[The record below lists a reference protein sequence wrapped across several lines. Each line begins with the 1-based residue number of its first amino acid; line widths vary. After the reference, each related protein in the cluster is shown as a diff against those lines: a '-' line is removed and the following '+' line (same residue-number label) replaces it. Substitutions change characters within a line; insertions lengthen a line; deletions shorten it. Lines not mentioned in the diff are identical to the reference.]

1 MAGFLTKI
9 KNLIK
14 SVGSSNTS
22 YYTHSA
28 KEGVSKPVSSSVDT
42 LKSTALKGISAV
54 RKGTQ
59 KQYDAYK
66 KYKEETYPESSIT
79 PKTKLGY
86 NLNRMYQ
93 YSTPTK
99 QKEYLAGL
107 SDFNERYNRFGGIN
121 NFINKTDPIL
131 GKIRPYYTYTP
142 EYLYYSKQLQDP
154 EKATTFSAYVAG
166 VDILDENGH
175 VIPGSYN
182 LVVNKMH
189 KDYADL
195 LPYAKAMR
203 DVNKLFSGEFTYGL
217 TQEEYEQWVKENT
230 YTRRV
235 YDYEHKMWTEVQE
248 FKPGAVP
255 PPFTVD
261 ANGKKPSDYGLDFEN
276 SWAFFVAF
284 MNSQTSFNN
293 AAASRAIEEMAHTAG
308 ADTRAADS
316 FLDVIRDALAGNKN
330 IISGMSDYL
339 TDYIF
344 NPLSKGSFKQLGINM
359 LWNVGET
366 LDYAAVA
373 GRAAISTVD
382 TIGDLNK
389 NNTHLVEG
397 QDQWWSDSVSFVE
410 QSKFIELG
418 ALRYL
423 DNEATIDAFA
433 EKLRNEGNGDLVEKW
448 YAFAKDYNEEFKG
461 SNHSSAKEIFAAI
474 KKAYTDKEKGNYLF
488 DTGSTLADTAL
499 YMIDPTLI
507 IGSKTKTIGKEGVKL
522 AVKFAVEDVLRN
534 TDAVK
539 FASGTVYDFMK
550 SSFADR
556 FIKSIGTDVLT
567 KNPNLIED
575 SLLNFMK
582 QAHRAGLIV
591 DEVPADISN
600 AIVKNISDYQSR
612 FIKGVYKTGTLID
625 ALDSSVLKS
634 TLALPYLTYKLPITA
649 YKKLRKTS
657 GFVSEKILSKWLSGN
672 RKSEEIFGNKY
683 GSRSI
688 GNLSEYLEN
697 TKKVAVTESEADTD
711 TIAMVVNTI
720 TEDAKKDARTLEY
733 NIRNIKS
740 SLSGSK
746 IDVETA
752 KEQFDNLIS
761 DITKGQV
768 TTVSEFRVYLDSVF
782 AKYANDFPGLLDD
795 IKGIYESQLKEI
807 DRILSVSRSRIVED
821 LAKDVLKFTDF
832 ESGLSVGTRLQRLQD
847 LGYELVPG
855 TEEMFTKRLY
865 EAARS
870 GEIEPETSLDALYY
884 AKPSTKSYTEAV
896 KLRESIGNYLY
907 NYVDPYEL
915 EKLSDEFFEYV
926 DGTPELKFTDG
937 AIDFDDVANK
947 FHGIHNLRNYLAE
960 VGVEDVDYFR
970 LATYIDDAQKDL
982 VVHRVSHP
990 DELGGLVDILRRF
1003 SDSLFFKVPEN
1014 DLRVMRLQMDKMEV
1028 FNELVNNPA
1037 ILSAFDTLFS
1047 EETAIGRL
1055 FSNLDNLTDEQMLDE
1070 LFKSLRQ
1077 DDSTFSFSQD
1087 DYEAIASDFQSILTD
1102 LKLIKNDIDTIQE
1115 YGLFYRT
1122 ITEECG
1128 LTKDQAHIVL
1138 DTVFGFYDYFVPE
1151 VLHKNSSFI
1160 RHVADKL
1167 TYGLDAVFGE
1177 SLALDTFRKTLL
1189 DWDNEIYKKYFDK
1202 IEDPAELEAYKER
1215 IIKLCEDAH
1224 KSPLADVRVQML
1236 QVILRSDEAVEVYNR
1251 TATGGKPVIFYDI
1264 ETTGLIPNNTKM
1276 TSIAFL
1282 EWEQIPEDADL
1293 DTILKAV
1300 ENRGEEYIA
1309 PLLHDEIFNNRNIDF
1324 LSTSYLEKL
1333 YRDVAPNASRREL
1346 LELYAK
1352 EFGVSDL
1359 TGHLTEQDLLSIFLK
1374 KADAENTPCFVA
1386 HNNNN
1391 FDRNVLKNRLFQNNM
1406 FKFENTNWDILCN
1419 ESKNSFELL
1428 HRAFGSYSL
1437 NSEQLDRVL
1446 EAFIKFCNNTSSASH
1461 KFNVF
1466 NNSNI
1471 IKSFEKITRKV
1482 DVLNTDIAEAQAK
1495 LRAELNP
1502 SRRIP
1507 TTEDSIE
1514 HYKSEDLELE
1524 SNYIS
1529 EIDEYFPDDIR
1540 SPKAVSD
1547 AVDYV
1552 AVSNRISDTTVE
1564 LLEFQRSYDPD
1575 IVDFMGDAELAEHLS
1590 AQSRVLTNFCDAL
1603 EQLFTLDTA
1612 LQNRF
1617 TKIFVSDTKELISRI
1632 REVTSESFDTFV
1644 NQSVEFERVIHDSRP
1659 NTITLKEYI
1668 ERYMYDSNTFRNDSK
1683 EIEITSDNYVKS
1695 SPIQRVSS
1703 LTSFTHSK
1711 VAAVPHYEGTPL
1723 SRVTNATVDKYREQ
1737 YSVPEEI
1744 DDYSLR
1750 DIIEADIY
1758 ANNYDKVFNEA
1769 YENINSIQSHITNV
1783 KTLLDNRLSENNF
1796 REYERTVRELNRRRR
1811 ELESSDLV
1819 DAMSTVEDALL
1830 EHGISMKEF
1839 VAMMDGNLS
1848 ELSHNTKALLAEYIY
1863 QQNGNVPFKISG
1875 LTDGQL
1881 DHIIST
1887 AGYPLED
1894 LAGHLIFLLDEDL
1907 LYYLKRKGFNNL
1919 VTHAKRYLTL
1929 HNDIDALEMSVKDF
1943 RDRLDAFNV
1952 QAIENS
1958 NTRIVV
1964 QDDYISNVL
1973 YGAGPIDF
1981 ATLTDEEVDML
1992 VNYSTREQKI
2002 DYIKSLDIYDKDV
2015 FDAMSTYVTDTWLT
2029 RTVKEH
2035 PEGYYDYLA
2044 KHMNKGLLEDVKSPI
2059 QDVTSYNDARQ
2070 YFQIEA
2076 ANIHKLVQQNKELL
2090 SKIGLTDLL
2099 PKKLVSAYKYLT
2111 YRGENLFKRACRFTG
2126 SDEQYKVLLEE
2137 IEDFYKRYE
2146 IYSTVV
2152 QFAFNPDKNLLGKAL
2167 EYSKEYWDTFK
2178 ATSNTK
2184 NYLYF
2189 LANVDS
2195 AFRRLSDFRTGDLEL
2210 ETLDK
2215 IIKAHFEQIDAEFY
2229 IPIERSRLYYL
2240 SLLFPEDQFYFSKF
2254 QKPKL
2259 KTFLKDDIYVGHSNA
2274 RDVFKSD
2281 FNLADYII
2289 RQQEEAKM
2297 YDTTGADYITAQREE
2312 TEQKAELYHT
2322 LYGKEIPPAQPSAL
2336 LPRLSQVPDFGK
2348 SVNML
2353 YEGITDASFTNVL
2366 NDLRTGTRAVQ
2377 SKANAIK
2384 TFFEDP
2390 WFNKGAR
2397 FDETPFG
2404 ELCKDVFGKDSD
2416 KYSNMRKVFENM
2428 TDSGAGASEEFNSLK
2443 LSKYFDIPQNSRI
2456 RLKDATSLR
2465 NFYERVEYNV
2475 LNRLRRNELIEFD
2488 SKTISE
2494 LKAFVD
2500 YAKELSEPLS
2510 TLEDYAYL
2518 KYLRTDLEPYEL
2530 YAVSKVMYEDVFKWS
2545 DNMAT
2550 MNVGNLS
2557 ADEVMRNRLNNFF
2570 EYWEPEAHDWK
2581 LLNTPSTYY
2590 DESLRREGIIRGLLG
2605 KDVYEGKYKSPLS
2618 DSTRLLLDGSVDDV
2632 IFKPSVVESAR
2643 ETYLKKTNRVGYE
2656 DAENFRVQHAKF
2668 AQREI
2673 GLNTLLGEL
2682 EGMKSTTRDMYVSDL
2697 NLKFRKV
2704 LETVL
2709 DELNDDEYSL
2719 FSDYMRKV
2727 QNQRME
2733 VSTRQ
2738 VLDYI
2743 TESEDNLISH
2753 LLFYDQHLVIPLKYD
2768 SDVKKLV
2775 EIVKKSDKDVFTYSF
2790 DTEQFY
2796 LGLNNN
2802 RRLTSAKNKDGS
2814 RNLSFELTAEDRAN
2828 GVTFKKYNQPKYD
2841 YVGFE
2846 SFIDYGDNAVA
2857 SEIDKLKK
2865 NIPKYRDTLDDL
2877 TAKFSEIDYKVSTLN
2892 LDRGNLDIWL
2902 KINNLDSNTSK
2913 RSLVS
2918 KRYLKNFADFGNEV
2932 SDIYG
2937 DIYNTKSK
2945 ALDIR
2950 LMLLN
2955 ENKAAIESE
2964 LKRFEGVEN
2973 SRSKLANYRLSKE
2986 KASIQ
2991 KQIDS
2996 TISDKERLKR
3006 MKNSE
3011 LTIDELV
3018 KERDELQSEIEFAQ
3032 RTLANAESTM
3042 NSYTES
3048 LYRVMFTSDE
3058 VLRQFDEI
3066 HTTLNYYSD
3075 NAINGA
3081 IGTLQTPVR
3090 RRAVYNALPVEFK
3103 NNLYNRA
3110 FYEDPDNFNVF
3121 EYDMSILGD
3130 VESRF
3135 KHTDYNESDLILTT
3149 QKVIEELSGRVQAE
3163 NVYLHSL
3170 FNKDNPSN
3178 FAKLFDG
3185 YSDKEI
3191 IEQLNNT
3198 PEFVVVT
3205 AQASKET
3212 PSGVVIKDI
3221 DVYDELACKIAR
3233 ESNAIVVTY
3242 ETYLDMVNT
3251 FNFAKAKNSAFLK
3264 AWSKCMLVMK
3274 VGHLSNPG
3282 TWLRNWIDA
3291 TIKAAGDTGDVGNTA
3306 RYQLTATKMIYE
3318 YNKILKVINTEK
3330 RSPYHSKREVRTHWE
3345 AYAAASGTKLTYEEF
3360 TFLDEWMQN
3369 GLSGGESTSMK
3380 ALRKKQEAYE
3390 GINVGLKPT
3399 DGNKNPLY
3407 NRNLVEDLPVRFR
3420 DLGEAE
3426 VSKYINSV
3434 NFRDYSISKERFM
3447 EIYNNPELVLSTYE
3461 KNDFNAIAMDV
3472 IRARARALEPVI
3484 NKFSRA
3490 CSTIFNAALS
3500 PMSLVEEIVRLGEY
3514 LALQD
3519 KGYTR
3524 NKILQTISA
3533 SQFNYDLKTI
3543 RARKLENVFLYYTFE
3558 KSNMIY
3564 WLNQLS
3570 ENPMMLRTLEI
3581 LWGSLSW
3588 DPAYDYVTDE
3598 QDPFNNA
3605 SLAYMMLNGGIPIG
3619 DKGLYLKI
3627 SPSFLSALNYF
3638 YSGPEALLSA
3648 VAAPIELLSKFA
3660 MTNMGI
3666 DYRTLFG
3673 TMSEEFMDEPAWL
3686 KALGTVPIIGT
3697 VYDRTFAPRHVR
3709 NTWARV
3715 LDTDFTNTESGT
3727 FRKLWDNMIKGNLAP
3742 MANYILPSVFGTAL
3756 LSNNADYSNFESFQR
3771 SLALQNKWYDANLGK
3786 VVDLSQYNTVG
3797 LNNPDLSWDQL
3808 VQLKLAMTGKVWD
3821 NNKREFVIPEE
3832 YEWGGLNRKFDWN
3845 DPAQFA
3851 EMCDLHYTKFGEV
3864 WDANQSKWVLPK
3876 DYIEGGLNTPNLTWE
3891 EKCYYM
3897 YQYFEVQWDNNQQKF
3912 VDKNHYLEGGLN
3924 GNIKFGDAGTEGYT
3938 SSASLDWN
3946 TLCAYKYALHGEV
3959 WDHDSHSWVKV
3970 AEPVIDVSSAKLIS
3984 TGNAKKLPEAKS
3996 LPFITSAYAVDKLSN
4011 ASAERDLSKTLTTY
4025 DASHNQKV
4033 FNWIVSNYSN
4043 VGGANPS
4050 KRYKSGW
4057 ADGYHYKANRIYPN
4071 YMVNAIKP
4079 YNKSHKFRNNA
4090 YNMVYSYGDNAS
4102 TSAALAHGD
4111 RAYYQYYNNTKVNS
4125 NTTNYRTNW
4134 LVMRTQSL
4142 IKREQS
4148 MLKYHFNIYD
4158 TTSDKK
4164 MSAKNHLNRI
4174 KTIWYTR

>member
-28 KEGVSKPVSSSVDT
+28 KEGVSKPVSDSVDT
-42 LKSTALKGISAV
+42 LKKTALKGISAV

-99 QKEYLAGL
+99 QKQYLAGL
-107 SDFNERYNRFGGIN
+107 SDFNKRYNQFGGIN

-154 EKATTFSAYVAG
+154 EKATTFSAYVGG

-203 DVNKLFSGEFTYGL
+203 DVNKIFSGEFTYGL

-308 ADTRAADS
+308 TKTNAADS
-316 FLDVIRDALAGNKN
+316 FLDVIRDALSGNKN

-344 NPLSKGSFKQLGINM
+344 NPLSKGSFKQLGVNM

-448 YAFAKDYNEEFKG
+448 YAFAKDYKDEFEG
-461 SNHSSAKEIFAAI
+461 SNHTSAKQIFGAI
-474 KKAYTDKEKGNYLF
+474 KKAYTDKEKGNYAF

-507 IGSKTKTIGKEGVKL
+507 IGSKSKTIGKEGVKL

-539 FASGTVYDFMK
+539 FASGTLYDFMK

-567 KNPNLIED
+567 KSPNLIED
-575 SLLNFMK
+575 NLVNFMN

-591 DEVPADISN
+591 NEVPADISN

-625 ALDSSVLKS
+625 ALDASVFKS

-657 GFVSEKILSKWLSGN
+657 GIVSEKVLSKWLSGN
-672 RKSEEIFGNKY
+672 RKAEEIFGNKY

-688 GNLSEYLEN
+688 GNLAEYLEN
-697 TKKVAVTESEADTD
+697 TKKVAVTESEADKD

-720 TEDAKKDARTLEY
+720 TDDAQKDARTLEY

-782 AKYANDFPGLLDD
+782 AKYANDFPGLLDN

-832 ESGLSVGTRLQRLQD
+832 ESGLSVGTRLKRLQD
-847 LGYELVPG
+847 LGYDLVPG

-907 NYVDPYEL
+907 NYIDPYEL

-926 DGTPELKFTDG
+926 DGTPELKFIDG
-937 AIDFDDVANK
+937 AFDFDDISNK

-982 VVHRVSHP
+982 IVHRVSHP

-1003 SDSLFFKVPEN
+1003 SDSLSFMVTE
-1014 DLRVMRLQMDKMEV
+1014 DDVRIMRLQMDKMEV

-1037 ILSAFDTLFS
+1037 ILNAFDALFS

-1077 DDSTFSFSQD
+1077 EDSTFSFSQD

-1202 IEDPAELEAYKER
+1202 IEDPAELEAYKDR
-1215 IIKLCEDAH
+1215 IRKLCEDAH

-1236 QVILRSDEAVEVYNR
+1236 QVMLRSDEAVEVYNR

-1300 ENRGEEYIA
+1300 ENKGEEYIA
-1309 PLLHDEIFNNRNIDF
+1309 PLLYDEIWNNRSIDF

-1352 EFGVSDL
+1352 EFGVWDL

-1374 KADAENTPCFVA
+1374 KADVENTPCFVA

-1391 FDRNVLKNRLFQNNM
+1391 FDRNVLKNRLSQNNM

-1471 IKSFEKITRKV
+1471 IKSFEKVIRKV
-1482 DVLNTDIAEAQAK
+1482 DVLNTDIAEAQAR

-1507 TTEDSIE
+1507 TTEDEIE

-1524 SNYIS
+1524 TNYIS

-1590 AQSRVLTNFCDAL
+1590 AQSRVLVNFCDAL

-1617 TKIFVSDTKELISRI
+1617 TKIFVSDTRELISRI
-1632 REVTSESFDTFV
+1632 REVTSETFDTFV
-1644 NQSVEFERVIHDSRP
+1644 NKSVEFERLIHDSRS
-1659 NTITLKEYI
+1659 NTITLSEYI
-1668 ERYMYDSNTFRNDSK
+1668 ERYMYDSNVFSNDSK
-1683 EIEITSDNYVKS
+1683 EIEITSDNYVKN

-1703 LTSFTHSK
+1703 LTSFKYSK
-1711 VAAVPHYEGTPL
+1711 VAAVPHYEGSPL
-1723 SRVTNATVDKYREQ
+1723 SRVTNATLDKYREQ
-1737 YSVPEEI
+1737 YSVPDEI

-1758 ANNYDKVFNEA
+1758 ANHYDKVFNEA
-1769 YENINSIQSHITNV
+1769 YENISSIQSHISNV
-1783 KTLLDNRLSENNF
+1783 KTLLDNRLTENNF
-1796 REYERTVRELNRRRR
+1796 KEYERTVRELNRRRR

-1819 DAMSTVEDALL
+1819 DAMSTVEDVLL

-1839 VAMMDGNLS
+1839 SAMMDGNLS
-1848 ELSHNTKALLAEYIY
+1848 ELSHNTKVLLAEYIY

-1894 LAGHLIFLLDEDL
+1894 LAGHLIFLIDEDL

-1919 VTHAKRYLTL
+1919 STHVKRYLTL

-1943 RDRLDAFNV
+1943 RDRLDSFNI
-1952 QAIENS
+1952 QAVENS

-2015 FDAMSTYVTDTWLT
+2015 FDRVVYNTTDTWLT

-2044 KHMNKGLLEDVKSPI
+2044 KHMNKGLLEDVTSPI

-2076 ANIHKLVQQNKELL
+2076 ANMHKLVQQNKELL

-2099 PKKLVSAYKYLT
+2099 PKKFVSAYKYLS
-2111 YRGENLFKRACRFTG
+2111 YRGENLFKRACRFNG
-2126 SDEQYKVLLEE
+2126 SEEQYRVLLDE
-2137 IEDFYKRYE
+2137 IEDFNKRYE
-2146 IYSTVV
+2146 IYDTVV
-2152 QFAFNPDKNLLGKAL
+2152 QFIANPDRDLLGKYL
-2167 EYSKEYWDTFK
+2167 VYSKEYWDTFK
-2178 ATSNTK
+2178 ATSETK
-2184 NYLYF
+2184 NYIFL

-2215 IIKAHFEQIDAEFY
+2215 IIKDHFEQIDAEFY

-2259 KTFLKDDIYVGHSNA
+2259 KTFLKDDIYVGNSNA

-2322 LYGKEIPPAQPSAL
+2322 LYGKEVPPAQPSAL

-2348 SVNML
+2348 SVNMV

-2366 NDLRTGTRAVQ
+2366 NDLRSGTRAVQ

-2404 ELCKDVFGKDSD
+2404 ELCKDVFGKDSA

-2428 TDSGAGASEEFNSLK
+2428 TDSGAGASEEFNSIK
-2443 LSKYFDIPQNSRI
+2443 LSKYFDIPQNSRV

-2488 SKTISE
+2488 SKTIFE
-2494 LKAFVD
+2494 LQAFID
-2500 YAKELSEPLS
+2500 YAKGLSEPLS

-2545 DNMAT
+2545 DSMAT
-2550 MNVGNLS
+2550 MNVDNLS

-2570 EYWEPEAHDWK
+2570 EYWEPDAHDWK
-2581 LLNTPSTYY
+2581 VLNTPSTYY

-2697 NLKFRKV
+2697 NLRFRKV

-2709 DELNDDEYSL
+2709 DELNDDEYKL

-2768 SDVKKLV
+2768 SDVKKLMKL
-2775 EIVKKSDKDVFTYSF
+2775 IKNSDKDIFTYSF
-2790 DTEQFY
+2790 DTEQLY
-2796 LGLNNN
+2796 IGLNNK
-2802 RRLTSAKNKDGS
+2802 RRLSFAKNKDGS
-2814 RNLSFELTAEDRAN
+2814 RNLSFELTVEDKAN
-2828 GVTFKKYNQPKYD
+2828 GVIFKKYNQPKYD

-2846 SFIDYGDNAVA
+2846 
-2857 SEIDKLKK
+2857 
-2865 NIPKYRDTLDDL
+2865 
-2877 TAKFSEIDYKVSTLN
+2877 TLN
-2892 LDRGNLDIWL
+2892 DWRREYLTQLDELNL
-2902 KINNLDSNTSK
+2902 N
-2913 RSLVS
+2913 
-2918 KRYLKNFADFGNEV
+2918 
-2932 SDIYG
+2932 
-2937 DIYNTKSK
+2937 
-2945 ALDIR
+2945 
-2950 LMLLN
+2950 
-2955 ENKAAIESE
+2955 
-2964 LKRFEGVEN
+2964 
-2973 SRSKLANYRLSKE
+2973 
-2986 KASIQ
+2986 
-2991 KQIDS
+2991 IDS
-2996 TISDKERLKR
+2996 LDKV
-3006 MKNSE
+3006 
-3011 LTIDELV
+3011 I
-3018 KERDELQSEIEFAQ
+3018 A
-3032 RTLANAESTM
+3032 
-3042 NSYTES
+3042 
-3048 LYRVMFTSDE
+3048 TSDE

-3066 HTTLNYYSD
+3066 HSTLNYYSD

-3081 IGTLQTPVR
+3081 IGTLQTRVR
-3090 RRAVYNALPVEFK
+3090 RRTVYNALPVEFK
-3103 NNLYNRA
+3103 NNLYSRA

-3191 IEQLNNT
+3191 LEQLNNT
-3198 PEFVVVT
+3198 PEFIVVT

-3221 DVYDELACKIAR
+3221 NMYDELACKIAR

-3291 TIKAAGDTGDVGNTA
+3291 TIKAAGDVGDVGNTA
-3306 RYQLTATKMIYE
+3306 RYQLTATKMIHE

-3330 RSPYHSKREVRTHWE
+3330 RSPYHSKKEVRTHWE

-3390 GINVGLKPT
+3390 GINVGLKPR

-3426 VSKYINSV
+3426 VSKYIGSV

-3472 IRARARALEPVI
+3472 IRARARALEPAI

-3543 RARKLENVFLYYTFE
+3543 RARKLENVFLYYTFD

-3581 LWGSLSW
+3581 LWGGLSW

-3648 VAAPIELLSKFA
+3648 VAAPIELLAKFA
-3660 MTNMGI
+3660 MTNLGM

-3686 KALGTVPIIGT
+3686 KALGTIPIIGT

-3727 FRKLWDNMIKGNLAP
+3727 FRKLWDNMINGNFAP

-3771 SLALQNKWYDANLGK
+3771 SLALQNKWYDANLGR

-3970 AEPVIDVSSAKLIS
+3970 SEPVIDVSSAKLIS

-3996 LPFITSAYAVDKLSN
+3996 LPFVTTAYAVENLSS
-4011 ASAERDLSKTLTTY
+4011 ASSERDLSKTLTTY

-4043 VGGANPS
+4043 VGGSNPQ

-4079 YNKSHKFRNNA
+4079 YNKSFKLRNNA

-4158 TTSDKK
+4158 TTSDKN

>member
-1 MAGFLTKI
+1 MAGLFSKI

-28 KEGVSKPVSSSVDT
+28 KEGLSKPVSSSVDT

-99 QKEYLAGL
+99 HKEYLAGL

-182 LVVNKMH
+182 LVVDKMH

-203 DVNKLFSGEFTYGL
+203 DVNKIFSGEFTYGL
-217 TQEEYEQWVKENT
+217 TQEEYEQWVEENT

-261 ANGKKPSDYGLDFEN
+261 VNGKKPSDYGLDFEN

-308 ADTRAADS
+308 TDTRAADS
-316 FLDVIRDALAGNKN
+316 FLDVIRDALSGNKN

-418 ALRYL
+418 ALRFL

-433 EKLRNEGNGDLVEKW
+433 EKLRNEGNGDLVDKW
-448 YAFAKDYNEEFKG
+448 YAFAKDYKEEFEG
-461 SNHSSAKEIFAAI
+461 SNNSSAKEIFAAI

-556 FIKSIGTDVLT
+556 FVKSIGTDVLT

-582 QAHRAGLIV
+582 QAHKAGLIV

-870 GEIEPETSLDALYY
+870 GVIEPETSLDALYY

-915 EKLSDEFFEYV
+915 EKLSNEFFEYV

-937 AIDFDDVANK
+937 AIDFDDIANK
-947 FHGIHNLRNYLAE
+947 FHGVHNLRNYLAE

-990 DELGGLVDILRRF
+990 DELGGLVDILTRF

-1077 DDSTFSFSQD
+1077 DDPTFSFSQD

-1151 VLHKNSSFI
+1151 VLHKNISFI

-1202 IEDPAELEAYKER
+1202 IEDPAELEAYKDR
-1215 IIKLCEDAH
+1215 IRKLCEDAH

-1300 ENRGEEYIA
+1300 ENKGEEYIA
-1309 PLLHDEIFNNRNIDF
+1309 PLLYDEIWNNRSIDF
-1324 LSTSYLEKL
+1324 LSSSYLEKL

-1352 EFGVSDL
+1352 EFGVWDL

-1391 FDRNVLKNRLFQNNM
+1391 FDRNVLKNRLFQNSM

-1529 EIDEYFPDDIR
+1529 EIDEYFSDDIR

-1575 IVDFMGDAELAEHLS
+1575 IVDFMGDAELSEHLS

-1659 NTITLKEYI
+1659 NNITLREYI

-1683 EIEITSDNYVKS
+1683 EIEITSDNYVKN

-1711 VAAVPHYEGTPL
+1711 VAAVPHYEGSPL

-1737 YSVPEEI
+1737 YLVPDEI

-1758 ANNYDKVFNEA
+1758 ANHYDKVFNEA
-1769 YENINSIQSHITNV
+1769 YENISSIQSHINNV
-1783 KTLLDNRLSENNF
+1783 KTLLDNRLSETNF

-1848 ELSHNTKALLAEYIY
+1848 ELHHNTKVLLAEYIY

-1894 LAGHLIFLLDEDL
+1894 LAGHLLFLIDEDL

-1943 RDRLDAFNV
+1943 RDRLDSFNV
-1952 QAIENS
+1952 QAVENS

-1973 YGAGPIDF
+1973 YGAGPLDF

-2015 FDAMSTYVTDTWLT
+2015 FDAISTYATDTWLT
-2029 RTVKEH
+2029 RTVKDH

-2099 PKKLVSAYKYLT
+2099 PKKFVSAYKYLT

-2126 SDEQYKVLLEE
+2126 SEEQYRVLLDE

-2152 QFAFNPDKNLLGKAL
+2152 HFAFNPDRNMLGKLL

-2184 NYLYF
+2184 NYLF
-2189 LANVDS
+2189 LLANVDS

-2215 IIKAHFEQIDAEFY
+2215 IIKDHFEQIDAEFY

-2322 LYGKEIPPAQPSAL
+2322 LYGKEVPPAQPSAL

-2404 ELCKDVFGKDSD
+2404 ELCKDVFGKDSV

-2581 LLNTPSTYY
+2581 VLNTPSTYY

-2709 DELNDDEYSL
+2709 DELNDDEYNL

-2753 LLFYDQHLVIPLKYD
+2753 LLFYDQHLIVPLKYD

-2775 EIVKKSDKDVFTYSF
+2775 EIVKNSDKDVFTYSF
-2790 DTEQFY
+2790 DTEQLY

-2846 SFIDYGDNAVA
+2846 
-2857 SEIDKLKK
+2857 
-2865 NIPKYRDTLDDL
+2865 TLNDWRREYL
-2877 TAKFSEIDYKVSTLN
+2877 TQLDELN
-2892 LDRGNLDIWL
+2892 LD
-2902 KINNLDSNTSK
+2902 
-2913 RSLVS
+2913 
-2918 KRYLKNFADFGNEV
+2918 
-2932 SDIYG
+2932 
-2937 DIYNTKSK
+2937 
-2945 ALDIR
+2945 
-2950 LMLLN
+2950 
-2955 ENKAAIESE
+2955 
-2964 LKRFEGVEN
+2964 
-2973 SRSKLANYRLSKE
+2973 
-2986 KASIQ
+2986 
-2991 KQIDS
+2991 IDS
-2996 TISDKERLKR
+2996 LDKVIAT
-3006 MKNSE
+3006 SE
-3011 LTIDELV
+3011 D
-3018 KERDELQSEIEFAQ
+3018 
-3032 RTLANAESTM
+3032 
-3042 NSYTES
+3042 
-3048 LYRVMFTSDE
+3048 

-3066 HTTLNYYSD
+3066 HTILNYYSD

-3081 IGTLQTPVR
+3081 IGILQTPVR
-3090 RRAVYNALPVEFK
+3090 RRAVYKALPVEFK
-3103 NNLYNRA
+3103 NNLYSRA

-3212 PSGVVIKDI
+3212 PSGVVVKDI

-3426 VSKYINSV
+3426 VGKYINSV

-3619 DKGLYLKI
+3619 DKGLYLKT

-3686 KALGTVPIIGT
+3686 KALGMVPIIGT

-3727 FRKLWDNMIKGNLAP
+3727 FRKLWDNMINGNLAP

-3771 SLALQNKWYDANLGK
+3771 SLALQNKWYDANLGR

-3797 LNNPDLSWDQL
+3797 LNNPNLSWDQL

-3996 LPFITSAYAVDKLSN
+3996 LPFITTAYAVDKLSN

-4079 YNKSHKFRNNA
+4079 YNKSHKFKNNA

>member
-42 LKSTALKGISAV
+42 LKRTALKGISAV

-203 DVNKLFSGEFTYGL
+203 DVNKIFSGEFTYGL
-217 TQEEYEQWVKENT
+217 TQEEYEQWVEENT

-373 GRAAISTVD
+373 GRAAFSTVD

-389 NNTHLVEG
+389 NNTHVVEG

-448 YAFAKDYNEEFKG
+448 YAFAKDYKEEFEG
-461 SNHSSAKEIFAAI
+461 SNHTSAKEIFGAI

-539 FASGTVYDFMK
+539 FASGTLYDFMK

-575 SLLNFMK
+575 NLVNFMN

-591 DEVPADISN
+591 NEVPADISN

-625 ALDSSVLKS
+625 ALDASVFKS
-634 TLALPYLTYKLPITA
+634 TLALPYLTYKLPTAA
-649 YKKLRKTS
+649 YKKLRKSS
-657 GFVSEKILSKWLSGN
+657 GIVSEKVLSKWLSGN
-672 RKSEEIFGNKY
+672 RKAEEIFGNKY

-688 GNLSEYLEN
+688 GNLAEYLEN
-697 TKKVAVTESEADTD
+697 TKKVAVTESEADKD

-720 TEDAKKDARTLEY
+720 TDDAQKDARTLEY

-870 GEIEPETSLDALYY
+870 GEIEPEKSLDALYY

-926 DGTPELKFTDG
+926 DGTPELKFTDA

-990 DELGGLVDILRRF
+990 DELGGLVDILTRF

-1077 DDSTFSFSQD
+1077 DDPTFSFSQD

-1202 IEDPAELEAYKER
+1202 IEDPAELEAYKDR
-1215 IIKLCEDAH
+1215 IRKLCEDAH

-1507 TTEDSIE
+1507 TTEDEIE

-1659 NTITLKEYI
+1659 NTITLREYI

-1683 EIEITSDNYVKS
+1683 EIEITSDNYVKN

-1711 VAAVPHYEGTPL
+1711 VAAVPHYEGSPL
-1723 SRVTNATVDKYREQ
+1723 SRVTNSTVDKYREQ
-1737 YSVPEEI
+1737 YLVPEEI

-1758 ANNYDKVFNEA
+1758 ANHYDKVFNEA
-1769 YENINSIQSHITNV
+1769 YENISSIQSHITNV
-1783 KTLLDNRLSENNF
+1783 KTLLDNRLSETNF

-1943 RDRLDAFNV
+1943 RDRLDSFNV

-1973 YGAGPIDF
+1973 YAAGPLDF

-1992 VNYSTREQKI
+1992 VNYSTRDQKI

-2015 FDAMSTYVTDTWLT
+2015 FDRIVSNATDTWLT
-2029 RTVKEH
+2029 RTVKDH

-2099 PKKLVSAYKYLT
+2099 PKKFVSAYKYLT

-2126 SDEQYKVLLEE
+2126 SEEQYRVLLDE

-2152 QFAFNPDKNLLGKAL
+2152 QFAFNPDENLLGKLL

-2184 NYLYF
+2184 NYLF
-2189 LANVDS
+2189 LLANVDS
-2195 AFRRLSDFRTGDLEL
+2195 VFRRLSDFRTGDLEL

-2259 KTFLKDDIYVGHSNA
+2259 KTFLKDDIYVSHSNA

-2312 TEQKAELYHT
+2312 TEQTAELYRT
-2322 LYGKEIPPAQPSAL
+2322 LYGKDVPPAQPSAL

-2404 ELCKDVFGKDSD
+2404 ELCKDVFGKDSA

-2581 LLNTPSTYY
+2581 VLNTPSTYY

-2753 LLFYDQHLVIPLKYD
+2753 LLFYDQHLIVPLKYD

-2790 DTEQFY
+2790 DTEQLY

-2814 RNLSFELTAEDRAN
+2814 RNLSFELTAEDKAN

-2846 SFIDYGDNAVA
+2846 
-2857 SEIDKLKK
+2857 
-2865 NIPKYRDTLDDL
+2865 TLNDWRREYL
-2877 TAKFSEIDYKVSTLN
+2877 TQLDELN
-2892 LDRGNLDIWL
+2892 LD
-2902 KINNLDSNTSK
+2902 
-2913 RSLVS
+2913 
-2918 KRYLKNFADFGNEV
+2918 
-2932 SDIYG
+2932 
-2937 DIYNTKSK
+2937 
-2945 ALDIR
+2945 
-2950 LMLLN
+2950 
-2955 ENKAAIESE
+2955 
-2964 LKRFEGVEN
+2964 
-2973 SRSKLANYRLSKE
+2973 
-2986 KASIQ
+2986 
-2991 KQIDS
+2991 IDS
-2996 TISDKERLKR
+2996 LDKVIATSEDILK
-3006 MKNSE
+3006 
-3011 LTIDELV
+3011 
-3018 KERDELQSEIEFAQ
+3018 
-3032 RTLANAESTM
+3032 
-3042 NSYTES
+3042 
-3048 LYRVMFTSDE
+3048 
-3058 VLRQFDEI
+3058 QFDEI

-3103 NNLYNRA
+3103 NNLYSRA

-3212 PSGVVIKDI
+3212 PSGVVVKDI

-3291 TIKAAGDTGDVGNTA
+3291 TIKAAGDVGDVGDTA
-3306 RYQLTATKMIYE
+3306 RYQLTATKMIHE

-3472 IRARARALEPVI
+3472 IRARARALEPAI

-3619 DKGLYLKI
+3619 DKGLYLKT

-3686 KALGTVPIIGT
+3686 KALGMVPIIGT

-3727 FRKLWDNMIKGNLAP
+3727 FRKLWDNMINGNLAP

-3771 SLALQNKWYDANLGK
+3771 SLALQNKWYDANLGR

-3821 NNKREFVIPEE
+3821 NNKRAFVIPEE

-3984 TGNAKKLPEAKS
+3984 TGNAKKLPEAKT
-3996 LPFITSAYAVDKLSN
+3996 LPFITTAYAVENLSN

>member
-28 KEGVSKPVSSSVDT
+28 KEGVSKPVSDSVDT
-42 LKSTALKGISAV
+42 LKKTALKGISAV

-66 KYKEETYPESSIT
+66 KYKEETYPESSTT

-99 QKEYLAGL
+99 QQQYIAGL
-107 SDFNERYNRFGGIN
+107 SDFNERYNQFGGIN

-131 GKIRPYYTYTP
+131 GKIRPYYSYTP

-154 EKATTFSAYVAG
+154 EKAAIFSAYVGG

-203 DVNKLFSGEFTYGL
+203 DVNKIFTGEFTYGL
-217 TQEEYEQWVKENT
+217 TQEEYEQWVEENT

-261 ANGKKPSDYGLDFEN
+261 ANGKKPSDYGFNFEN

-308 ADTRAADS
+308 TDTRAADS
-316 FLDVIRDALAGNKN
+316 FLDVIRDALSGNKN
-330 IISGMSDYL
+330 VISGMSDYL

-373 GRAAISTVD
+373 GRAAFSTVD

-389 NNTHLVEG
+389 NNTHVVEG

-423 DNEATIDAFA
+423 DNEATIEAFA
-433 EKLRNEGNGDLVEKW
+433 EKLRNEGNGDLVDKW
-448 YAFAKDYNEEFKG
+448 YAFAKDYKEEFEG
-461 SNHSSAKEIFAAI
+461 SNHTSAKEIFGAI

-507 IGSKTKTIGKEGVKL
+507 SSAITKTVGKEGSKL

-534 TDAVK
+534 TDAVE
-539 FASGTVYDFMK
+539 FTSGTVYDFMK

-556 FIKSIGTDVLT
+556 FVKSIGTDALT
-567 KNPNLIED
+567 KSPNLIED
-575 SLLNFMK
+575 NLVNFMN
-582 QAHRAGLIV
+582 QAHKAGLIV
-591 DEVPADISN
+591 NEVPADISN

-625 ALDSSVLKS
+625 ALDMSVLKS
-634 TLALPYLTYKLPITA
+634 TLAGPYLAYKLPTAA

-657 GFVSEKILSKWLSGN
+657 GFVSEKVLSKWLSGN
-672 RKSEEIFGNKY
+672 RKAEEIFGNKY

-688 GNLSEYLEN
+688 GNLAEYLEN
-697 TKKVAVTESEADTD
+697 TKKVAVTESEADKD

-720 TEDAKKDARTLEY
+720 TEDAQKDARTLEY

-740 SLSGSK
+740 NLSGSK

-782 AKYANDFPGLLDD
+782 AKYANDFPGLLDN

-855 TEEMFTKRLY
+855 TEEMFTKRLDD
-865 EAARS
+865 AARL

-896 KLRESIGNYLY
+896 NLRESIGNYLY

-937 AIDFDDVANK
+937 AFDFDDISNK

-1014 DLRVMRLQMDKMEV
+1014 DLRIMRLQMDKMEV

-1077 DDSTFSFSQD
+1077 DDLTFSFSQD

-1167 TYGLDAVFGE
+1167 TYGLDSVFGE

-1202 IEDPAELEAYKER
+1202 IEDPAELEAYKDR
-1215 IIKLCEDAH
+1215 IRMLCEDAH

-1236 QVILRSDEAVEVYNR
+1236 QVMLRSDEAVEVYNR

-1309 PLLHDEIFNNRNIDF
+1309 PLLYDEIWNNRSIDF

-1352 EFGVSDL
+1352 EFGVWDL

-1406 FKFENTNWDILCN
+1406 FRFENTNWDILCN

-1471 IKSFEKITRKV
+1471 INSFEKVIRKV

-1507 TTEDSIE
+1507 TTEDEIE

-1529 EIDEYFPDDIR
+1529 DIDEYFPDDIR

-1590 AQSRVLTNFCDAL
+1590 AQSRVLTNFCDSL

-1632 REVTSESFDTFV
+1632 REVTSETFDTFV
-1644 NQSVEFERVIHDSRP
+1644 NKSVEFERLIHDPRS
-1659 NTITLKEYI
+1659 NTITLSEYI
-1668 ERYMYDSNTFRNDSK
+1668 ERYMYDSSTYRNDLK
-1683 EIEITSDNYVKS
+1683 DIEITSDNYVKH

-1703 LTSFTHSK
+1703 LTSFKHSK
-1711 VAAVPHYEGTPL
+1711 VAAVPHYEGSPL
-1723 SRVTNATVDKYREQ
+1723 SRVTNTTVEKYREQ
-1737 YSVPEEI
+1737 YSVPDEI

-1758 ANNYDKVFNEA
+1758 ANHYDNVFNEA
-1769 YENINSIQSHITNV
+1769 YENISSIQSHINNV

-1811 ELESSDLV
+1811 ELESSELV
-1819 DAMSTVEDALL
+1819 DAMSTVEDVLL

-1839 VAMMDGNLS
+1839 SAMMDGNLS
-1848 ELSHNTKALLAEYIY
+1848 ELSHNTKVLLAESISKEHD
-1863 QQNGNVPFKISG
+1863 NISG
-1875 LTDGQL
+1875 LSDGQL

-1894 LAGHLIFLLDEDL
+1894 LAGHLIFLIDEDL

-1919 VTHAKRYLTL
+1919 PIHVKRYLTL
-1929 HNDIDALEMSVKDF
+1929 HNYIDALEMSVKDF

-1952 QAIENS
+1952 QAVENT

-1973 YGAGPIDF
+1973 YGAGPLDF

-2002 DYIKSLDIYDKDV
+2002 DYIKSLDIYDNDV
-2015 FDAMSTYVTDTWLT
+2015 FDRVVSNATDTWLT

-2044 KHMNKGLLEDVKSPI
+2044 KHMNKGLLEDVTSPI
-2059 QDVTSYNDARQ
+2059 KDVTSYNDARQ

-2076 ANIHKLVQQNKELL
+2076 ANIHRLVQQNKELL

-2099 PKKLVSAYKYLT
+2099 PKKFVSAYKYLS

-2126 SDEQYKVLLEE
+2126 SEEQYKVLLDE

-2146 IYSTVV
+2146 IYSSVV
-2152 QFAFNPDKNLLGKAL
+2152 QFAFNPDRNLLGKFL

-2178 ATSNTK
+2178 TTSDTK
-2184 NYLYF
+2184 NYLYL

-2195 AFRRLSDFRTGDLEL
+2195 AFRNLSDFRTGDLEL
-2210 ETLDK
+2210 ENLDK
-2215 IIKAHFEQIDAEFY
+2215 IIKDHFEQMDAEFY

-2240 SLLFPEDQFYFSKF
+2240 SLLFPEDQFYFSKI

-2259 KTFLKDDIYVGHSNA
+2259 KTFLKDDTLISNINA
-2274 RDVFKSD
+2274 RNVFKSD
-2281 FNLADYII
+2281 FNLADYIMK
-2289 RQQEEAKM
+2289 QQEEAKM

-2312 TEQKAELYHT
+2312 TEQKAELYHN
-2322 LYGKEIPPAQPSAL
+2322 LYGKEVPPAQPSTL

-2348 SVNML
+2348 SVNMV

-2366 NDLRTGTRAVQ
+2366 NDLRSGTRAVQ

-2397 FDETPFG
+2397 FDDTPFG
-2404 ELCKDVFGKDSD
+2404 ELCKDVFGKDSA

-2443 LSKYFDIPQNSRI
+2443 LSKYFDIPQNSRV

-2488 SKTISE
+2488 DKTIFE
-2494 LKAFVD
+2494 LRAFID

-2518 KYLRTDLEPYEL
+2518 KYLRSDLEPYEL

-2581 LLNTPSTYY
+2581 VLNTPSTYY

-2668 AQREI
+2668 TQREI

-2697 NLKFRKV
+2697 NLRFRKV

-2709 DELNDDEYSL
+2709 DDFNDDEYNL

-2768 SDVKKLV
+2768 SDVKKLIKLV
-2775 EIVKKSDKDVFTYSF
+2775 NESDKDVFTYSF
-2790 DTEQFY
+2790 DTEQLY

-2802 RRLTSAKNKDGS
+2802 RRLTSATNKDGS
-2814 RNLSFELTAEDRAN
+2814 RNLSFELTDEDKAN
-2828 GVTFKKYNQPKYD
+2828 GVIFKKYNQPKYD
-2841 YVGFE
+2841 YVGF
-2846 SFIDYGDNAVA
+2846 
-2857 SEIDKLKK
+2857 
-2865 NIPKYRDTLDDL
+2865 
-2877 TAKFSEIDYKVSTLN
+2877 STLEDWRKEYLTQLDELN
-2892 LDRGNLDIWL
+2892 L
-2902 KINNLDSNTSK
+2902 S
-2913 RSLVS
+2913 
-2918 KRYLKNFADFGNEV
+2918 
-2932 SDIYG
+2932 
-2937 DIYNTKSK
+2937 
-2945 ALDIR
+2945 
-2950 LMLLN
+2950 
-2955 ENKAAIESE
+2955 
-2964 LKRFEGVEN
+2964 
-2973 SRSKLANYRLSKE
+2973 
-2986 KASIQ
+2986 
-2991 KQIDS
+2991 IDS
-2996 TISDKERLKR
+2996 LDKV
-3006 MKNSE
+3006 NATSE
-3011 LTIDELV
+3011 D
-3018 KERDELQSEIEFAQ
+3018 
-3032 RTLANAESTM
+3032 
-3042 NSYTES
+3042 
-3048 LYRVMFTSDE
+3048 
-3058 VLRQFDEI
+3058 VLRQFEEI
-3066 HTTLNYYSD
+3066 HSTLNYYSD

-3090 RRAVYNALPVEFK
+3090 RRAVYNALPVDFK
-3103 NNLYNRA
+3103 NNLYSRA

-3191 IEQLNNT
+3191 LEQLNNT
-3198 PEFVVVT
+3198 PEFIVVT

-3221 DVYDELACKIAR
+3221 NMYDELACKIAR

-3291 TIKAAGDTGDVGNTA
+3291 TIKAAGDVGDVGNTA
-3306 RYQLTATKMIYE
+3306 RYQLTATKMIHA

-3380 ALRKKQEAYE
+3380 ALRKKQQAYE
-3390 GINVGLKPT
+3390 GINLGLKPT

-3447 EIYNNPELVLSTYE
+3447 EIYNNPDLVLSTYE

-3500 PMSLVEEIVRLGEY
+3500 PMSVVEEIVRLGEY

-3533 SQFNYDLKTI
+3533 SQFNYDLKTM
-3543 RARKLENVFLYYTFE
+3543 RARKLENVFLYYTFD

-3581 LWGSLSW
+3581 LWGGLSW

-3619 DKGLYLKI
+3619 NTGLYLKT

-3660 MTNMGI
+3660 MTNIGM

-3686 KALGTVPIIGT
+3686 KALGTIPIIGT

-3742 MANYILPSVFGTAL
+3742 MANYILPSVFGTVL
-3756 LSNNADYSNFESFQR
+3756 LSNNADYNNFESFQR
-3771 SLALQNKWYDANLGK
+3771 SLALQNKWYDANLGR
-3786 VVDLSQYNTVG
+3786 VVDLSQYNTAG
-3797 LNNPDLSWDQL
+3797 LNNPNLSWDQL

-3821 NNKREFVIPEE
+3821 NNKRAFVIPEE

-3897 YQYFEVQWDNNQQKF
+3897 YQYFDVQWDNNQQKF
-3912 VDKNHYLEGGLN
+3912 VDKNHFIEGGLN

-3996 LPFITSAYAVDKLSN
+3996 LPFVTTAYAVENLSS

-4033 FNWIVSNYSN
+4033 FNWILSNYSN
-4043 VGGANPS
+4043 VGGGNSS

-4057 ADGYHYKANRIYPN
+4057 ADGYHYTANKIYPN

-4079 YNKSHKFRNNA
+4079 YNKSFKLRHNA
-4090 YNMVYSYGDNAS
+4090 YNMVYSYGENAS

>member
-42 LKSTALKGISAV
+42 LKRTALKGISAV

-203 DVNKLFSGEFTYGL
+203 DVNKIFSGEFTYGL

-373 GRAAISTVD
+373 GRAAFSTVD

-448 YAFAKDYNEEFKG
+448 YAFAKDYKEEFEG
-461 SNHSSAKEIFAAI
+461 SNHTSAKEIFGAI

-539 FASGTVYDFMK
+539 FASGTLYDFMK

-567 KNPNLIED
+567 KNFDLIED
-575 SLLNFMK
+575 NLVNFMN

-591 DEVPADISN
+591 NEVPADISN

-612 FIKGVYKTGTLID
+612 FIKGIYKTGTLID
-625 ALDSSVLKS
+625 ALDASVFKS
-634 TLALPYLTYKLPITA
+634 TLALPYLTYKLPTAA
-649 YKKLRKTS
+649 YKKLRKSS
-657 GFVSEKILSKWLSGN
+657 GIVSEKVLSKWLSGN
-672 RKSEEIFGNKY
+672 RKAEEIFGNKY

-688 GNLSEYLEN
+688 GNLAEYLEN

-870 GEIEPETSLDALYY
+870 GQIEPEKSLDALYY

-926 DGTPELKFTDG
+926 DGTPELKFTDA

-990 DELGGLVDILRRF
+990 DELGGLVDILTRF

-1077 DDSTFSFSQD
+1077 DDPSFSFSQD

-1202 IEDPAELEAYKER
+1202 IEDPAELEAYKDR
-1215 IIKLCEDAH
+1215 IRKLCEDAH

-1300 ENRGEEYIA
+1300 ENKGEEYIA
-1309 PLLHDEIFNNRNIDF
+1309 PLLYDEIWNNRSIDF

-1333 YRDVAPNASRREL
+1333 YRDVVPNASRREL

-1507 TTEDSIE
+1507 ITEDSIE

-1659 NTITLKEYI
+1659 NTITLREYI

-1683 EIEITSDNYVKS
+1683 EIEITSDNYVKN

-1711 VAAVPHYEGTPL
+1711 VAAVPHYEGSPL
-1723 SRVTNATVDKYREQ
+1723 SRVTNSTVDKYREQ
-1737 YSVPEEI
+1737 YLVPDEI

-1758 ANNYDKVFNEA
+1758 ANHYDKVFNEA
-1769 YENINSIQSHITNV
+1769 YENISSIQSHITNV
-1783 KTLLDNRLSENNF
+1783 KTLLDNRLSETNF

-1943 RDRLDAFNV
+1943 RDRLDSFNV
-1952 QAIENS
+1952 QAVENS

-1973 YGAGPIDF
+1973 YAAGPLDF

-2015 FDAMSTYVTDTWLT
+2015 FDRIVSNATDTWLT
-2029 RTVKEH
+2029 RTVKDH

-2099 PKKLVSAYKYLT
+2099 PKKFVSAYKYLT

-2126 SDEQYKVLLEE
+2126 SEEQYRVLLDE

-2152 QFAFNPDKNLLGKAL
+2152 QFAFNPDENLLGKLL

-2184 NYLYF
+2184 NYLF
-2189 LANVDS
+2189 LLANVDS
-2195 AFRRLSDFRTGDLEL
+2195 VFRRLSDFRTGDIEL

-2312 TEQKAELYHT
+2312 TEQTAELYRT
-2322 LYGKEIPPAQPSAL
+2322 LYGKDVPPAQPSAL

-2404 ELCKDVFGKDSD
+2404 ELCKDVFGKDSA

-2581 LLNTPSTYY
+2581 VLNTPSTYY

-2790 DTEQFY
+2790 DTEQLY

-2814 RNLSFELTAEDRAN
+2814 RNLSFELTAEDKAN

-2846 SFIDYGDNAVA
+2846 
-2857 SEIDKLKK
+2857 
-2865 NIPKYRDTLDDL
+2865 TLNDWRREYL
-2877 TAKFSEIDYKVSTLN
+2877 TQLDELN
-2892 LDRGNLDIWL
+2892 LD
-2902 KINNLDSNTSK
+2902 
-2913 RSLVS
+2913 
-2918 KRYLKNFADFGNEV
+2918 
-2932 SDIYG
+2932 
-2937 DIYNTKSK
+2937 
-2945 ALDIR
+2945 
-2950 LMLLN
+2950 
-2955 ENKAAIESE
+2955 
-2964 LKRFEGVEN
+2964 
-2973 SRSKLANYRLSKE
+2973 
-2986 KASIQ
+2986 
-2991 KQIDS
+2991 IDS
-2996 TISDKERLKR
+2996 LDKVIAT
-3006 MKNSE
+3006 SE
-3011 LTIDELV
+3011 DI
-3018 KERDELQSEIEFAQ
+3018 
-3032 RTLANAESTM
+3032 
-3042 NSYTES
+3042 
-3048 LYRVMFTSDE
+3048 
-3058 VLRQFDEI
+3058 LRQFDEI

-3103 NNLYNRA
+3103 NNLYSRA

-3212 PSGVVIKDI
+3212 PSGVVVKDI

-3291 TIKAAGDTGDVGNTA
+3291 TIKAAGDVGDVGDTA

-3472 IRARARALEPVI
+3472 IRARARALEPAI

-3619 DKGLYLKI
+3619 DKGLYLKT

-3686 KALGTVPIIGT
+3686 KALGMVPIIGT

-3727 FRKLWDNMIKGNLAP
+3727 FRKLWDNMINGNFAP

-3771 SLALQNKWYDANLGK
+3771 SLALQNKWYDANLGR

-3851 EMCDLHYTKFGEV
+3851 AMCDLHYTKFGEV

-3984 TGNAKKLPEAKS
+3984 TGNAKKLPEAKT
-3996 LPFITSAYAVDKLSN
+3996 LPFITTAYAVENLSN

>member
-1 MAGFLTKI
+1 MAGLFSKI

-28 KEGVSKPVSSSVDT
+28 KEGLSKPVSSSVDT

-107 SDFNERYNRFGGIN
+107 SDFNKRYNQFGGIN

-203 DVNKLFSGEFTYGL
+203 DVNKIFSGEFTYGL
-217 TQEEYEQWVKENT
+217 TQEEYEQWVEENT

-418 ALRYL
+418 ALRFL

-448 YAFAKDYNEEFKG
+448 YAFAKDYKEEFEG

-539 FASGTVYDFMK
+539 FASGTLYDFMK

-567 KNPNLIED
+567 KNFDLIED
-575 SLLNFMK
+575 NLVNFMN

-591 DEVPADISN
+591 NEVPADISN

-625 ALDSSVLKS
+625 ALDASVFKS
-634 TLALPYLTYKLPITA
+634 TLALPYLTYKLPTAA

-657 GFVSEKILSKWLSGN
+657 GLVSEKVLSKWLSGN
-672 RKSEEIFGNKY
+672 RKAEQIFGNKY

-688 GNLSEYLEN
+688 GNLAEYLEN
-697 TKKVAVTESEADTD
+697 TKKVAVTESEADKD

-720 TEDAKKDARTLEY
+720 TDDAQKDARTLEY

-870 GEIEPETSLDALYY
+870 GEIEPEKSLDALYY

-915 EKLSDEFFEYV
+915 EKLSNEFFEYV
-926 DGTPELKFTDG
+926 DGTPELKYTDA
-937 AIDFDDVANK
+937 AIDFDDISNK
-947 FHGIHNLRNYLAE
+947 FHGVHNLRNYLAE

-990 DELGGLVDILRRF
+990 DELGGLVDILTRF

-1077 DDSTFSFSQD
+1077 DDPTFSFSQD

-1202 IEDPAELEAYKER
+1202 IEDPAELEAYKDR
-1215 IIKLCEDAH
+1215 IRKLCEDAH

-1482 DVLNTDIAEAQAK
+1482 DVLNTDIAEAQAE

-1507 TTEDSIE
+1507 ITEDSIE

-1529 EIDEYFPDDIR
+1529 EIDEYFPDDFR

-1659 NTITLKEYI
+1659 NTITLREYI

-1683 EIEITSDNYVKS
+1683 EIEITSDNYVKN

-1703 LTSFTHSK
+1703 LTSFDYSK
-1711 VAAVPHYEGTPL
+1711 VAAVPHYEGSPL
-1723 SRVTNATVDKYREQ
+1723 SRVTNSTVDKYREQ
-1737 YSVPEEI
+1737 YFVPEEI

-1758 ANNYDKVFNEA
+1758 ANHYDKVFNEA
-1769 YENINSIQSHITNV
+1769 YENISSIQSHITNV
-1783 KTLLDNRLSENNF
+1783 KTLLDNRLSETNF

-1848 ELSHNTKALLAEYIY
+1848 ELSHNTKVLLAEYIY

-1958 NTRIVV
+1958 DTRIVV

-1973 YGAGPIDF
+1973 YAAGPLDF

-2015 FDAMSTYVTDTWLT
+2015 FDRIVSNATDTWLT
-2029 RTVKEH
+2029 RTVKDH

-2044 KHMNKGLLEDVKSPI
+2044 KHMNKGLLEDVKSPV

-2099 PKKLVSAYKYLT
+2099 PKKFVSAYKYLT

-2126 SDEQYKVLLEE
+2126 SEEQYRVLLDE

-2152 QFAFNPDKNLLGKAL
+2152 QFAFNPDRNLLGKFL

-2184 NYLYF
+2184 NYLYL

-2215 IIKAHFEQIDAEFY
+2215 IIKHHFEYTDAEFY

-2322 LYGKEIPPAQPSAL
+2322 LYGKEVPPAQPSAL

-2581 LLNTPSTYY
+2581 VLNTPSTYY

-2618 DSTRLLLDGSVDDV
+2618 DSTRILLDGSVDDV

-2753 LLFYDQHLVIPLKYD
+2753 LLFYDQHLIVPLKYD
-2768 SDVKKLV
+2768 SDVKKL
-2775 EIVKKSDKDVFTYSF
+2775 INLVKESDKDVFTYSF
-2790 DTEQFY
+2790 DTEQLY

-2846 SFIDYGDNAVA
+2846 
-2857 SEIDKLKK
+2857 
-2865 NIPKYRDTLDDL
+2865 TLNDWRREYL
-2877 TAKFSEIDYKVSTLN
+2877 TQLDELN
-2892 LDRGNLDIWL
+2892 LD
-2902 KINNLDSNTSK
+2902 
-2913 RSLVS
+2913 
-2918 KRYLKNFADFGNEV
+2918 
-2932 SDIYG
+2932 
-2937 DIYNTKSK
+2937 
-2945 ALDIR
+2945 
-2950 LMLLN
+2950 
-2955 ENKAAIESE
+2955 
-2964 LKRFEGVEN
+2964 
-2973 SRSKLANYRLSKE
+2973 
-2986 KASIQ
+2986 
-2991 KQIDS
+2991 IDS
-2996 TISDKERLKR
+2996 LDKVIAT
-3006 MKNSE
+3006 SE
-3011 LTIDELV
+3011 D
-3018 KERDELQSEIEFAQ
+3018 
-3032 RTLANAESTM
+3032 
-3042 NSYTES
+3042 
-3048 LYRVMFTSDE
+3048 
-3058 VLRQFDEI
+3058 VLRQFNEI

-3081 IGTLQTPVR
+3081 IGILQTPVR

-3103 NNLYNRA
+3103 NNLYSRA

-3212 PSGVVIKDI
+3212 PSGVVVKDI

-3291 TIKAAGDTGDVGNTA
+3291 TIKAAGDVGDVGNTA
-3306 RYQLTATKMIYE
+3306 RYQLTATKMIHE

-3434 NFRDYSISKERFM
+3434 NFRNYSISKERFM

-3461 KNDFNAIAMDV
+3461 KNDFNAIAMDI
-3472 IRARARALEPVI
+3472 IRARARALEPAI

-3619 DKGLYLKI
+3619 DKGLYLKT

-3686 KALGTVPIIGT
+3686 KALGMVPIIGT

-3727 FRKLWDNMIKGNLAP
+3727 FRKLWDNMINGNLAP

-3771 SLALQNKWYDANLGK
+3771 SLALQNKWYDANLGR

-3970 AEPVIDVSSAKLIS
+3970 ADPVIDVSSAKLIS

-3996 LPFITSAYAVDKLSN
+3996 LPFITTAYAVENLSN

-4079 YNKSHKFRNNA
+4079 YNKSHKFKNNA

>member
-28 KEGVSKPVSSSVDT
+28 KEGVSKPVSDSVDT

-203 DVNKLFSGEFTYGL
+203 DVNKIFSGEFTYGL

-308 ADTRAADS
+308 ANTRAADS

-423 DNEATIDAFA
+423 DNEATVDAFA

-448 YAFAKDYNEEFKG
+448 YAFAKDYKEEFEG
-461 SNHSSAKEIFAAI
+461 SNHTSAKEVFSAI

-582 QAHRAGLIV
+582 QAHNAGLIV
-591 DEVPADISN
+591 NEVPADISN
-600 AIVKNISDYQSR
+600 AIIKNISDYQSR
-612 FIKGVYKTGTLID
+612 FIKGVYKTGTLIN
-625 ALDSSVLKS
+625 ALDASVLKS

-926 DGTPELKFTDG
+926 DGTPELKYTDA

-1003 SDSLFFKVPEN
+1003 SDSLFFKVSED
-1014 DLRVMRLQMDKMEV
+1014 DLRIMRLQMDKMEV

-1102 LKLIKNDIDTIQE
+1102 LKLIKNDVDTIQE

-1202 IEDPAELEAYKER
+1202 IEDPAELEAYKDR
-1215 IIKLCEDAH
+1215 IRKLCEDAH

-1236 QVILRSDEAVEVYNR
+1236 QVILRSDDAVEVYNR

-1352 EFGVSDL
+1352 EFGVWDL

-1659 NTITLKEYI
+1659 NTITLREYI

-1683 EIEITSDNYVKS
+1683 EIEITSDNYVKN

-1711 VAAVPHYEGTPL
+1711 VAAVPHYEGSPL

-1737 YSVPEEI
+1737 YLVPDEI

-1758 ANNYDKVFNEA
+1758 ANHYDKVFNEA
-1769 YENINSIQSHITNV
+1769 YENISSIQSHISNV
-1783 KTLLDNRLSENNF
+1783 RTLLDNRLSETNF

-1811 ELESSDLV
+1811 ELESSELV
-1819 DAMSTVEDALL
+1819 DAMSTVEDVLL
-1830 EHGISMKEF
+1830 EHGISMKDF
-1839 VAMMDGNLS
+1839 SAMMDGNLS
-1848 ELSHNTKALLAEYIY
+1848 QLSHNTKVLLAEYIY

-1875 LTDGQL
+1875 LSDGQL

-1894 LAGHLIFLLDEDL
+1894 LAGHLIFLIDEDL

-1919 VTHAKRYLTL
+1919 STHVKRYLTL

-1943 RDRLDAFNV
+1943 RDRLDSFNV
-1952 QAIENS
+1952 QAVENT

-1973 YGAGPIDF
+1973 YGAGPLDF

-2015 FDAMSTYVTDTWLT
+2015 FDAISTYATDTWLT

-2044 KHMNKGLLEDVKSPI
+2044 KHMNKGLLEDVKSSI

-2099 PKKLVSAYKYLT
+2099 PKKFVSAYKYLT

-2126 SDEQYKVLLEE
+2126 SEEQYRALLDE

-2152 QFAFNPDKNLLGKAL
+2152 QFAFNPDKNLLGKFL

-2178 ATSNTK
+2178 ATSDTK
-2184 NYLYF
+2184 NYLF
-2189 LANVDS
+2189 LLANVDS
-2195 AFRRLSDFRTGDLEL
+2195 AFRRLSDFRTGELEL

-2215 IIKAHFEQIDAEFY
+2215 IIKDHFEQIDAEFY

-2274 RDVFKSD
+2274 RDVFKTD

-2322 LYGKEIPPAQPSAL
+2322 LYGKEVPPAQPSAL

-2404 ELCKDVFGKDSD
+2404 ELCKDVFGKDSV

-2465 NFYERVEYNV
+2465 NFYERVEHNV

-2518 KYLRTDLEPYEL
+2518 KYLRSDLEPYEL

-2581 LLNTPSTYY
+2581 VLNTPSTYY

-2618 DSTRLLLDGSVDDV
+2618 DSTRILLDGSVDDV

-2668 AQREI
+2668 TQREI

-2709 DELNDDEYSL
+2709 DELNDDEYNL

-2753 LLFYDQHLVIPLKYD
+2753 LLFYDQHLIVPLKYD

-2790 DTEQFY
+2790 DTEQLY

-2814 RNLSFELTAEDRAN
+2814 RNLSFELTAEDKAN

-2846 SFIDYGDNAVA
+2846 
-2857 SEIDKLKK
+2857 
-2865 NIPKYRDTLDDL
+2865 TLNDWRREYL
-2877 TAKFSEIDYKVSTLN
+2877 TQLDELN
-2892 LDRGNLDIWL
+2892 LD
-2902 KINNLDSNTSK
+2902 
-2913 RSLVS
+2913 
-2918 KRYLKNFADFGNEV
+2918 
-2932 SDIYG
+2932 
-2937 DIYNTKSK
+2937 
-2945 ALDIR
+2945 
-2950 LMLLN
+2950 
-2955 ENKAAIESE
+2955 
-2964 LKRFEGVEN
+2964 
-2973 SRSKLANYRLSKE
+2973 
-2986 KASIQ
+2986 
-2991 KQIDS
+2991 IDS
-2996 TISDKERLKR
+2996 LDKVIAT
-3006 MKNSE
+3006 SE
-3011 LTIDELV
+3011 D
-3018 KERDELQSEIEFAQ
+3018 
-3032 RTLANAESTM
+3032 
-3042 NSYTES
+3042 
-3048 LYRVMFTSDE
+3048 

-3066 HTTLNYYSD
+3066 HSTLNYYSD

-3081 IGTLQTPVR
+3081 IGILQTPVR
-3090 RRAVYNALPVEFK
+3090 RRAVYNALPAEFK
-3103 NNLYNRA
+3103 NNLYSRA

-3185 YSDKEI
+3185 YSDNEI
-3191 IEQLNNT
+3191 IEQLKNT

-3212 PSGVVIKDI
+3212 PSGVVVKDI

-3306 RYQLTATKMIYE
+3306 RYQLTATKMIHE

-3543 RARKLENVFLYYTFE
+3543 RARKLENVFLYYTFD

-3619 DKGLYLKI
+3619 DKGLYLKT

-3648 VAAPIELLSKFA
+3648 VAAPIELLAKFA
-3660 MTNMGI
+3660 MTNIGI

-3686 KALGTVPIIGT
+3686 KALGMVPIIGT

-3727 FRKLWDNMIKGNLAP
+3727 FRKLWDNMINGNLAP

-3771 SLALQNKWYDANLGK
+3771 SLALQNKWYDANLGR

-3970 AEPVIDVSSAKLIS
+3970 TEPVIDVSSAKLIS

>member
-1 MAGFLTKI
+1 MAGLFSKI

-28 KEGVSKPVSSSVDT
+28 KEGLSKPVSSSVDT

-99 QKEYLAGL
+99 HKEYLAGL

-182 LVVNKMH
+182 LVVDKMH

-203 DVNKLFSGEFTYGL
+203 DVNKIFSGEFTYGL
-217 TQEEYEQWVKENT
+217 TQEEYEQWVEENT

-261 ANGKKPSDYGLDFEN
+261 VNGKKPSDYGLDFEN

-308 ADTRAADS
+308 TDTRAADS
-316 FLDVIRDALAGNKN
+316 FLDVIRDALSGNKN

-418 ALRYL
+418 ALRFL

-433 EKLRNEGNGDLVEKW
+433 EKLRNEGNGDLVDKW
-448 YAFAKDYNEEFKG
+448 YAFAKDYKEEFEG
-461 SNHSSAKEIFAAI
+461 SNNSSAKEIFAAI

-556 FIKSIGTDVLT
+556 FVKSIGTDVLT

-582 QAHRAGLIV
+582 QAHKAGLIV

-870 GEIEPETSLDALYY
+870 GVIEPETSLDALYY

-915 EKLSDEFFEYV
+915 EKLSNEFFEYV

-937 AIDFDDVANK
+937 AIDFDDIANK
-947 FHGIHNLRNYLAE
+947 FHGVHNLRNYLAE

-990 DELGGLVDILRRF
+990 DELGGLVDILTRF

-1077 DDSTFSFSQD
+1077 DDPTFSFSQD

-1151 VLHKNSSFI
+1151 VLHKNISFI

-1202 IEDPAELEAYKER
+1202 IEDPAELEAYKDR
-1215 IIKLCEDAH
+1215 IRKLCEDAH

-1300 ENRGEEYIA
+1300 ENKGEEYIA
-1309 PLLHDEIFNNRNIDF
+1309 PLLYDEIWNNRSIDF
-1324 LSTSYLEKL
+1324 LSSSYLEKL

-1352 EFGVSDL
+1352 EFGVWDL

-1391 FDRNVLKNRLFQNNM
+1391 FDRNVLKNRLFQNSM

-1529 EIDEYFPDDIR
+1529 EIDEYFSDDIR

-1575 IVDFMGDAELAEHLS
+1575 IVDFMGDAELSEHLS

-1659 NTITLKEYI
+1659 NNITLREYI

-1683 EIEITSDNYVKS
+1683 EIEITSDNYVKN

-1711 VAAVPHYEGTPL
+1711 VAAVPHYEGSPL

-1737 YSVPEEI
+1737 YLVPDEI

-1758 ANNYDKVFNEA
+1758 ANHYDKVFNEA
-1769 YENINSIQSHITNV
+1769 YENISSIQSHINNV
-1783 KTLLDNRLSENNF
+1783 KTLLDNRLSETNF

-1848 ELSHNTKALLAEYIY
+1848 ELHHNTKVLLAEYIY

-1894 LAGHLIFLLDEDL
+1894 LAGHLLFLIDEDL

-1943 RDRLDAFNV
+1943 RDRLDSFNV
-1952 QAIENS
+1952 QAVENS

-1973 YGAGPIDF
+1973 YGAGPLDF

-2015 FDAMSTYVTDTWLT
+2015 FDAISTYATDTWLT
-2029 RTVKEH
+2029 RTVKDH

-2099 PKKLVSAYKYLT
+2099 PKKFVSAYKYLT

-2126 SDEQYKVLLEE
+2126 SEEQYRVLLDE

-2152 QFAFNPDKNLLGKAL
+2152 HFAFNPDRNMLGKLL

-2184 NYLYF
+2184 NYLF
-2189 LANVDS
+2189 LLANVDS

-2322 LYGKEIPPAQPSAL
+2322 LYGKEVPPAQPSAL

-2404 ELCKDVFGKDSD
+2404 ELCKDVFGKDSV

-2581 LLNTPSTYY
+2581 VLNTPSTYY

-2704 LETVL
+2704 LETVF
-2709 DELNDDEYSL
+2709 DELNDDEYNL

-2753 LLFYDQHLVIPLKYD
+2753 LLFYDQHLIVPLKYD

-2775 EIVKKSDKDVFTYSF
+2775 EIVKNSDKDVFTYSF
-2790 DTEQFY
+2790 DTEQLY

-2814 RNLSFELTAEDRAN
+2814 RNLSFELTAEDKAN

-2846 SFIDYGDNAVA
+2846 
-2857 SEIDKLKK
+2857 
-2865 NIPKYRDTLDDL
+2865 TLNDWRREYL
-2877 TAKFSEIDYKVSTLN
+2877 TQLDELN
-2892 LDRGNLDIWL
+2892 LD
-2902 KINNLDSNTSK
+2902 
-2913 RSLVS
+2913 
-2918 KRYLKNFADFGNEV
+2918 
-2932 SDIYG
+2932 
-2937 DIYNTKSK
+2937 
-2945 ALDIR
+2945 
-2950 LMLLN
+2950 
-2955 ENKAAIESE
+2955 
-2964 LKRFEGVEN
+2964 
-2973 SRSKLANYRLSKE
+2973 
-2986 KASIQ
+2986 
-2991 KQIDS
+2991 IDS
-2996 TISDKERLKR
+2996 LDKVIAT
-3006 MKNSE
+3006 SE
-3011 LTIDELV
+3011 D
-3018 KERDELQSEIEFAQ
+3018 
-3032 RTLANAESTM
+3032 
-3042 NSYTES
+3042 
-3048 LYRVMFTSDE
+3048 

-3066 HTTLNYYSD
+3066 HTILNYYSD

-3081 IGTLQTPVR
+3081 IGILQTPVR
-3090 RRAVYNALPVEFK
+3090 RRAVYKALPVEFK
-3103 NNLYNRA
+3103 NNLYSRA

-3212 PSGVVIKDI
+3212 PSGVVVKDI

-3426 VSKYINSV
+3426 VGKYINSV

-3619 DKGLYLKI
+3619 DKGLYLKT

-3686 KALGTVPIIGT
+3686 KALGMVPIIGT

-3727 FRKLWDNMIKGNLAP
+3727 FRKLWDNMINGNLAP

-3771 SLALQNKWYDANLGK
+3771 SLALQNKWYDANLGR

-3797 LNNPDLSWDQL
+3797 LNNPNLSWDQL

-3996 LPFITSAYAVDKLSN
+3996 LPFITTAYAVDKLSN
-4011 ASAERDLSKTLTTY
+4011 ASVERDLSKTLTTY

-4079 YNKSHKFRNNA
+4079 YNKSHKFKNNA

>member
-28 KEGVSKPVSSSVDT
+28 KEGVSKPVSDSVDT
-42 LKSTALKGISAV
+42 LKKTALKGISAV

-59 KQYDAYK
+59 KQYDAYN
-66 KYKEETYPESSIT
+66 KYKEETYPESSTT

-99 QKEYLAGL
+99 QQQYIAGL
-107 SDFNERYNRFGGIN
+107 SDFNERYNQFGGIN

-131 GKIRPYYTYTP
+131 GKIRPYYSYTP
-142 EYLYYSKQLQDP
+142 EYLYYSKQLQDH
-154 EKATTFSAYVAG
+154 EKATTFSAYVGG
-166 VDILDENGH
+166 VDILDDNGH

-182 LVVNKMH
+182 LVVKKMH

-203 DVNKLFSGEFTYGL
+203 DVNKIFSGEFTYGL

-235 YDYEHKMWTEVQE
+235 YDYEHKMWIEELE

-261 ANGKKPSDYGLDFEN
+261 ANGKKPSDYGFDFEN

-293 AAASRAIEEMAHTAG
+293 AAASRAIEKMAHTAG
-308 ADTRAADS
+308 SDTRAADS
-316 FLDVIRDALAGNKN
+316 FLDVIRDALSGNKN
-330 IISGMSDYL
+330 VISGMSDYL

-373 GRAAISTVD
+373 GRAAFSTVD

-389 NNTHLVEG
+389 NNTHVVEG

-423 DNEATIDAFA
+423 DNEATIEAFA
-433 EKLRNEGNGDLVEKW
+433 EKLRNEGNGDLVDKW
-448 YAFAKDYNEEFKG
+448 YAFAKDYKEEFEG
-461 SNHSSAKEIFAAI
+461 SNHTSAKEIFGAI

-567 KNPNLIED
+567 KSPNLIED
-575 SLLNFMK
+575 NLVNFMN
-582 QAHRAGLIV
+582 QAHKAGLIV
-591 DEVPADISN
+591 NEVPADISN

-625 ALDSSVLKS
+625 ALDMSVLKS
-634 TLALPYLTYKLPITA
+634 TLAGPYLAYKLPTAA

-657 GFVSEKILSKWLSGN
+657 GFVSEKVLSKWLSGN
-672 RKSEEIFGNKY
+672 RKAEEIFGNKY

-697 TKKVAVTESEADTD
+697 TKKVAVTESEADKD

-720 TEDAKKDARTLEY
+720 TEDAQKDARTLEY

-740 SLSGSK
+740 NLSGSK

-782 AKYANDFPGLLDD
+782 AKYANDFPGLLDN

-807 DRILSVSRSRIVED
+807 DGILSVSRSRIVED

-832 ESGLSVGTRLQRLQD
+832 ESGLSVATRLQRLQD

-870 GEIEPETSLDALYY
+870 GQIEPEKSLDALYY

-896 KLRESIGNYLY
+896 NLRESIGNYLY

-915 EKLSDEFFEYV
+915 EKLSDEFFDYV

-937 AIDFDDVANK
+937 AFDFDDISNK

-1014 DLRVMRLQMDKMEV
+1014 DLRIMRLQMDKMEV

-1077 DDSTFSFSQD
+1077 DDLTFSFSQD

-1167 TYGLDAVFGE
+1167 TYGLDSVFGE

-1202 IEDPAELEAYKER
+1202 IEDPAELEAYKDR
-1215 IIKLCEDAH
+1215 IRTLCEDAH

-1236 QVILRSDEAVEVYNR
+1236 QVMLRSDDAVEVYNR

-1300 ENRGEEYIA
+1300 ENKGEEYIA
-1309 PLLHDEIFNNRNIDF
+1309 PLLYDEIWNSRSIDF

-1333 YRDVAPNASRREL
+1333 YKDVAPNASRREL

-1352 EFGVSDL
+1352 EFGVWDL

-1471 IKSFEKITRKV
+1471 INSFEKVIRKV

-1507 TTEDSIE
+1507 TTEDEIE

-1590 AQSRVLTNFCDAL
+1590 AQSRVLVNFCDAL

-1617 TKIFVSDTKELISRI
+1617 TKIFVGDTRELISRI
-1632 REVTSESFDTFV
+1632 REVTSETFDTFV
-1644 NQSVEFERVIHDSRP
+1644 NKSVEFERLIHDARS
-1659 NTITLKEYI
+1659 NTITLSEYI
-1668 ERYMYDSNTFRNDSK
+1668 ERYMYDSSTYRNDLK
-1683 EIEITSDNYVKS
+1683 DIEITSDNYVKR

-1703 LTSFTHSK
+1703 LTSFEHSK
-1711 VAAVPHYEGTPL
+1711 VAAVPHYEGSPL
-1723 SRVTNATVDKYREQ
+1723 SRVTNATIEKYREQ
-1737 YSVPEEI
+1737 YLVPDEI

-1758 ANNYDKVFNEA
+1758 ANHYDKVFNEA
-1769 YENINSIQSHITNV
+1769 YENISSIQSHITNV

-1811 ELESSDLV
+1811 ELESSELV
-1819 DAMSTVEDALL
+1819 DAMSTVEDVLL

-1839 VAMMDGNLS
+1839 SAMMDGNLS
-1848 ELSHNTKALLAEYIY
+1848 ELSHNTKVLLAEYIY
-1863 QQNGNVPFKISG
+1863 QQHGNVPFKISG
-1875 LTDGQL
+1875 LSDGQL

-1894 LAGHLIFLLDEDL
+1894 LAGHLIFLIDEDL

-1919 VTHAKRYLTL
+1919 PIHVKRYLTL

-1952 QAIENS
+1952 QSVENS

-1973 YGAGPIDF
+1973 YGAGPLDF

-2015 FDAMSTYVTDTWLT
+2015 FDTISAYATDTWLT

-2044 KHMNKGLLEDVKSPI
+2044 KHMNKGLLEDVTSPI

-2099 PKKLVSAYKYLT
+2099 PKKFVSAYKYLS

-2126 SDEQYKVLLEE
+2126 SEEQYRVLFDE

-2146 IYSTVV
+2146 IYSSVV
-2152 QFAFNPDKNLLGKAL
+2152 QFAFNPDRNLLGKFL
-2167 EYSKEYWDTFK
+2167 EYSKEYWDIFK
-2178 ATSNTK
+2178 ATSETK
-2184 NYLYF
+2184 NYLYL

-2195 AFRRLSDFRTGDLEL
+2195 AFRNLSDFRTGDLEL
-2210 ETLDK
+2210 ESLDK
-2215 IIKAHFEQIDAEFY
+2215 IIKDHFEQMDAEFY

-2289 RQQEEAKM
+2289 KQQEEAKM
-2297 YDTTGADYITAQREE
+2297 YDTTGADYITAQRED
-2312 TEQKAELYHT
+2312 TEQKAELYRS
-2322 LYGKEIPPAQPSAL
+2322 LYGKEVPPAQPNAL

-2348 SVNML
+2348 SVNMV

-2366 NDLRTGTRAVQ
+2366 NDLRSGTRAVQ

-2397 FDETPFG
+2397 FDDTPFG
-2404 ELCKDVFGKDSD
+2404 ELCKDVFGKDSV

-2443 LSKYFDIPQNSRI
+2443 LSKYFDIPQNSRV

-2475 LNRLRRNELIEFD
+2475 LNRLRRNELIEFND
-2488 SKTISE
+2488 KTIFE
-2494 LKAFVD
+2494 LRAFVD

-2518 KYLRTDLEPYEL
+2518 KYLRSDLEPYEL

-2545 DNMAT
+2545 DNMAIK
-2550 MNVGNLS
+2550 NADNLS

-2570 EYWEPEAHDWK
+2570 EYWEPDAHDWK
-2581 LLNTPSTYY
+2581 VLNTPSTYY

-2709 DELNDDEYSL
+2709 DDLNDDEYEL

-2775 EIVKKSDKDVFTYSF
+2775 ELVKNSDKDAFTYSF
-2790 DTEQFY
+2790 DTEQLY

-2802 RRLTSAKNKDGS
+2802 RRLTSATNKDGS
-2814 RNLSFELTAEDRAN
+2814 RNLSFELTDEDKAN

-2841 YVGFE
+2841 YVGF
-2846 SFIDYGDNAVA
+2846 
-2857 SEIDKLKK
+2857 
-2865 NIPKYRDTLDDL
+2865 
-2877 TAKFSEIDYKVSTLN
+2877 STLEDWRKEYLTQLDELN
-2892 LDRGNLDIWL
+2892 L
-2902 KINNLDSNTSK
+2902 S
-2913 RSLVS
+2913 
-2918 KRYLKNFADFGNEV
+2918 
-2932 SDIYG
+2932 
-2937 DIYNTKSK
+2937 
-2945 ALDIR
+2945 
-2950 LMLLN
+2950 
-2955 ENKAAIESE
+2955 
-2964 LKRFEGVEN
+2964 
-2973 SRSKLANYRLSKE
+2973 
-2986 KASIQ
+2986 
-2991 KQIDS
+2991 IDS
-2996 TISDKERLKR
+2996 LDK
-3006 MKNSE
+3006 
-3011 LTIDELV
+3011 V
-3018 KERDELQSEIEFAQ
+3018 
-3032 RTLANAESTM
+3032 NA
-3042 NSYTES
+3042 
-3048 LYRVMFTSDE
+3048 TSDE
-3058 VLRQFDEI
+3058 VLRQFEEI
-3066 HTTLNYYSD
+3066 HSTLNYYSD

-3103 NNLYNRA
+3103 NNLYSRA

-3135 KHTDYNESDLILTT
+3135 KYTDYNESDLILTT

-3191 IEQLNNT
+3191 LEQLNNT
-3198 PEFVVVT
+3198 PEFIVVA

-3221 DVYDELACKIAR
+3221 NMYDELACKIAR

-3291 TIKAAGDTGDVGNTA
+3291 TIKAAGDVGDVGNTA
-3306 RYQLTATKMIYE
+3306 RYQLTATKMIHE

-3330 RSPYHSKREVRTHWE
+3330 RSPYHSKKEVRTHWE

-3380 ALRKKQEAYE
+3380 ALRKKQQAYE
-3390 GINVGLKPT
+3390 GINLGLKPT

-3447 EIYNNPELVLSTYE
+3447 EIYNNPDLVLSTYE

-3472 IRARARALEPVI
+3472 IRARARALEPAI

-3533 SQFNYDLKTI
+3533 SQFNYDLKTM
-3543 RARKLENVFLYYTFE
+3543 RARKLENVFLYYTFD

-3619 DKGLYLKI
+3619 DKGLYLKT

-3660 MTNMGI
+3660 MTNLGM

-3686 KALGTVPIIGT
+3686 KALGMIPIIGT

-3727 FRKLWDNMIKGNLAP
+3727 FRKLWDNMINGNLAP

-3771 SLALQNKWYDANLGK
+3771 SLALQNKWYDANLGR
-3786 VVDLSQYNTVG
+3786 VVDISQYNTVG
-3797 LNNPDLSWDQL
+3797 LNNPNLSWDQL

-3821 NNKREFVIPEE
+3821 NNKRAFVIPEE

-3897 YQYFEVQWDNNQQKF
+3897 YQYFDVQWDNNQQKF
-3912 VDKNHYLEGGLN
+3912 VDKNHFIEGGLN

-3970 AEPVIDVSSAKLIS
+3970 SEPVIDVSSAKLIS

-3996 LPFITSAYAVDKLSN
+3996 LPFITTAYAVENLSS

-4033 FNWIVSNYSN
+4033 FNWILSNYSN
-4043 VGGANPS
+4043 VGGGNSS

-4057 ADGYHYKANRIYPN
+4057 ADGYHYTANKIYPN

-4079 YNKSHKFRNNA
+4079 YNKSFKLRNNA

-4158 TTSDKK
+4158 TTSDKN

>member
-28 KEGVSKPVSSSVDT
+28 KEGVSKPVSDSVDT
-42 LKSTALKGISAV
+42 LKKTALKGISAV

-203 DVNKLFSGEFTYGL
+203 DVNKIFSGEFTYGL

-373 GRAAISTVD
+373 GRAAFSTVD

-389 NNTHLVEG
+389 NNTHVVEG

-448 YAFAKDYNEEFKG
+448 YAFAKDYKEEFEG
-461 SNHSSAKEIFAAI
+461 SNHTSAKEIFGAI

-539 FASGTVYDFMK
+539 FASGTLYDFMK

-567 KNPNLIED
+567 KNFDLIED
-575 SLLNFMK
+575 NLVNFMN

-591 DEVPADISN
+591 NEVPADISN

-625 ALDSSVLKS
+625 ALDASVFKS
-634 TLALPYLTYKLPITA
+634 TLALPYLTYKLPTAA
-649 YKKLRKTS
+649 YKKLRKSS
-657 GFVSEKILSKWLSGN
+657 GIVSEKVLSKWLSGN
-672 RKSEEIFGNKY
+672 RKAEEIFGNKY

-688 GNLSEYLEN
+688 GNLAEYLEN

-870 GEIEPETSLDALYY
+870 GEIEPEKSLDALYY

-926 DGTPELKFTDG
+926 DGTPELKFTDA

-990 DELGGLVDILRRF
+990 DELGGLVDILTRF

-1077 DDSTFSFSQD
+1077 DDPTFSFSQD

-1215 IIKLCEDAH
+1215 ITKLCEDAH

-1507 TTEDSIE
+1507 ITEDSIE

-1659 NTITLKEYI
+1659 NTITLREYI

-1683 EIEITSDNYVKS
+1683 EIEITSDNYVKN

-1711 VAAVPHYEGTPL
+1711 VAAVPHYEGSPL
-1723 SRVTNATVDKYREQ
+1723 SRVTNSTVDKYREQ
-1737 YSVPEEI
+1737 YLVPDEI

-1758 ANNYDKVFNEA
+1758 ANHYDKVFNEA
-1769 YENINSIQSHITNV
+1769 YENISSIQSHITNV
-1783 KTLLDNRLSENNF
+1783 KTLLDNRLSETNF

-1943 RDRLDAFNV
+1943 RDRLDSFNV

-1973 YGAGPIDF
+1973 YAAGPLDF

-1992 VNYSTREQKI
+1992 VNYSTRDQKI

-2015 FDAMSTYVTDTWLT
+2015 FDRIVSNATDTWLT
-2029 RTVKEH
+2029 RTVKDH

-2099 PKKLVSAYKYLT
+2099 PKKFVSAYKYLT

-2126 SDEQYKVLLEE
+2126 SEEQYRVLLDE

-2152 QFAFNPDKNLLGKAL
+2152 QFAFNPDENLLGKLL

-2184 NYLYF
+2184 NYLF
-2189 LANVDS
+2189 LLANVDS
-2195 AFRRLSDFRTGDLEL
+2195 VFRRLSDFRTGDIEL

-2259 KTFLKDDIYVGHSNA
+2259 KTFLKDDIYVSHSNA

-2312 TEQKAELYHT
+2312 TEQTAELYRT
-2322 LYGKEIPPAQPSAL
+2322 LYGKDVPPAQPSAL

-2404 ELCKDVFGKDSD
+2404 ELCKDVFGKDSA

-2581 LLNTPSTYY
+2581 VLNTPSTYY

-2753 LLFYDQHLVIPLKYD
+2753 LLFYDQHLIVPLKYD

-2790 DTEQFY
+2790 DTEQLY

-2814 RNLSFELTAEDRAN
+2814 RNLSFELTAEDKAN

-2846 SFIDYGDNAVA
+2846 
-2857 SEIDKLKK
+2857 
-2865 NIPKYRDTLDDL
+2865 TLNDWRREYL
-2877 TAKFSEIDYKVSTLN
+2877 TQLDELN
-2892 LDRGNLDIWL
+2892 LD
-2902 KINNLDSNTSK
+2902 
-2913 RSLVS
+2913 
-2918 KRYLKNFADFGNEV
+2918 
-2932 SDIYG
+2932 
-2937 DIYNTKSK
+2937 
-2945 ALDIR
+2945 
-2950 LMLLN
+2950 
-2955 ENKAAIESE
+2955 
-2964 LKRFEGVEN
+2964 
-2973 SRSKLANYRLSKE
+2973 
-2986 KASIQ
+2986 
-2991 KQIDS
+2991 IDS
-2996 TISDKERLKR
+2996 LDKVIATSEDILK
-3006 MKNSE
+3006 
-3011 LTIDELV
+3011 
-3018 KERDELQSEIEFAQ
+3018 
-3032 RTLANAESTM
+3032 
-3042 NSYTES
+3042 
-3048 LYRVMFTSDE
+3048 
-3058 VLRQFDEI
+3058 QFDEI

-3103 NNLYNRA
+3103 NNLYSRA

-3191 IEQLNNT
+3191 IEQLKNT

-3212 PSGVVIKDI
+3212 PSGVVVKDI

-3291 TIKAAGDTGDVGNTA
+3291 TIKAAGDVGDVGDTA
-3306 RYQLTATKMIYE
+3306 RYQLTATKMIHE

-3472 IRARARALEPVI
+3472 IRARARALEPAI

-3543 RARKLENVFLYYTFE
+3543 RARKLENVFLYYTFD

-3619 DKGLYLKI
+3619 DKGLYLKT

-3648 VAAPIELLSKFA
+3648 VAAPIELLSKFV

-3686 KALGTVPIIGT
+3686 KALGMVPIIGT

-3727 FRKLWDNMIKGNLAP
+3727 FRKLWDNMINGNLAP

-3771 SLALQNKWYDANLGK
+3771 SLALQNKWYDANLGR

-3984 TGNAKKLPEAKS
+3984 TGNAKKLPEAKT
-3996 LPFITSAYAVDKLSN
+3996 LPFITTAYAVENLSN

>member
-28 KEGVSKPVSSSVDT
+28 KEGVSKPVSDSVDT
-42 LKSTALKGISAV
+42 FKSTALKGISAV

-99 QKEYLAGL
+99 QQQYLAGL
-107 SDFNERYNRFGGIN
+107 SDFNKRYNQFGGIN

-131 GKIRPYYTYTP
+131 GKIRPYYSYTP
-142 EYLYYSKQLQDP
+142 EYLYYSKQFQDP
-154 EKATTFSAYVAG
+154 EKATVFSAYVGG

-182 LVVNKMH
+182 LVVDKMH

-203 DVNKLFSGEFTYGL
+203 DVNKIFSGEFTYGL

-230 YTRRV
+230 YIRRV

-308 ADTRAADS
+308 TDTRAADS
-316 FLDVIRDALAGNKN
+316 FLDVIRDALSGNKN
-330 IISGMSDYL
+330 VISGMSDYL

-423 DNEATIDAFA
+423 DNDATIEAFA

-448 YAFAKDYNEEFKG
+448 YAFAKDYKEEFEG
-461 SNHSSAKEIFAAI
+461 SNHTSAKEIFGAI

-567 KNPNLIED
+567 KSPNLIED
-575 SLLNFMK
+575 NLVNFMN

-591 DEVPADISN
+591 NEVPADISN

-625 ALDSSVLKS
+625 ALDSSVFKS
-634 TLALPYLTYKLPITA
+634 TLAGPYLAYKLPTAA

-657 GFVSEKILSKWLSGN
+657 GFVSEKTLSKWLSGN
-672 RKSEEIFGNKY
+672 RKVEEIFSNKY

-697 TKKVAVTESEADTD
+697 TKKVTVTESEADKD

-740 SLSGSK
+740 NLSGSK

-855 TEEMFTKRLY
+855 TEEMFTKRLD
-865 EAARS
+865 EAARL

-1003 SDSLFFKVPEN
+1003 SDSLFFKVPE
-1014 DLRVMRLQMDKMEV
+1014 DDVRIMRLQMDKMEV

-1070 LFKSLRQ
+1070 LFKSIRQ
-1077 DDSTFSFSQD
+1077 DDPTFSFSQD

-1189 DWDNEIYKKYFDK
+1189 NWDNEIYKKYFDK
-1202 IEDPAELEAYKER
+1202 IDDPAELEAYKDR
-1215 IIKLCEDAH
+1215 IRKLCEDAH

-1236 QVILRSDEAVEVYNR
+1236 QVILRSDDAVEVYNR

-1309 PLLHDEIFNNRNIDF
+1309 PLLHDEIFNSRNIDF

-1406 FKFENTNWDILCN
+1406 FRFENTNWDILCN

-1507 TTEDSIE
+1507 TTDDSIE
-1514 HYKSEDLELE
+1514 HYKSKDLELE

-1590 AQSRVLTNFCDAL
+1590 AQSRVLVNFCDAL
-1603 EQLFTLDTA
+1603 EQLFSLDTA

-1644 NQSVEFERVIHDSRP
+1644 NQSVEFERVIYDPRS
-1659 NTITLKEYI
+1659 NTITLSEYI
-1668 ERYMYDSNTFRNDSK
+1668 ERYMYDSNVFSNDLK
-1683 EIEITSDNYVKS
+1683 EIEITSDNYVKH

-1703 LTSFTHSK
+1703 LTSFKHSK

-1723 SRVTNATVDKYREQ
+1723 SRVTNAIVEKYREQ
-1737 YSVPEEI
+1737 YSIPDEI

-1758 ANNYDKVFNEA
+1758 ANHYDKVFNEA
-1769 YENINSIQSHITNV
+1769 YENISSIQSHISNV

-1796 REYERTVRELNRRRR
+1796 REYERTVRELNRRKR

-1819 DAMSTVEDALL
+1819 DAMSTVEDVLL

-1839 VAMMDGNLS
+1839 SAMMDGNLS
-1848 ELSHNTKALLAEYIY
+1848 ELSHNTKVLLAEYIY

-1894 LAGHLIFLLDEDL
+1894 LAGHLIFLIDEDL

-1919 VTHAKRYLTL
+1919 PTHAKRYLTL
-1929 HNDIDALEMSVKDF
+1929 HNDIDALEMSIKDF
-1943 RDRLDAFNV
+1943 RDRLDSFNA
-1952 QAIENS
+1952 QAVENS
-1958 NTRIVV
+1958 NIRIVV

-2015 FDAMSTYVTDTWLT
+2015 FDRVVSNATDTWLT

-2044 KHMNKGLLEDVKSPI
+2044 KHMNKGLLEDVTSPI
-2059 QDVTSYNDARQ
+2059 HDVTSYNDARQ

-2099 PKKLVSAYKYLT
+2099 PKKFASAYKYLT

-2126 SDEQYKVLLEE
+2126 SEEQYRVLLDE

-2152 QFAFNPDKNLLGKAL
+2152 QFAFNPNRNLLGKFL

-2178 ATSNTK
+2178 ATSDTK
-2184 NYLYF
+2184 NYMYF
-2189 LANVDS
+2189 LADVDYVFS
-2195 AFRRLSDFRTGDLEL
+2195 YLSDFRTGDLEL
-2210 ETLDK
+2210 ESLDK
-2215 IIKAHFEQIDAEFY
+2215 IIKDYFEQRDAEFY
-2229 IPIERSRLYYL
+2229 IPIERSRLYFL
-2240 SLLFPEDQFYFSKF
+2240 SQLFPEDQFYFSKF

-2259 KTFLKDDIYVGHSNA
+2259 KTFLKDDTLISNINA
-2274 RDVFKSD
+2274 RNVFTSD

-2297 YDTTGADYITAQREE
+2297 YDTTGTDYITAQREE
-2312 TEQKAELYHT
+2312 TEQKAELYRT
-2322 LYGKEIPPAQPSAL
+2322 LYGKDVPPAQPSAL

-2348 SVNML
+2348 SVNMV
-2353 YEGITDASFTNVL
+2353 YEGITDPSFTNVL

-2397 FDETPFG
+2397 FDEIPFG
-2404 ELCKDVFGKDSD
+2404 ELCKDVFGKDSV

-2428 TDSGAGASEEFNSLK
+2428 TDSGAGASEEFNSLN
-2443 LSKYFDIPQNSRI
+2443 LSKYFDIPQNSRV

-2494 LKAFVD
+2494 LKAFID

-2550 MNVGNLS
+2550 MNVDNLS

-2581 LLNTPSTYY
+2581 VLNTPSTYY

-2605 KDVYEGKYKSPLS
+2605 KEVYEGKYKSPLS

-2697 NLKFRKV
+2697 NLRFRKV

-2709 DELNDDEYSL
+2709 DDLNDDEYKL

-2753 LLFYDQHLVIPLKYD
+2753 LLFYDQHLVVPLKYD

-2790 DTEQFY
+2790 DTEQLY
-2796 LGLNNN
+2796 LGLNNK
-2802 RRLTSAKNKDGS
+2802 RRLSFAKNKDGS
-2814 RNLSFELTAEDRAN
+2814 RNLSFELTAEDKAN

-2846 SFIDYGDNAVA
+2846 
-2857 SEIDKLKK
+2857 
-2865 NIPKYRDTLDDL
+2865 
-2877 TAKFSEIDYKVSTLN
+2877 TLN
-2892 LDRGNLDIWL
+2892 DWRREYLTQLDELNL
-2902 KINNLDSNTSK
+2902 N
-2913 RSLVS
+2913 
-2918 KRYLKNFADFGNEV
+2918 
-2932 SDIYG
+2932 
-2937 DIYNTKSK
+2937 
-2945 ALDIR
+2945 
-2950 LMLLN
+2950 
-2955 ENKAAIESE
+2955 
-2964 LKRFEGVEN
+2964 
-2973 SRSKLANYRLSKE
+2973 
-2986 KASIQ
+2986 
-2991 KQIDS
+2991 IDS
-2996 TISDKERLKR
+2996 LDKVIAT
-3006 MKNSE
+3006 SE
-3011 LTIDELV
+3011 D
-3018 KERDELQSEIEFAQ
+3018 
-3032 RTLANAESTM
+3032 
-3042 NSYTES
+3042 
-3048 LYRVMFTSDE
+3048 

-3066 HTTLNYYSD
+3066 HSTLNYYSD

-3103 NNLYNRA
+3103 NNLYSRA

-3130 VESRF
+3130 VDSRF

-3191 IEQLNNT
+3191 LEQLNNT

-3221 DVYDELACKIAR
+3221 NMYDELACKIAR

-3242 ETYLDMVNT
+3242 ETFLDMVNT

-3291 TIKAAGDTGDVGNTA
+3291 TIKAAGDVGDVGNTA
-3306 RYQLTATKMIYE
+3306 RYQLTATKMIHE

-3390 GINVGLKPT
+3390 GINIGLKPT

-3426 VSKYINSV
+3426 VSKYIDSV

-3447 EIYNNPELVLSTYE
+3447 EIYNNPDLVLSTYE

-3472 IRARARALEPVI
+3472 IRARARALEPAI

-3543 RARKLENVFLYYTFE
+3543 RARKLENVFLYYTFD

-3619 DKGLYLKI
+3619 DKGLYLKT

-3638 YSGPEALLSA
+3638 YSGPEAFLSS

-3660 MTNMGI
+3660 MTNIGM

-3673 TMSEEFMDEPAWL
+3673 TMSEEFMDEPTWL
-3686 KALGTVPIIGT
+3686 KLLGTVPIIGT

-3709 NTWARV
+3709 NTWTRV

-3727 FRKLWDNMIKGNLAP
+3727 FRKLWDNMINGNLAP
-3742 MANYILPSVFGTAL
+3742 MANYMLPSIFGTVL
-3756 LSNNADYSNFESFQR
+3756 LSNNADYNNFESFQR
-3771 SLALQNKWYDANLGK
+3771 SLALQNKWYDANLGR
-3786 VVDLSQYNTVG
+3786 VVDISQYNTVG
-3797 LNNPDLSWDQL
+3797 LNNPNLSWDQL
-3808 VQLKLAMTGKVWD
+3808 VQLKFAMTGKVWD

-3912 VDKNHYLEGGLN
+3912 VDKNHFIEGGLN

-4079 YNKSHKFRNNA
+4079 YNKSHKFKNNA

>member
-1 MAGFLTKI
+1 
-9 KNLIK
+9 
-14 SVGSSNTS
+14 
-22 YYTHSA
+22 
-28 KEGVSKPVSSSVDT
+28 
-42 LKSTALKGISAV
+42 
-54 RKGTQ
+54 
-59 KQYDAYK
+59 
-66 KYKEETYPESSIT
+66 
-79 PKTKLGY
+79 
-86 NLNRMYQ
+86 
-93 YSTPTK
+93 
-99 QKEYLAGL
+99 
-107 SDFNERYNRFGGIN
+107 
-121 NFINKTDPIL
+121 
-131 GKIRPYYTYTP
+131 
-142 EYLYYSKQLQDP
+142 
-154 EKATTFSAYVAG
+154 
-166 VDILDENGH
+166 
-175 VIPGSYN
+175 
-182 LVVNKMH
+182 
-189 KDYADL
+189 
-195 LPYAKAMR
+195 
-203 DVNKLFSGEFTYGL
+203 
-217 TQEEYEQWVKENT
+217 
-230 YTRRV
+230 
-235 YDYEHKMWTEVQE
+235 
-248 FKPGAVP
+248 
-255 PPFTVD
+255 
-261 ANGKKPSDYGLDFEN
+261 
-276 SWAFFVAF
+276 
-284 MNSQTSFNN
+284 
-293 AAASRAIEEMAHTAG
+293 
-308 ADTRAADS
+308 
-316 FLDVIRDALAGNKN
+316 
-330 IISGMSDYL
+330 
-339 TDYIF
+339 
-344 NPLSKGSFKQLGINM
+344 
-359 LWNVGET
+359 
-366 LDYAAVA
+366 
-373 GRAAISTVD
+373 
-382 TIGDLNK
+382 
-389 NNTHLVEG
+389 
-397 QDQWWSDSVSFVE
+397 
-410 QSKFIELG
+410 
-418 ALRYL
+418 
-423 DNEATIDAFA
+423 
-433 EKLRNEGNGDLVEKW
+433 
-448 YAFAKDYNEEFKG
+448 
-461 SNHSSAKEIFAAI
+461 
-474 KKAYTDKEKGNYLF
+474 
-488 DTGSTLADTAL
+488 
-499 YMIDPTLI
+499 
-507 IGSKTKTIGKEGVKL
+507 
-522 AVKFAVEDVLRN
+522 
-534 TDAVK
+534 
-539 FASGTVYDFMK
+539 
-550 SSFADR
+550 
-556 FIKSIGTDVLT
+556 
-567 KNPNLIED
+567 
-575 SLLNFMK
+575 
-582 QAHRAGLIV
+582 
-591 DEVPADISN
+591 
-600 AIVKNISDYQSR
+600 
-612 FIKGVYKTGTLID
+612 
-625 ALDSSVLKS
+625 
-634 TLALPYLTYKLPITA
+634 
-649 YKKLRKTS
+649 
-657 GFVSEKILSKWLSGN
+657 
-672 RKSEEIFGNKY
+672 
-683 GSRSI
+683 
-688 GNLSEYLEN
+688 
-697 TKKVAVTESEADTD
+697 
-711 TIAMVVNTI
+711 
-720 TEDAKKDARTLEY
+720 
-733 NIRNIKS
+733 
-740 SLSGSK
+740 
-746 IDVETA
+746 
-752 KEQFDNLIS
+752 
-761 DITKGQV
+761 
-768 TTVSEFRVYLDSVF
+768 
-782 AKYANDFPGLLDD
+782 
-795 IKGIYESQLKEI
+795 
-807 DRILSVSRSRIVED
+807 
-821 LAKDVLKFTDF
+821 
-832 ESGLSVGTRLQRLQD
+832 
-847 LGYELVPG
+847 
-855 TEEMFTKRLY
+855 
-865 EAARS
+865 
-870 GEIEPETSLDALYY
+870 
-884 AKPSTKSYTEAV
+884 
-896 KLRESIGNYLY
+896 
-907 NYVDPYEL
+907 
-915 EKLSDEFFEYV
+915 
-926 DGTPELKFTDG
+926 
-937 AIDFDDVANK
+937 
-947 FHGIHNLRNYLAE
+947 
-960 VGVEDVDYFR
+960 
-970 LATYIDDAQKDL
+970 
-982 VVHRVSHP
+982 
-990 DELGGLVDILRRF
+990 
-1003 SDSLFFKVPEN
+1003 
-1014 DLRVMRLQMDKMEV
+1014 
-1028 FNELVNNPA
+1028 
-1037 ILSAFDTLFS
+1037 
-1047 EETAIGRL
+1047 
-1055 FSNLDNLTDEQMLDE
+1055 
-1070 LFKSLRQ
+1070 
-1077 DDSTFSFSQD
+1077 
-1087 DYEAIASDFQSILTD
+1087 
-1102 LKLIKNDIDTIQE
+1102 
-1115 YGLFYRT
+1115 
-1122 ITEECG
+1122 
-1128 LTKDQAHIVL
+1128 
-1138 DTVFGFYDYFVPE
+1138 
-1151 VLHKNSSFI
+1151 
-1160 RHVADKL
+1160 
-1167 TYGLDAVFGE
+1167 
-1177 SLALDTFRKTLL
+1177 
-1189 DWDNEIYKKYFDK
+1189 
-1202 IEDPAELEAYKER
+1202 
-1215 IIKLCEDAH
+1215 
-1224 KSPLADVRVQML
+1224 
-1236 QVILRSDEAVEVYNR
+1236 
-1251 TATGGKPVIFYDI
+1251 
-1264 ETTGLIPNNTKM
+1264 
-1276 TSIAFL
+1276 
-1282 EWEQIPEDADL
+1282 
-1293 DTILKAV
+1293 
-1300 ENRGEEYIA
+1300 
-1309 PLLHDEIFNNRNIDF
+1309 
-1324 LSTSYLEKL
+1324 
-1333 YRDVAPNASRREL
+1333 
-1346 LELYAK
+1346 
-1352 EFGVSDL
+1352 
-1359 TGHLTEQDLLSIFLK
+1359 
-1374 KADAENTPCFVA
+1374 
-1386 HNNNN
+1386 
-1391 FDRNVLKNRLFQNNM
+1391 
-1406 FKFENTNWDILCN
+1406 
-1419 ESKNSFELL
+1419 
-1428 HRAFGSYSL
+1428 
-1437 NSEQLDRVL
+1437 
-1446 EAFIKFCNNTSSASH
+1446 
-1461 KFNVF
+1461 
-1466 NNSNI
+1466 
-1471 IKSFEKITRKV
+1471 
-1482 DVLNTDIAEAQAK
+1482 
-1495 LRAELNP
+1495 
-1502 SRRIP
+1502 
-1507 TTEDSIE
+1507 
-1514 HYKSEDLELE
+1514 
-1524 SNYIS
+1524 
-1529 EIDEYFPDDIR
+1529 
-1540 SPKAVSD
+1540 
-1547 AVDYV
+1547 
-1552 AVSNRISDTTVE
+1552 
-1564 LLEFQRSYDPD
+1564 
-1575 IVDFMGDAELAEHLS
+1575 
-1590 AQSRVLTNFCDAL
+1590 
-1603 EQLFTLDTA
+1603 
-1612 LQNRF
+1612 
-1617 TKIFVSDTKELISRI
+1617 
-1632 REVTSESFDTFV
+1632 
-1644 NQSVEFERVIHDSRP
+1644 
-1659 NTITLKEYI
+1659 
-1668 ERYMYDSNTFRNDSK
+1668 
-1683 EIEITSDNYVKS
+1683 
-1695 SPIQRVSS
+1695 
-1703 LTSFTHSK
+1703 
-1711 VAAVPHYEGTPL
+1711 
-1723 SRVTNATVDKYREQ
+1723 
-1737 YSVPEEI
+1737 
-1744 DDYSLR
+1744 
-1750 DIIEADIY
+1750 
-1758 ANNYDKVFNEA
+1758 
-1769 YENINSIQSHITNV
+1769 
-1783 KTLLDNRLSENNF
+1783 
-1796 REYERTVRELNRRRR
+1796 
-1811 ELESSDLV
+1811 
-1819 DAMSTVEDALL
+1819 
-1830 EHGISMKEF
+1830 
-1839 VAMMDGNLS
+1839 
-1848 ELSHNTKALLAEYIY
+1848 
-1863 QQNGNVPFKISG
+1863 
-1875 LTDGQL
+1875 
-1881 DHIIST
+1881 
-1887 AGYPLED
+1887 
-1894 LAGHLIFLLDEDL
+1894 
-1907 LYYLKRKGFNNL
+1907 
-1919 VTHAKRYLTL
+1919 
-1929 HNDIDALEMSVKDF
+1929 MSVKDF

-2015 FDAMSTYVTDTWLT
+2015 FDRIVSNATDTWLT
-2029 RTVKEH
+2029 RTVKDH

-2044 KHMNKGLLEDVKSPI
+2044 KHMNKGLLEDVTSPI
-2059 QDVTSYNDARQ
+2059 HDVTSYNDARQ

-2099 PKKLVSAYKYLT
+2099 PKKFVSAYKYLT

-2126 SDEQYKVLLEE
+2126 SEEQYRVLLDE

-2152 QFAFNPDKNLLGKAL
+2152 QFAFNPDRNLLGKFL

-2184 NYLYF
+2184 NYLYL

-2215 IIKAHFEQIDAEFY
+2215 IIKDHFEQIDAEFY

-2312 TEQKAELYHT
+2312 TEQTAELYRT
-2322 LYGKEIPPAQPSAL
+2322 LYGKDVPPAQPSAL

-2404 ELCKDVFGKDSD
+2404 ELCKDVFGKDSV

-2428 TDSGAGASEEFNSLK
+2428 TDSSAGASEEFNSLK

-2518 KYLRTDLEPYEL
+2518 KYLKTDLEPYEL

-2709 DELNDDEYSL
+2709 DELNDDEYNL

-2775 EIVKKSDKDVFTYSF
+2775 EIVKNSDKDVFTYSF

-2814 RNLSFELTAEDRAN
+2814 RNLSFEFTAEDKAN

-2846 SFIDYGDNAVA
+2846 SLNDWRREY
-2857 SEIDKLKK
+2857 L
-2865 NIPKYRDTLDDL
+2865 TQLD
-2877 TAKFSEIDYKVSTLN
+2877 ELN
-2892 LDRGNLDIWL
+2892 LD
-2902 KINNLDSNTSK
+2902 
-2913 RSLVS
+2913 
-2918 KRYLKNFADFGNEV
+2918 
-2932 SDIYG
+2932 
-2937 DIYNTKSK
+2937 
-2945 ALDIR
+2945 
-2950 LMLLN
+2950 
-2955 ENKAAIESE
+2955 
-2964 LKRFEGVEN
+2964 
-2973 SRSKLANYRLSKE
+2973 
-2986 KASIQ
+2986 
-2991 KQIDS
+2991 IDS
-2996 TISDKERLKR
+2996 LDKVIAT
-3006 MKNSE
+3006 SE
-3011 LTIDELV
+3011 D
-3018 KERDELQSEIEFAQ
+3018 
-3032 RTLANAESTM
+3032 
-3042 NSYTES
+3042 
-3048 LYRVMFTSDE
+3048 

-3066 HTTLNYYSD
+3066 HSTLNYYSD

-3081 IGTLQTPVR
+3081 IGILQTPVR
-3090 RRAVYNALPVEFK
+3090 KRAVYNALPVEFK
-3103 NNLYNRA
+3103 NNLYSRA

-3191 IEQLNNT
+3191 IEQLKNT

-3212 PSGVVIKDI
+3212 PSGVVVKDI

-3306 RYQLTATKMIYE
+3306 RYQLTATKMIHE

-3461 KNDFNAIAMDV
+3461 KNDFNAIAMDI
-3472 IRARARALEPVI
+3472 IRARARSLEPVI

-3543 RARKLENVFLYYTFE
+3543 RARKLENVFLYYTFD

-3619 DKGLYLKI
+3619 DKGLYLKT

-3648 VAAPIELLSKFA
+3648 VAAPIELLAKFA

-3686 KALGTVPIIGT
+3686 KALGMVPIIGT

-3727 FRKLWDNMIKGNLAP
+3727 FRKLWDNMINGNLAP

-3771 SLALQNKWYDANLGK
+3771 SLALQNKWYDANLGR

-3970 AEPVIDVSSAKLIS
+3970 TEPVIDVSSAKLIS

-3996 LPFITSAYAVDKLSN
+3996 LPFITTAYAVDKLSN

>member
-28 KEGVSKPVSSSVDT
+28 KEGVSKPVSDSVDT
-42 LKSTALKGISAV
+42 LKRTALKGISAV

-66 KYKEETYPESSIT
+66 KYKEEAYPDT
-79 PKTKLGY
+79 FTLPKTKLGL
-86 NLNRMYQ
+86 NLNHMYQ
-93 YSTPTK
+93 YSNADRANDYVNK
-99 QKEYLAGL
+99 LN
-107 SDFNERYNRFGGIN
+107 DVNERYNLYGGIY
-121 NFINKTDPIL
+121 NFNKGDSL
-131 GKIRPYYTYTP
+131 GLDKLKARYGYSP
-142 EYLYYSKQLQDP
+142 EYLYYIKQMKYP
-154 EKATTFSAYVAG
+154 EKATTFAAYMAG
-166 VDILDENGH
+166 TDIVDADGKAVL
-175 VIPGSYN
+175 GSYN
-182 LVVNKMH
+182 LVVEKMH

-195 LPYAKAMR
+195 LPYAKAVR
-203 DVNKLFSGEFTYGL
+203 DVNAIFAGAFTSGL
-217 TQEEYEQWVKENT
+217 TQEEYDKWKKENT
-230 YTRRV
+230 YVRRV
-235 YDYEHKMWTEVQE
+235 YDYKLGMWIKKRE
-248 FKPGAVP
+248 FKPDAVP

-261 ANGKKPSDYGLDFEN
+261 VNGKSPSDYGYNLDN

-284 MNSQTSFNN
+284 MNSQTSYNN
-293 AAASRAIEEMAHTAG
+293 YSATTAIEEMAHTAG
-308 ADTRAADS
+308 TDTRAADS
-316 FLDVIRDALAGNKN
+316 FLDVIRDALSGNKN
-330 IISGMSDYL
+330 VVSGMSDYL
-339 TDYIF
+339 CNYMF

-359 LWNVGET
+359 LWNLGET
-366 LDYAAVA
+366 MDYAAVA
-373 GRAAISTVD
+373 GRAALSTVD

-389 NNTHLVEG
+389 KNTHLVEG

-448 YAFAKDYNEEFKG
+448 YAFAKDYKEEFEG
-461 SNHSSAKEIFAAI
+461 SNHTSANEVFAAI

-507 IGSKTKTIGKEGVKL
+507 SSAITKTVGKEGSKL

-534 TDAVK
+534 TDAVE
-539 FASGTVYDFMK
+539 FTSGTVYDFMK

-556 FIKSIGTDVLT
+556 FVKSIGTDVLT
-567 KNPNLIED
+567 KSPNLIED
-575 SLLNFMK
+575 NLVNFMN
-582 QAHRAGLIV
+582 QAHKAGLIV
-591 DEVPADISN
+591 NEVPADISN

-625 ALDSSVLKS
+625 ALDMSVLKS
-634 TLALPYLTYKLPITA
+634 TLAIPYLAYKLPTAA

-657 GFVSEKILSKWLSGN
+657 GFVSEKVLSKWLSGN
-672 RKSEEIFGNKY
+672 RKAEEIFGNKY

-688 GNLSEYLEN
+688 GNLAEYLEN
-697 TKKVAVTESEADTD
+697 TKKVAVTESEADKD

-720 TEDAKKDARTLEY
+720 TEDAQKDARTLEY
-733 NIRNIKS
+733 NIRNIKN

-782 AKYANDFPGLLDD
+782 AKYANDFPGLLDN

-832 ESGLSVGTRLQRLQD
+832 ESGLSVGARLQRLQD

-855 TEEMFTKRLY
+855 TEETLVKRLD
-865 EAARS
+865 EAARL
-870 GEIEPETSLDALYY
+870 GKIEPETSLDALYY

-896 KLRESIGNYLY
+896 NLRESIGNYLY

-937 AIDFDDVANK
+937 AFDFDDISNK

-982 VVHRVSHP
+982 LVHRVSHP

-1014 DLRVMRLQMDKMEV
+1014 DLRIMRLQMDKMEV

-1070 LFKSLRQ
+1070 LFQSLRQ
-1077 DDSTFSFSQD
+1077 DDPTFSFSQD

-1202 IEDPAELEAYKER
+1202 IEDPAELEAYKDR
-1215 IIKLCEDAH
+1215 IRKLCEDAH

-1236 QVILRSDEAVEVYNR
+1236 QVILRSDDAVEVYNR

-1309 PLLHDEIFNNRNIDF
+1309 PLLYDEIWNNRSIDF

-1352 EFGVSDL
+1352 EFGVRDL

-1374 KADAENTPCFVA
+1374 KADVENTPCFVA

-1406 FKFENTNWDILCN
+1406 FRFENTNWDILCN

-1461 KFNVF
+1461 RFNVF

-1471 IKSFEKITRKV
+1471 INSFEKVIRKV
-1482 DVLNTDIAEAQAK
+1482 DVLNTDIAEAQAR

-1524 SNYIS
+1524 NNYIS

-1575 IVDFMGDAELAEHLS
+1575 IIDFMGDAELAEHLS
-1590 AQSRVLTNFCDAL
+1590 TQSRVLVNFCDAL

-1644 NQSVEFERVIHDSRP
+1644 NKSVEFERLIYDARS
-1659 NTITLKEYI
+1659 NTITLSEYI
-1668 ERYMYDSNTFRNDSK
+1668 ERYMYDSSTYRNDLK
-1683 EIEITSDNYVKS
+1683 DIEITSDNYVKR

-1703 LTSFTHSK
+1703 LTSFEHSK
-1711 VAAVPHYEGTPL
+1711 VATVPHYEGSPL
-1723 SRVTNATVDKYREQ
+1723 SRVTNATIEKYREQ
-1737 YSVPEEI
+1737 YYVPDEI

-1758 ANNYDKVFNEA
+1758 ANHYDKVFNEA
-1769 YENINSIQSHITNV
+1769 YENISSIRSHISNV

-1819 DAMSTVEDALL
+1819 DAMTTVEDVLL

-1839 VAMMDGNLS
+1839 SAMMDGNLS
-1848 ELSHNTKALLAEYIY
+1848 ELSHNTKVLLAEYIY

-1875 LTDGQL
+1875 LSDGQL

-1894 LAGHLIFLLDEDL
+1894 LAGHLIFLIDEDL

-1919 VTHAKRYLTL
+1919 ATHAKRYLTL

-1952 QAIENS
+1952 QAVENS

-1973 YGAGPIDF
+1973 YGVGPLDF

-2015 FDAMSTYVTDTWLT
+2015 FDRIVSNATDTWLT
-2029 RTVKEH
+2029 SAVKEH
-2035 PEGYYDYLA
+2035 PEGYYDYLT
-2044 KHMNKGLLEDVKSPI
+2044 KHMNKGLLEDVASPKI
-2059 QDVTSYNDARQ
+2059 DVTSYNDARQ

-2099 PKKLVSAYKYLT
+2099 PKKFASAYKYLT

-2126 SDEQYKVLLEE
+2126 SEEQYRVLLDE

-2152 QFAFNPDKNLLGKAL
+2152 QFAFNPDRNLLGMFL

-2178 ATSNTK
+2178 ATSETK
-2184 NYLYF
+2184 NYMYL

-2195 AFRRLSDFRTGDLEL
+2195 AFRYLSDFRTGDLEL

-2215 IIKAHFEQIDAEFY
+2215 IIKDHFEQMDAEFY

-2240 SLLFPEDQFYFSKF
+2240 SLLFPEEQFYFSKF

-2289 RQQEEAKM
+2289 KQQEEAKM

-2312 TEQKAELYHT
+2312 TEQAAELYRS
-2322 LYGKEIPPAQPSAL
+2322 LYGKDVPPAQPSAL

-2348 SVNML
+2348 SVNIV
-2353 YEGITDASFTNVL
+2353 YEGITDPSFTNVL
-2366 NDLRTGTRAVQ
+2366 NDLRSGTRAVQ

-2397 FDETPFG
+2397 FDDTPFG
-2404 ELCKDVFGKDSD
+2404 ELCKDVFGKDSP

-2443 LSKYFDIPQNSRI
+2443 LSKYFDIPQNSRV

-2475 LNRLRRNELIEFD
+2475 FNRLRRNELIEFD
-2488 SKTISE
+2488 DKTIFE
-2494 LKAFVD
+2494 LQAFID
-2500 YAKELSEPLS
+2500 YAKGLSEPLS

-2518 KYLRTDLEPYEL
+2518 KYLRSDLEPYEL

-2545 DNMAT
+2545 DNMAI

-2581 LLNTPSTYY
+2581 MLNTPSTYY

-2605 KDVYEGKYKSPLS
+2605 KEVYEGKYKSPLS
-2618 DSTRLLLDGSVDDV
+2618 DSTRLLLDGSVDDI

-2656 DAENFRVQHAKF
+2656 DAENFRVQHARF

-2697 NLKFRKV
+2697 NLRFRKV

-2709 DELNDDEYSL
+2709 DELNDDEYEL

-2738 VLDYI
+2738 ILDYI

-2753 LLFYDQHLVIPLKYD
+2753 LLFYDEHLVIPLKYD
-2768 SDVKKLV
+2768 SDVKKL
-2775 EIVKKSDKDVFTYSF
+2775 IKLVKESDKDVFTYSF
-2790 DTEQFY
+2790 DTEQLY

-2802 RRLTSAKNKDGS
+2802 RRLTSATNKDGS
-2814 RNLSFELTAEDRAN
+2814 RNLSFELTDEDKAN

-2846 SFIDYGDNAVA
+2846 SLRDWR
-2857 SEIDKLKK
+2857 SESL
-2865 NIPKYRDTLDDL
+2865 TQLD
-2877 TAKFSEIDYKVSTLN
+2877 ELN
-2892 LDRGNLDIWL
+2892 L
-2902 KINNLDSNTSK
+2902 S
-2913 RSLVS
+2913 
-2918 KRYLKNFADFGNEV
+2918 
-2932 SDIYG
+2932 
-2937 DIYNTKSK
+2937 
-2945 ALDIR
+2945 
-2950 LMLLN
+2950 
-2955 ENKAAIESE
+2955 IES
-2964 LKRFEGVEN
+2964 LDNVI
-2973 SRSKLANYRLSKE
+2973 A
-2986 KASIQ
+2986 
-2991 KQIDS
+2991 
-2996 TISDKERLKR
+2996 ISED
-3006 MKNSE
+3006 
-3011 LTIDELV
+3011 
-3018 KERDELQSEIEFAQ
+3018 
-3032 RTLANAESTM
+3032 
-3042 NSYTES
+3042 
-3048 LYRVMFTSDE
+3048 

-3103 NNLYNRA
+3103 NNLYSRA

-3130 VESRF
+3130 AESRF

-3191 IEQLNNT
+3191 LEQLNNT
-3198 PEFVVVT
+3198 SEFVVVT

-3221 DVYDELACKIAR
+3221 NMYDELACKIAR

-3242 ETYLDMVNT
+3242 ETYLDIVNT
-3251 FNFAKAKNSAFLK
+3251 FNFAKAKNSTFLK

-3274 VGHLSNPG
+3274 VGHLSSPG
-3282 TWLRNWIDA
+3282 TWLNNWIDA
-3291 TIKAAGDTGDVGNTA
+3291 TIKAAGDVGDVGTTA
-3306 RYQLTATKMIYE
+3306 RYQLAATKMIHE

-3330 RSPYHSKREVRTHWE
+3330 RSPYHSKKEVRTHWE

-3390 GINVGLKPT
+3390 GINVGLKPR

-3426 VSKYINSV
+3426 VGKYIDSV

-3472 IRARARALEPVI
+3472 IRARARALEPAI

-3500 PMSLVEEIVRLGEY
+3500 PMSVVEEIVRLGEY

-3533 SQFNYDLKTI
+3533 SQFNYDLKTM
-3543 RARKLENVFLYYTFE
+3543 RARKLENVFLYYTFD

-3581 LWGSLSW
+3581 LWGGLSW

-3627 SPSFLSALNYF
+3627 RPSFLSALNYF
-3638 YSGPEALLSA
+3638 YSGPEALLST
-3648 VAAPIELLSKFA
+3648 VAAPIELLAKFA
-3660 MTNMGI
+3660 MTNIGM

-3686 KALGTVPIIGT
+3686 KALGTIPIIGT

-3742 MANYILPSVFGTAL
+3742 MANYMLPSVFGTVL
-3756 LSNNADYSNFESFQR
+3756 LSNNADFNNFEAFQR
-3771 SLALQNKWYDANLGK
+3771 SLALQNKWYDSNLGK
-3786 VVDLSQYNTVG
+3786 VVDISQYNTIG
-3797 LNNPDLSWDQL
+3797 LNNPNLTWDQL

-3821 NNKREFVIPEE
+3821 NNKRAFVIPED

-3897 YQYFEVQWDNNQQKF
+3897 YQYFDVQWDNNQQKF
-3912 VDKNHYLEGGLN
+3912 VDKNHFIEGGLN

-3970 AEPVIDVSSAKLIS
+3970 SDPVIDVSSAKLIS

-4033 FNWIVSNYSN
+4033 FNWILSNYSN
-4043 VGGANPS
+4043 VGGANSS

-4057 ADGYHYKANRIYPN
+4057 ADGYHYRANKIYPN

-4079 YNKSHKFRNNA
+4079 YNKSHKFKNNA

-4174 KTIWYTR
+4174 KTIWYMR

>member
-28 KEGVSKPVSSSVDT
+28 KEGVSKPVSDSVDT
-42 LKSTALKGISAV
+42 LKKTALKGISAV

-203 DVNKLFSGEFTYGL
+203 DVNKIFSGEFTYGL

-373 GRAAISTVD
+373 GRAAFSTVD

-448 YAFAKDYNEEFKG
+448 YAFAKDYKEEFEG
-461 SNHSSAKEIFAAI
+461 SNHTSAKEIFGAI

-539 FASGTVYDFMK
+539 FASGTLYDFMK

-567 KNPNLIED
+567 KNFDLIED
-575 SLLNFMK
+575 NLVNFMN

-591 DEVPADISN
+591 NEVPADISN

-625 ALDSSVLKS
+625 ALDASVFKS
-634 TLALPYLTYKLPITA
+634 TLALPYLTYKLPTAA
-649 YKKLRKTS
+649 YKKLRKSS
-657 GFVSEKILSKWLSGN
+657 GIVSEKVLSKWLSGN
-672 RKSEEIFGNKY
+672 RKAEEIFGNKY

-688 GNLSEYLEN
+688 GNLAEYLEN
-697 TKKVAVTESEADTD
+697 TKKVAVTESEADKD

-870 GEIEPETSLDALYY
+870 GEIEPEKSLDALYY

-926 DGTPELKFTDG
+926 DGTPELKFTDA

-990 DELGGLVDILRRF
+990 DELGGLVDILTRF

-1077 DDSTFSFSQD
+1077 DDLTFSFSQD

-1215 IIKLCEDAH
+1215 ITKLCEDAH

-1507 TTEDSIE
+1507 ITEDSIE

-1659 NTITLKEYI
+1659 NTITLREYI

-1683 EIEITSDNYVKS
+1683 EIEITSDNYVKN

-1711 VAAVPHYEGTPL
+1711 VAAVPHYEGSPL
-1723 SRVTNATVDKYREQ
+1723 SRVTNSTVDKYREQ
-1737 YSVPEEI
+1737 YLVPDEI

-1758 ANNYDKVFNEA
+1758 ANHYDKVFNEA
-1769 YENINSIQSHITNV
+1769 YENISSIQSHITNV
-1783 KTLLDNRLSENNF
+1783 KTLLDNRLSETNF

-1943 RDRLDAFNV
+1943 RDRLDSFNV

-1973 YGAGPIDF
+1973 YAAGPLDF

-2015 FDAMSTYVTDTWLT
+2015 FDRIVSNATDTWLT
-2029 RTVKEH
+2029 RTVKDH

-2099 PKKLVSAYKYLT
+2099 PKKFVSAYKYLT

-2126 SDEQYKVLLEE
+2126 SEEQYRVLLDE

-2152 QFAFNPDKNLLGKAL
+2152 QFAFNPDENLLGKLL

-2184 NYLYF
+2184 NYLF
-2189 LANVDS
+2189 LLANVDS
-2195 AFRRLSDFRTGDLEL
+2195 VFRRLSDFRTGDIEL

-2312 TEQKAELYHT
+2312 TEQTAELYRT
-2322 LYGKEIPPAQPSAL
+2322 LYGKDVPPAQPSAL

-2404 ELCKDVFGKDSD
+2404 ELCKDVFGKDSA

-2581 LLNTPSTYY
+2581 VLNTPSTYY

-2790 DTEQFY
+2790 DTEQLY

-2814 RNLSFELTAEDRAN
+2814 RNLSFELTAEDKAN

-2846 SFIDYGDNAVA
+2846 
-2857 SEIDKLKK
+2857 
-2865 NIPKYRDTLDDL
+2865 TLNDWRREYL
-2877 TAKFSEIDYKVSTLN
+2877 TQLDELN
-2892 LDRGNLDIWL
+2892 LD
-2902 KINNLDSNTSK
+2902 
-2913 RSLVS
+2913 
-2918 KRYLKNFADFGNEV
+2918 
-2932 SDIYG
+2932 
-2937 DIYNTKSK
+2937 
-2945 ALDIR
+2945 
-2950 LMLLN
+2950 
-2955 ENKAAIESE
+2955 
-2964 LKRFEGVEN
+2964 
-2973 SRSKLANYRLSKE
+2973 
-2986 KASIQ
+2986 
-2991 KQIDS
+2991 IDS
-2996 TISDKERLKR
+2996 LDKVIAT
-3006 MKNSE
+3006 SE
-3011 LTIDELV
+3011 DI
-3018 KERDELQSEIEFAQ
+3018 
-3032 RTLANAESTM
+3032 
-3042 NSYTES
+3042 
-3048 LYRVMFTSDE
+3048 
-3058 VLRQFDEI
+3058 LRQFDEI

-3103 NNLYNRA
+3103 NNLYSRA

-3212 PSGVVIKDI
+3212 PSGVVVKDI

-3291 TIKAAGDTGDVGNTA
+3291 TIKAAGDVGDVGDTA

-3472 IRARARALEPVI
+3472 IRARARALEPAI

-3619 DKGLYLKI
+3619 DKGLYLKT

-3686 KALGTVPIIGT
+3686 KALGMVPIIGT

-3727 FRKLWDNMIKGNLAP
+3727 FRKLWDNMINGNLAP

-3771 SLALQNKWYDANLGK
+3771 SLALQNKWYDANLGR

-3821 NNKREFVIPEE
+3821 NNKRAFVIPEE

-3851 EMCDLHYTKFGEV
+3851 EMCDLHYIKFGEV

-3984 TGNAKKLPEAKS
+3984 TGNAKKLPEAKT
-3996 LPFITSAYAVDKLSN
+3996 LPFITTAYAVENLSN

>member
-42 LKSTALKGISAV
+42 FKSAALKGISAV
-54 RKGTQ
+54 RKSTQ

-154 EKATTFSAYVAG
+154 EKATTFSAYVGG

-182 LVVNKMH
+182 LVVDKMH

-203 DVNKLFSGEFTYGL
+203 DVNKIFSGEFTYGL
-217 TQEEYEQWVKENT
+217 TQEEYEQWLEENT

-308 ADTRAADS
+308 TNTRAADS

-423 DNEATIDAFA
+423 DNEATVEAFA

-448 YAFAKDYNEEFKG
+448 YAFAKDYKEEFEG
-461 SNHSSAKEIFAAI
+461 SNHTSAKEVFAAI
-474 KKAYTDKEKGNYLF
+474 KNAYTDKEKGNYLF

-539 FASGTVYDFMK
+539 FASGTLYDFMK

-567 KNPNLIED
+567 KNFDLIED
-575 SLLNFMK
+575 NLVNFMK
-582 QAHRAGLIV
+582 QAHRTGLIV
-591 DEVPADISN
+591 NEVPADISN

-625 ALDSSVLKS
+625 ALDASVFKS

-657 GFVSEKILSKWLSGN
+657 GLVSEKVLSKWLSGN
-672 RKSEEIFGNKY
+672 RKAEEIFGNKY

-697 TKKVAVTESEADTD
+697 TKKVTVTESEADKD

-855 TEEMFTKRLY
+855 TEETFTKRLY

-870 GEIEPETSLDALYY
+870 GEIEPEKSLDALYY

-896 KLRESIGNYLY
+896 NLRESIGNYLY

-1003 SDSLFFKVPEN
+1003 SDSLFFKVTE
-1014 DLRVMRLQMDKMEV
+1014 DDVRIMRLQMDKMEV

-1037 ILSAFDTLFS
+1037 ILAAFDTLFS

-1070 LFKSLRQ
+1070 LFMSIRQ
-1077 DDSTFSFSQD
+1077 DDPTFSFSQD

-1177 SLALDTFRKTLL
+1177 SLALDTFRKILL

-1202 IEDPAELEAYKER
+1202 IDDPAELEAYKDR
-1215 IIKLCEDAH
+1215 IRKLCEDAH

-1236 QVILRSDEAVEVYNR
+1236 QVMLRSDDAVEVYNR

-1514 HYKSEDLELE
+1514 HYKSKDLELE

-1540 SPKAVSD
+1540 TPKAVSD

-1552 AVSNRISDTTVE
+1552 TVSNRISDTTVE

-1590 AQSRVLTNFCDAL
+1590 AQSRVLVNFCDAL

-1632 REVTSESFDTFV
+1632 RQVTSESFDTFI

-1659 NTITLKEYI
+1659 NTITLREYI
-1668 ERYMYDSNTFRNDSK
+1668 ERYMYDSNVFSNDLK
-1683 EIEITSDNYVKS
+1683 DIEITSDNYVKH

-1703 LTSFTHSK
+1703 LTSFKHSK

-1723 SRVTNATVDKYREQ
+1723 SRVTNATVEKYREQ
-1737 YSVPEEI
+1737 YAVPDEI

-1758 ANNYDKVFNEA
+1758 ANHYDKVFNEA
-1769 YENINSIQSHITNV
+1769 YENISNIQSHISNV

-1819 DAMSTVEDALL
+1819 DAMSTVEDVLL

-1839 VAMMDGNLS
+1839 SAMMDGNLS

-1894 LAGHLIFLLDEDL
+1894 LAGHLIFLIDEDL

-1919 VTHAKRYLTL
+1919 PIHVKRYLTL

-1943 RDRLDAFNV
+1943 RDRLDSFNA
-1952 QAIENS
+1952 QAVENS
-1958 NTRIVV
+1958 NIRIVV

-1981 ATLTDEEVDML
+1981 VTLTDEEVDML

-2015 FDAMSTYVTDTWLT
+2015 FDRLVSNATDTWLT

-2044 KHMNKGLLEDVKSPI
+2044 KHMNKGLLEDVTSSKI
-2059 QDVTSYNDARQ
+2059 DVTSYNDARQ

-2099 PKKLVSAYKYLT
+2099 PKKFVSAYKYLT

-2126 SDEQYKVLLEE
+2126 SEEQYKVLLDE

-2152 QFAFNPDKNLLGKAL
+2152 QFISNPDRNMLGKFL

-2178 ATSNTK
+2178 ATSDTK
-2184 NYLYF
+2184 NYMYF
-2189 LANVDS
+2189 LADVNS
-2195 AFRRLSDFRTGDLEL
+2195 AFRRLSDFRTGDSEL
-2210 ETLDK
+2210 EFLDK
-2215 IIKAHFEQIDAEFY
+2215 IIKDHFEQVDAEFD

-2259 KTFLKDDIYVGHSNA
+2259 KTFLKDDTLISNVNA
-2274 RDVFKSD
+2274 RDVFTSD

-2289 RQQEEAKM
+2289 KQQEEAKM

-2312 TEQKAELYHT
+2312 TEQKAELYHS
-2322 LYGKEIPPAQPSAL
+2322 LYGKDVPPAQPSAL

-2348 SVNML
+2348 SVNMV
-2353 YEGITDASFTNVL
+2353 YEGITDPSFTNVL

-2404 ELCKDVFGKDSD
+2404 ELCKDVFGKDSV

-2443 LSKYFDIPQNSRI
+2443 LSKYFDIPQNTRV

-2494 LKAFVD
+2494 LKAFID

-2550 MNVGNLS
+2550 MNVDNLS

-2581 LLNTPSTYY
+2581 VLNTPSTYY

-2753 LLFYDQHLVIPLKYD
+2753 LLFYDQHLVVPLKYD

-2775 EIVKKSDKDVFTYSF
+2775 EIVKNSDKDVFTYSF
-2790 DTEQFY
+2790 DTEQLY
-2796 LGLNNN
+2796 LGINNK
-2802 RRLTSAKNKDGS
+2802 RRLNSATNKDGS
-2814 RNLSFELTAEDRAN
+2814 RNLSFELTEEDKAN

-2846 SFIDYGDNAVA
+2846 
-2857 SEIDKLKK
+2857 
-2865 NIPKYRDTLDDL
+2865 
-2877 TAKFSEIDYKVSTLN
+2877 TLN
-2892 LDRGNLDIWL
+2892 DWRREYLTQLDELNL
-2902 KINNLDSNTSK
+2902 S
-2913 RSLVS
+2913 
-2918 KRYLKNFADFGNEV
+2918 
-2932 SDIYG
+2932 
-2937 DIYNTKSK
+2937 
-2945 ALDIR
+2945 
-2950 LMLLN
+2950 
-2955 ENKAAIESE
+2955 
-2964 LKRFEGVEN
+2964 
-2973 SRSKLANYRLSKE
+2973 
-2986 KASIQ
+2986 
-2991 KQIDS
+2991 IDS
-2996 TISDKERLKR
+2996 LDKVIAT
-3006 MKNSE
+3006 SE
-3011 LTIDELV
+3011 D
-3018 KERDELQSEIEFAQ
+3018 
-3032 RTLANAESTM
+3032 
-3042 NSYTES
+3042 
-3048 LYRVMFTSDE
+3048 

-3066 HTTLNYYSD
+3066 HITLNYYSD

-3090 RRAVYNALPVEFK
+3090 RRTVYNALPVEFK
-3103 NNLYNRA
+3103 NNLYSRA

-3191 IEQLNNT
+3191 LEQLNNT

-3212 PSGVVIKDI
+3212 PSGVIVKDI
-3221 DVYDELACKIAR
+3221 NIYDELACKIAR

-3242 ETYLDMVNT
+3242 ETFLDMVNT

-3291 TIKAAGDTGDVGNTA
+3291 TIKAAGDVGDVGNTA
-3306 RYQLTATKMIYE
+3306 RYQLTATKMIHE

-3390 GINVGLKPT
+3390 GINVGLKPR
-3399 DGNKNPLY
+3399 DGDKNPLY

-3426 VSKYINSV
+3426 VSKYIDSV

-3447 EIYNNPELVLSTYE
+3447 EIYNNPDLVLSTYE

-3472 IRARARALEPVI
+3472 IRARARALEPAI

-3543 RARKLENVFLYYTFE
+3543 RARKLENVFLYYTFD

-3619 DKGLYLKI
+3619 DKGLYLKT

-3638 YSGPEALLSA
+3638 YSGPEALLST
-3648 VAAPIELLSKFA
+3648 VAAPIELLAKFA
-3660 MTNMGI
+3660 MTNLGM

-3686 KALGTVPIIGT
+3686 KALGMVPIIGT

-3727 FRKLWDNMIKGNLAP
+3727 FRKLWDNMINGNLAP

-3771 SLALQNKWYDANLGK
+3771 SLALQNKWYDANLGR
-3786 VVDLSQYNTVG
+3786 VVDISQYNTAG
-3797 LNNPDLSWDQL
+3797 LNNPNLSWDQL

-3897 YQYFEVQWDNNQQKF
+3897 YQYFDVQWDNNQQKF

-3984 TGNAKKLPEAKS
+3984 TGNAKKLPEAKT

-4158 TTSDKK
+4158 TTSNKK

>member
-42 LKSTALKGISAV
+42 LKRTALKGISAV

-203 DVNKLFSGEFTYGL
+203 DVNKIFSGEFTYGL

-373 GRAAISTVD
+373 GRAAFSTVD

-389 NNTHLVEG
+389 NNTHVVEG

-448 YAFAKDYNEEFKG
+448 YAFAKDYKEEFEG
-461 SNHSSAKEIFAAI
+461 SNHTSAKEIFGAI

-539 FASGTVYDFMK
+539 FASGTLYDFMK

-567 KNPNLIED
+567 KNFDLIED
-575 SLLNFMK
+575 NLVNFMN

-591 DEVPADISN
+591 NEVPADISN

-625 ALDSSVLKS
+625 ALDASVFKS
-634 TLALPYLTYKLPITA
+634 TLALPYLTYKLPTAA
-649 YKKLRKTS
+649 YKKLRKSS
-657 GFVSEKILSKWLSGN
+657 GIVSEKVLSKWLSGN
-672 RKSEEIFGNKY
+672 RKAEEIFGNKY
-683 GSRSI
+683 GTRSI
-688 GNLSEYLEN
+688 GNLAEYLEN
-697 TKKVAVTESEADTD
+697 TKKVAVTESEADKD

-870 GEIEPETSLDALYY
+870 GEIEPEKSLDALYY

-926 DGTPELKFTDG
+926 DGTPELKFTDA

-990 DELGGLVDILRRF
+990 DELGGLVDILTRF

-1077 DDSTFSFSQD
+1077 DDLTFSFSQD

-1202 IEDPAELEAYKER
+1202 IEDPAELEAYKDR
-1215 IIKLCEDAH
+1215 IRKLCEDAH

-1507 TTEDSIE
+1507 TTEDEIE

-1659 NTITLKEYI
+1659 NTITLREYI

-1683 EIEITSDNYVKS
+1683 EIEITSDNYVKN

-1711 VAAVPHYEGTPL
+1711 VAAVPHYEGSPL
-1723 SRVTNATVDKYREQ
+1723 SRVTNSTVDKYREQ
-1737 YSVPEEI
+1737 YLVPDEI

-1758 ANNYDKVFNEA
+1758 ANHYDKVFNEA
-1769 YENINSIQSHITNV
+1769 YENISSIQSHITNV
-1783 KTLLDNRLSENNF
+1783 KTLLDNRLSETNF

-1848 ELSHNTKALLAEYIY
+1848 ELSHNTKVLLAEYIY

-1943 RDRLDAFNV
+1943 RDRLDSFNV

-1973 YGAGPIDF
+1973 YAAGPLDF

-1992 VNYSTREQKI
+1992 VNYSTRDQKI

-2015 FDAMSTYVTDTWLT
+2015 FDRIVSNATDTWLT
-2029 RTVKEH
+2029 RTVKDH

-2099 PKKLVSAYKYLT
+2099 PKKFVSAYKYLT

-2126 SDEQYKVLLEE
+2126 SEEQYRVLLDE

-2152 QFAFNPDKNLLGKAL
+2152 QFAFNPDENLLGKLL

-2184 NYLYF
+2184 NYLF
-2189 LANVDS
+2189 LLANVDS
-2195 AFRRLSDFRTGDLEL
+2195 VFRRLSDFRTGDIEL

-2259 KTFLKDDIYVGHSNA
+2259 KTFLKDDIYVSHSNA

-2312 TEQKAELYHT
+2312 TEQTAELYRT
-2322 LYGKEIPPAQPSAL
+2322 LYGKDVPPAQPSAL

-2404 ELCKDVFGKDSD
+2404 ELCKDVFGKDSA

-2570 EYWEPEAHDWK
+2570 EYWEPKAHDWK
-2581 LLNTPSTYY
+2581 VLNTPSTYY

-2753 LLFYDQHLVIPLKYD
+2753 LLFYDQHLIVPLKYD

-2790 DTEQFY
+2790 DTEQLY

-2814 RNLSFELTAEDRAN
+2814 RNLSFELTAEDKAN

-2846 SFIDYGDNAVA
+2846 
-2857 SEIDKLKK
+2857 
-2865 NIPKYRDTLDDL
+2865 TLNDWRREYL
-2877 TAKFSEIDYKVSTLN
+2877 TQLDELN
-2892 LDRGNLDIWL
+2892 LD
-2902 KINNLDSNTSK
+2902 
-2913 RSLVS
+2913 
-2918 KRYLKNFADFGNEV
+2918 
-2932 SDIYG
+2932 
-2937 DIYNTKSK
+2937 
-2945 ALDIR
+2945 
-2950 LMLLN
+2950 
-2955 ENKAAIESE
+2955 
-2964 LKRFEGVEN
+2964 
-2973 SRSKLANYRLSKE
+2973 
-2986 KASIQ
+2986 
-2991 KQIDS
+2991 IDS
-2996 TISDKERLKR
+2996 LDKVIATSEDILK
-3006 MKNSE
+3006 
-3011 LTIDELV
+3011 
-3018 KERDELQSEIEFAQ
+3018 
-3032 RTLANAESTM
+3032 
-3042 NSYTES
+3042 
-3048 LYRVMFTSDE
+3048 
-3058 VLRQFDEI
+3058 QFDEI

-3103 NNLYNRA
+3103 NNLYSRA

-3191 IEQLNNT
+3191 IEQLKNT

-3212 PSGVVIKDI
+3212 PSGVVVKDI

-3291 TIKAAGDTGDVGNTA
+3291 TIKAAGDVGDVGDTA
-3306 RYQLTATKMIYE
+3306 RYQLTATKMIHE

-3472 IRARARALEPVI
+3472 IRARARALEPAI

-3543 RARKLENVFLYYTFE
+3543 RARKLENVFLYYTFD

-3619 DKGLYLKI
+3619 DKGLYLKT

-3648 VAAPIELLSKFA
+3648 VAAPIELLSKFV

-3686 KALGTVPIIGT
+3686 KALGMVPIIGT

-3727 FRKLWDNMIKGNLAP
+3727 FRKLWDNMINGNLAP

-3771 SLALQNKWYDANLGK
+3771 SLALQNKWYDANLGR

-3984 TGNAKKLPEAKS
+3984 TGNAKKLPEAKT
-3996 LPFITSAYAVDKLSN
+3996 LPFITTAYAVENLSN

>member
-1 MAGFLTKI
+1 MAGLFSKI

-28 KEGVSKPVSSSVDT
+28 KEGLSKPVSDSVDT

-107 SDFNERYNRFGGIN
+107 SDFNKRYNRFGGIN

-166 VDILDENGH
+166 VDILDDNGH

-203 DVNKLFSGEFTYGL
+203 DVNKIFSGEFTYGL

-284 MNSQTSFNN
+284 MNSQASFNN

-308 ADTRAADS
+308 TDTRAADS

-418 ALRYL
+418 ALRYI
-423 DNEATIDAFA
+423 DNEATIEAFA
-433 EKLRNEGNGDLVEKW
+433 EKLRNEGNGDLVDKW
-448 YAFAKDYNEEFKG
+448 YAFAKDYKEEFEG
-461 SNHSSAKEIFAAI
+461 SNHTSAKEVFAAI
-474 KKAYTDKEKGNYLF
+474 KQAYTDKEKGNYLF

-539 FASGTVYDFMK
+539 FASGTLYDFMK

-582 QAHRAGLIV
+582 QAHRTGLIV
-591 DEVPADISN
+591 NEVPADISN

-625 ALDSSVLKS
+625 ALDASVLKS

-870 GEIEPETSLDALYY
+870 GEIEPEKSLDALYY

-990 DELGGLVDILRRF
+990 DELGGLVDILTRF

-1037 ILSAFDTLFS
+1037 ILAAFDTLFS

-1077 DDSTFSFSQD
+1077 DDPTFSFSQD

-1202 IEDPAELEAYKER
+1202 IEDPAELEAYKDR
-1215 IIKLCEDAH
+1215 IRKLCEDAH

-1236 QVILRSDEAVEVYNR
+1236 QVILRSDDAVEVYNR

-1300 ENRGEEYIA
+1300 EDRGEEYIA

-1346 LELYAK
+1346 LELYAN

-1359 TGHLTEQDLLSIFLK
+1359 NGHLTEQDLLSIFLK

-1406 FKFENTNWDILCN
+1406 FKFENSNWDILCN

-1507 TTEDSIE
+1507 ITEDSIE

-1603 EQLFTLDTA
+1603 EQLFTLDTI

-1659 NTITLKEYI
+1659 NTITLREYI

-1683 EIEITSDNYVKS
+1683 EIEITSDNYVKH

-1711 VAAVPHYEGTPL
+1711 VAAVPHYEGSPL
-1723 SRVTNATVDKYREQ
+1723 SRVTNSTVDKYREQ
-1737 YSVPEEI
+1737 YLVPDEI

-1758 ANNYDKVFNEA
+1758 ANHYDKVFNEA

-1839 VAMMDGNLS
+1839 AAMMDGNLS

-1919 VTHAKRYLTL
+1919 ATHAKRYLTL

-1943 RDRLDAFNV
+1943 RDRLDSFNV
-1952 QAIENS
+1952 QAVENS

-1973 YGAGPIDF
+1973 YGAGPLDF

-2015 FDAMSTYVTDTWLT
+2015 FDAISTYATDTWLT

-2044 KHMNKGLLEDVKSPI
+2044 KHMNKGLLEDVASSKI
-2059 QDVTSYNDARQ
+2059 DVTSYNDARQ

-2099 PKKLVSAYKYLT
+2099 PKKFVSAYKYLT

-2126 SDEQYKVLLEE
+2126 SEEQYKVLLEE

-2178 ATSNTK
+2178 ATSDTK
-2184 NYLYF
+2184 NYLYL

-2215 IIKAHFEQIDAEFY
+2215 IIKDHFEQIDAEFY

-2312 TEQKAELYHT
+2312 TEQKADLYHI

-2404 ELCKDVFGKDSD
+2404 ELCKDVFGKDSA

-2488 SKTISE
+2488 SKTISD

-2581 LLNTPSTYY
+2581 VLNTPSTYY

-2668 AQREI
+2668 TQREI

-2709 DELNDDEYSL
+2709 DELNDDEYNL

-2753 LLFYDQHLVIPLKYD
+2753 LLFYDQHLIVPLKYD
-2768 SDVKKLV
+2768 SDVKKL
-2775 EIVKKSDKDVFTYSF
+2775 IKLVKESDKDVFTYSF
-2790 DTEQFY
+2790 DTEQLY

-2814 RNLSFELTAEDRAN
+2814 RNLSFELTAEDKAN
-2828 GVTFKKYNQPKYD
+2828 GVTFKKYNQPKYN

-2846 SFIDYGDNAVA
+2846 
-2857 SEIDKLKK
+2857 
-2865 NIPKYRDTLDDL
+2865 TLNDWRREYL
-2877 TAKFSEIDYKVSTLN
+2877 TQLDELN
-2892 LDRGNLDIWL
+2892 LD
-2902 KINNLDSNTSK
+2902 
-2913 RSLVS
+2913 
-2918 KRYLKNFADFGNEV
+2918 
-2932 SDIYG
+2932 
-2937 DIYNTKSK
+2937 
-2945 ALDIR
+2945 
-2950 LMLLN
+2950 
-2955 ENKAAIESE
+2955 
-2964 LKRFEGVEN
+2964 
-2973 SRSKLANYRLSKE
+2973 
-2986 KASIQ
+2986 
-2991 KQIDS
+2991 IDS
-2996 TISDKERLKR
+2996 LDKVIAT
-3006 MKNSE
+3006 SE
-3011 LTIDELV
+3011 D
-3018 KERDELQSEIEFAQ
+3018 
-3032 RTLANAESTM
+3032 
-3042 NSYTES
+3042 
-3048 LYRVMFTSDE
+3048 

-3066 HTTLNYYSD
+3066 HTILNYYSD

-3090 RRAVYNALPVEFK
+3090 RRTVYNALPAEFK
-3103 NNLYNRA
+3103 NNLYSRA

-3191 IEQLNNT
+3191 IEQLKNT
-3198 PEFVVVT
+3198 PEFVVVS

-3212 PSGVVIKDI
+3212 PSGVVVKDI

-3291 TIKAAGDTGDVGNTA
+3291 TIKAAGDVGDVGNTA
-3306 RYQLTATKMIYE
+3306 RYQLTATKMIHE

-3390 GINVGLKPT
+3390 GVNVGLKPT

-3461 KNDFNAIAMDV
+3461 KNDFNAIAMDI

-3619 DKGLYLKI
+3619 DKGLYLKT

-3686 KALGTVPIIGT
+3686 KALGMVPIIGT

-3727 FRKLWDNMIKGNLAP
+3727 FRKLWDNMINGNLAP

-3970 AEPVIDVSSAKLIS
+3970 TEPVIDVSSAKLIS

-3996 LPFITSAYAVDKLSN
+3996 LPFVTTAYAVDKLSN

>member
-1 MAGFLTKI
+1 MAGLFSKI

-28 KEGVSKPVSSSVDT
+28 KEGLSKPVSDSVDT

-107 SDFNERYNRFGGIN
+107 SDFNKRYNRFGGIN

-166 VDILDENGH
+166 VDILDDNGH

-203 DVNKLFSGEFTYGL
+203 DVNKIFSGEFTYGL

-284 MNSQTSFNN
+284 MNSQASFNN

-308 ADTRAADS
+308 TDTRAADS

-418 ALRYL
+418 ALRYI
-423 DNEATIDAFA
+423 DNEATIEAFA
-433 EKLRNEGNGDLVEKW
+433 EKLRNEGNGDLVDKW
-448 YAFAKDYNEEFKG
+448 YAFAKDYKEEFEG
-461 SNHSSAKEIFAAI
+461 SNHTSAKEVFAAI
-474 KKAYTDKEKGNYLF
+474 KQAYTDKEKGNYLF

-539 FASGTVYDFMK
+539 FASGTLYDFMK

-582 QAHRAGLIV
+582 QAHRTGLIV

-612 FIKGVYKTGTLID
+612 FIKGVYKTGTLIN

-870 GEIEPETSLDALYY
+870 GEIEPEKSLDALYY

-990 DELGGLVDILRRF
+990 DELGGLVDILTRF

-1037 ILSAFDTLFS
+1037 ILAAFDTLFS

-1077 DDSTFSFSQD
+1077 DDPTFSFSQD

-1202 IEDPAELEAYKER
+1202 IEDPAELEAYKDR
-1215 IIKLCEDAH
+1215 IRKLCEDAH

-1300 ENRGEEYIA
+1300 EDRGEEYIA

-1346 LELYAK
+1346 LELYAN

-1359 TGHLTEQDLLSIFLK
+1359 NGHLTEQDLLSIFLK

-1507 TTEDSIE
+1507 ITEDSIE

-1603 EQLFTLDTA
+1603 EQLFTLDTI

-1659 NTITLKEYI
+1659 NTITLREYI

-1683 EIEITSDNYVKS
+1683 EIEITSDNYVKH

-1711 VAAVPHYEGTPL
+1711 VAAVPHYEGSPL
-1723 SRVTNATVDKYREQ
+1723 SRVTNSTVDKYREQ
-1737 YSVPEEI
+1737 YLVPDEI

-1758 ANNYDKVFNEA
+1758 ANHYDKVFNEA
-1769 YENINSIQSHITNV
+1769 YENISSIQSHITNV

-1839 VAMMDGNLS
+1839 AAMMDGNLS

-1919 VTHAKRYLTL
+1919 ATHAKRYLTL

-1952 QAIENS
+1952 QAVENS

-1973 YGAGPIDF
+1973 YGAGPLDF

-2015 FDAMSTYVTDTWLT
+2015 FDAISTYATDTWLT

-2044 KHMNKGLLEDVKSPI
+2044 KHMNKGLLEDVASSKI
-2059 QDVTSYNDARQ
+2059 DVTSYNDARQ

-2099 PKKLVSAYKYLT
+2099 PKKFVSAYKYLT

-2126 SDEQYKVLLEE
+2126 SEEQYKVLLEE

-2178 ATSNTK
+2178 ATSDTK
-2184 NYLYF
+2184 NYLYL

-2195 AFRRLSDFRTGDLEL
+2195 AFRRLSDFRTGELEL

-2215 IIKAHFEQIDAEFY
+2215 IIKDHFEQIDAEFY

-2312 TEQKAELYHT
+2312 TEQKADLYHI

-2404 ELCKDVFGKDSD
+2404 ELCKDVFGKDSA

-2581 LLNTPSTYY
+2581 VLNTPSTYY

-2668 AQREI
+2668 TQREI

-2709 DELNDDEYSL
+2709 DELNDDEYNL

-2753 LLFYDQHLVIPLKYD
+2753 LLFYDQHLIVPLKYD
-2768 SDVKKLV
+2768 SDVKKL
-2775 EIVKKSDKDVFTYSF
+2775 IKLVKESDKDVFTYSF
-2790 DTEQFY
+2790 DTEQLY

-2814 RNLSFELTAEDRAN
+2814 RNLSFELTAEDKAN
-2828 GVTFKKYNQPKYD
+2828 GVTFKKYNQPKYN

-2846 SFIDYGDNAVA
+2846 
-2857 SEIDKLKK
+2857 
-2865 NIPKYRDTLDDL
+2865 TLNDWRREYL
-2877 TAKFSEIDYKVSTLN
+2877 TQLDELN
-2892 LDRGNLDIWL
+2892 LD
-2902 KINNLDSNTSK
+2902 
-2913 RSLVS
+2913 
-2918 KRYLKNFADFGNEV
+2918 
-2932 SDIYG
+2932 
-2937 DIYNTKSK
+2937 
-2945 ALDIR
+2945 
-2950 LMLLN
+2950 
-2955 ENKAAIESE
+2955 
-2964 LKRFEGVEN
+2964 
-2973 SRSKLANYRLSKE
+2973 
-2986 KASIQ
+2986 
-2991 KQIDS
+2991 IDS
-2996 TISDKERLKR
+2996 LDKVIAT
-3006 MKNSE
+3006 SE
-3011 LTIDELV
+3011 D
-3018 KERDELQSEIEFAQ
+3018 
-3032 RTLANAESTM
+3032 
-3042 NSYTES
+3042 
-3048 LYRVMFTSDE
+3048 

-3066 HTTLNYYSD
+3066 HTILNYYSD

-3090 RRAVYNALPVEFK
+3090 RRTVYNALPVEFK
-3103 NNLYNRA
+3103 NNLYSRA

-3191 IEQLNNT
+3191 IEQLKNT
-3198 PEFVVVT
+3198 PEFVVVS

-3212 PSGVVIKDI
+3212 PSGVVVKDI

-3291 TIKAAGDTGDVGNTA
+3291 TIKAAGDVGDVGNTA
-3306 RYQLTATKMIYE
+3306 RYQLTATKMIHE

-3390 GINVGLKPT
+3390 GVNVGLKPT

-3619 DKGLYLKI
+3619 DKGLYLKT

-3686 KALGTVPIIGT
+3686 KALGMVPIIGT

-3727 FRKLWDNMIKGNLAP
+3727 FRKLWDNMINGNFAP
-3742 MANYILPSVFGTAL
+3742 IANYILPSVFGTAL

-3970 AEPVIDVSSAKLIS
+3970 TEPVIDVSSAKLIS
-3984 TGNAKKLPEAKS
+3984 TGNAKKLPEAKT
-3996 LPFITSAYAVDKLSN
+3996 LPFVTTAYAVDKLSN

>member
-28 KEGVSKPVSSSVDT
+28 KEGVSKPVSDSVDT
-42 LKSTALKGISAV
+42 LKKTALKGISAV

-154 EKATTFSAYVAG
+154 EKATTFSAYVGG
-166 VDILDENGH
+166 VDILDDNGH

-182 LVVNKMH
+182 LIVNKMH

-203 DVNKLFSGEFTYGL
+203 DVNKIFSGEFTYGL
-217 TQEEYEQWVKENT
+217 TQEEYEQWLKENT

-316 FLDVIRDALAGNKN
+316 FLDVIRDALSGNKN

-448 YAFAKDYNEEFKG
+448 YAFAKDYKEEFEG
-461 SNHSSAKEIFAAI
+461 SNHTSAKEVFGAI

-507 IGSKTKTIGKEGVKL
+507 IGSKTKTVGKEGVKL

-539 FASGTVYDFMK
+539 FTTGTLYDFMK

-567 KNPNLIED
+567 KSPELIED
-575 SLLNFMK
+575 GLLNFMN
-582 QAHRAGLIV
+582 QAHKAGLIV
-591 DEVPADISN
+591 NEVPADISN
-600 AIVKNISDYQSR
+600 AIIKNISDYQSR

-625 ALDSSVLKS
+625 ALDASVFKS
-634 TLALPYLTYKLPITA
+634 TLALPYLTYKIPTAA

-657 GFVSEKILSKWLSGN
+657 GIVSEKILSKWLSGN

-752 KEQFDNLIS
+752 KDQFDNLIS

-870 GEIEPETSLDALYY
+870 GEIEPEKSLDALYY

-1014 DLRVMRLQMDKMEV
+1014 DLRIMRLQMDKMEV

-1070 LFKSLRQ
+1070 LFNALRQ
-1077 DDSTFSFSQD
+1077 DDPTFSFSQD

-1189 DWDNEIYKKYFDK
+1189 DWDNEIYKKHFDK
-1202 IEDPAELEAYKER
+1202 IEDPAELEAYKDR
-1215 IIKLCEDAH
+1215 IRKLCEDAH

-1236 QVILRSDEAVEVYNR
+1236 QVMLRSDEAVEVYNR

-1309 PLLHDEIFNNRNIDF
+1309 PLLYDEIWNNRNIDF

-1352 EFGVSDL
+1352 EFCVSDL

-1374 KADAENTPCFVA
+1374 KADVENTPCFVA

-1406 FKFENTNWDILCN
+1406 FRFENTNWDVLCN

-1482 DVLNTDIAEAQAK
+1482 DVLNTDIAEAQAN

-1644 NQSVEFERVIHDSRP
+1644 NKSVEFERVIHDPRS
-1659 NTITLKEYI
+1659 NTITLSEYI
-1668 ERYMYDSNTFRNDSK
+1668 ERYMYDSSTYRNDLK
-1683 EIEITSDNYVKS
+1683 DIEITSDNYVKN

-1703 LTSFTHSK
+1703 LTSFRHSK
-1711 VAAVPHYEGTPL
+1711 VAAVPHYEGSPL
-1723 SRVTNATVDKYREQ
+1723 SRVTNATVEKYREQ
-1737 YSVPEEI
+1737 YLVPDEI

-1758 ANNYDKVFNEA
+1758 ANHYDKVFNEA
-1769 YENINSIQSHITNV
+1769 YENISSIESHITNV
-1783 KTLLDNRLSENNF
+1783 KTLLDNRLSETNF

-1811 ELESSDLV
+1811 ELESSELV
-1819 DAMSTVEDALL
+1819 DAMSTVEDVLL

-1839 VAMMDGNLS
+1839 SAMMDGNLS
-1848 ELSHNTKALLAEYIY
+1848 ELSHNTKVLLAEYIY

-1887 AGYPLED
+1887 AGYSLED
-1894 LAGHLIFLLDEDL
+1894 LAGHLIFLIDEDL

-1919 VTHAKRYLTL
+1919 PTHVKRYLTL

-1943 RDRLDAFNV
+1943 RDRLDSFNV
-1952 QAIENS
+1952 QAVENS

-2015 FDAMSTYVTDTWLT
+2015 FDRVVSNATDTWLT

-2044 KHMNKGLLEDVKSPI
+2044 KHMNKGLLEDVTSPI

-2090 SKIGLTDLL
+2090 SKLGLTDLL
-2099 PKKLVSAYKYLT
+2099 PKKFASAYKYLT

-2126 SDEQYKVLLEE
+2126 SEEQYRVLLDE

-2152 QFAFNPDKNLLGKAL
+2152 QFAFNPDKNLLGKFL

-2178 ATSNTK
+2178 ATSETK
-2184 NYLYF
+2184 NYLYL
-2189 LANVDS
+2189 LANVNS
-2195 AFRRLSDFRTGDLEL
+2195 AFRNLSNFRTGDLEL

-2215 IIKAHFEQIDAEFY
+2215 IIKDHFEQIDAEFY

-2297 YDTTGADYITAQREE
+2297 YDTTGADYITSQREE
-2312 TEQKAELYHT
+2312 TEQASELYRT
-2322 LYGKEIPPAQPSAL
+2322 LYGKDVPPAQPSAL

-2348 SVNML
+2348 SVNMV

-2366 NDLRTGTRAVQ
+2366 NDLRSGTRAVQ

-2404 ELCKDVFGKDSD
+2404 ELCKDVFGKDSA

-2494 LKAFVD
+2494 LKAFIN

-2518 KYLRTDLEPYEL
+2518 KYLRSDLEPYEL

-2581 LLNTPSTYY
+2581 VLNTPSTYY

-2697 NLKFRKV
+2697 NLRFRKV

-2709 DELNDDEYSL
+2709 DELNDDEYIL

-2738 VLDYI
+2738 ILDYI

-2753 LLFYDQHLVIPLKYD
+2753 LLFYDQHLVVPLKYD

-2775 EIVKKSDKDVFTYSF
+2775 EIVKKSDKDVFSYSF
-2790 DTEQFY
+2790 DTEQLY
-2796 LGLNNN
+2796 LGLNNK
-2802 RRLTSAKNKDGS
+2802 RRLNSATNKDGS
-2814 RNLSFELTAEDRAN
+2814 RNLSFELTEEDKAN

-2846 SFIDYGDNAVA
+2846 SV
-2857 SEIDKLKK
+2857 
-2865 NIPKYRDTLDDL
+2865 RDWRKEYLTQLD
-2877 TAKFSEIDYKVSTLN
+2877 ELN
-2892 LDRGNLDIWL
+2892 L
-2902 KINNLDSNTSK
+2902 S
-2913 RSLVS
+2913 
-2918 KRYLKNFADFGNEV
+2918 
-2932 SDIYG
+2932 
-2937 DIYNTKSK
+2937 
-2945 ALDIR
+2945 
-2950 LMLLN
+2950 
-2955 ENKAAIESE
+2955 
-2964 LKRFEGVEN
+2964 
-2973 SRSKLANYRLSKE
+2973 
-2986 KASIQ
+2986 
-2991 KQIDS
+2991 IDS
-2996 TISDKERLKR
+2996 LDKV
-3006 MKNSE
+3006 
-3011 LTIDELV
+3011 I
-3018 KERDELQSEIEFAQ
+3018 A
-3032 RTLANAESTM
+3032 
-3042 NSYTES
+3042 
-3048 LYRVMFTSDE
+3048 TSDE

-3090 RRAVYNALPVEFK
+3090 RSTVYNALPVEFK
-3103 NNLYNRA
+3103 NNLYSRA

-3191 IEQLNNT
+3191 LDQLNNT

-3212 PSGVVIKDI
+3212 PSGVIVKDI
-3221 DVYDELACKIAR
+3221 NMYDELACKIAR

-3242 ETYLDMVNT
+3242 ETFLDMVNT

-3291 TIKAAGDTGDVGNTA
+3291 TIKAAGDVGDVGNTA
-3306 RYQLTATKMIYE
+3306 RYQLTATKMIHE

-3330 RSPYHSKREVRTHWE
+3330 RSPYHSKKEVRTHWE

-3390 GINVGLKPT
+3390 GINVGLKPI

-3472 IRARARALEPVI
+3472 IRARARALEPAI

-3543 RARKLENVFLYYTFE
+3543 RARKLENVFLYYTFD

-3581 LWGSLSW
+3581 LWGGLSW

-3619 DKGLYLKI
+3619 DKGLYLKT

-3638 YSGPEALLSA
+3638 YSGPEALLSS
-3648 VAAPIELLSKFA
+3648 VAAPIELLAKFA
-3660 MTNMGI
+3660 MTNLGM

-3686 KALGTVPIIGT
+3686 KALGMVPIIGT

-3727 FRKLWDNMIKGNLAP
+3727 FRKLWDNMINGNFAP

-3771 SLALQNKWYDANLGK
+3771 SLALQNKWYDANLGR

-3996 LPFITSAYAVDKLSN
+3996 LPFIKSAYAVDKLSN

-4043 VGGANPS
+4043 VGGSNPH

-4079 YNKSHKFRNNA
+4079 YNKSHKFKNNA

>member
-1 MAGFLTKI
+1 MAGLLTKI

-28 KEGVSKPVSSSVDT
+28 KEGVSKPVSDSVDT

-59 KQYDAYK
+59 KQYDAYR

-107 SDFNERYNRFGGIN
+107 SDFNKRYNRFGGIN

-166 VDILDENGH
+166 VDILDDNGH
-175 VIPGSYN
+175 AIPGSYN

-203 DVNKLFSGEFTYGL
+203 DVNKIFSGEFTYGL

-308 ADTRAADS
+308 TDTRAADS

-423 DNEATIDAFA
+423 DNEATIEAFA

-448 YAFAKDYNEEFKG
+448 YAFAKDYNEEFEG
-461 SNHSSAKEIFAAI
+461 SNHTSAKEVFAAV

-488 DTGSTLADTAL
+488 DTGSTLADAAL

-550 SSFADR
+550 SEFANR

-567 KNPNLIED
+567 KSPNLIED

-582 QAHRAGLIV
+582 QAHRTGLIV
-591 DEVPADISN
+591 NEVPADISN
-600 AIVKNISDYQSR
+600 AIIKNISDYQSR
-612 FIKGVYKTGTLID
+612 FIKGVYKTGTLIN

-795 IKGIYESQLKEI
+795 IKAIYESQLKEI

-937 AIDFDDVANK
+937 AIDFDDISNK

-1003 SDSLFFKVPEN
+1003 SDSLFFKVTED

-1037 ILSAFDTLFS
+1037 ILAAFDTLFS

-1070 LFKSLRQ
+1070 LFKSFRQ
-1077 DDSTFSFSQD
+1077 DDPTFSFSQD

-1202 IEDPAELEAYKER
+1202 IEDPAELEAYKDR
-1215 IIKLCEDAH
+1215 IRKLCEDAH

-1236 QVILRSDEAVEVYNR
+1236 QVILRSDDAVEVYNR

-1309 PLLHDEIFNNRNIDF
+1309 PLLYDEIFNNRNIDF

-1352 EFGVSDL
+1352 EFGVWDL

-1482 DVLNTDIAEAQAK
+1482 DVLNTDIAEAQAN

-1590 AQSRVLTNFCDAL
+1590 AQSRVLSNFCDAL

-1644 NQSVEFERVIHDSRP
+1644 NQSVEFERVINDSRP
-1659 NTITLKEYI
+1659 NTITLREYI

-1683 EIEITSDNYVKS
+1683 EIEITSDNYVKN

-1737 YSVPEEI
+1737 YLVPDEI

-1758 ANNYDKVFNEA
+1758 ANHYDKVFNEA
-1769 YENINSIQSHITNV
+1769 YENISSIQSHITNV
-1783 KTLLDNRLSENNF
+1783 KTLLDNRLSETNL

-1952 QAIENS
+1952 QAVENS

-1973 YGAGPIDF
+1973 YGAGPLDF

-2002 DYIKSLDIYDKDV
+2002 DYIRSLDIYDKDV
-2015 FDAMSTYVTDTWLT
+2015 FDRIVSSATDTWLT
-2029 RTVKEH
+2029 RTVKDH

-2044 KHMNKGLLEDVKSPI
+2044 KHMNKGLLEDVTSPI

-2099 PKKLVSAYKYLT
+2099 PKKFVSAYKYLT

-2126 SDEQYKVLLEE
+2126 SEEQYKVLLDE

-2152 QFAFNPDKNLLGKAL
+2152 QFAFNPDKNLLGKLL

-2178 ATSNTK
+2178 ATSDTK
-2184 NYLYF
+2184 NYLF
-2189 LANVDS
+2189 LLANVDS
-2195 AFRRLSDFRTGDLEL
+2195 AFRRLSDFRTGDIEL

-2215 IIKAHFEQIDAEFY
+2215 IIKDHFEQIDAEFD

-2312 TEQKAELYHT
+2312 TEQKAELFHT

-2404 ELCKDVFGKDSD
+2404 ELCKDVFGKDSV

-2488 SKTISE
+2488 SKTIFE

-2581 LLNTPSTYY
+2581 VLNTPSTYY

-2632 IFKPSVVESAR
+2632 IFKPSVVESAK

-2709 DELNDDEYSL
+2709 DELNDDEYNL

-2790 DTEQFY
+2790 DTEQLY

-2802 RRLTSAKNKDGS
+2802 RRLTSATNKDGS
-2814 RNLSFELTAEDRAN
+2814 RNLSFELTAEDKAN
-2828 GVTFKKYNQPKYD
+2828 GVSFKKYNQPKYD

-2846 SFIDYGDNAVA
+2846 
-2857 SEIDKLKK
+2857 
-2865 NIPKYRDTLDDL
+2865 TLNDWRREYL
-2877 TAKFSEIDYKVSTLN
+2877 TQLDELN
-2892 LDRGNLDIWL
+2892 LD
-2902 KINNLDSNTSK
+2902 
-2913 RSLVS
+2913 
-2918 KRYLKNFADFGNEV
+2918 
-2932 SDIYG
+2932 
-2937 DIYNTKSK
+2937 
-2945 ALDIR
+2945 
-2950 LMLLN
+2950 
-2955 ENKAAIESE
+2955 IES
-2964 LKRFEGVEN
+2964 L
-2973 SRSKLANYRLSKE
+2973 
-2986 KASIQ
+2986 
-2991 KQIDS
+2991 
-2996 TISDKERLKR
+2996 DKVIAT
-3006 MKNSE
+3006 SE
-3011 LTIDELV
+3011 D
-3018 KERDELQSEIEFAQ
+3018 
-3032 RTLANAESTM
+3032 
-3042 NSYTES
+3042 
-3048 LYRVMFTSDE
+3048 
-3058 VLRQFDEI
+3058 VLRQFDGI
-3066 HTTLNYYSD
+3066 HSILNYYSD

-3103 NNLYNRA
+3103 NNLYSRA

-3191 IEQLNNT
+3191 IEQLKNT

-3212 PSGVVIKDI
+3212 PSGVVVKDI

-3291 TIKAAGDTGDVGNTA
+3291 TIKASGDVGDVGNTA
-3306 RYQLTATKMIYE
+3306 RYQLTATKMIHE

-3426 VSKYINSV
+3426 VGKYINSV

-3619 DKGLYLKI
+3619 DKGLYLKT

-3727 FRKLWDNMIKGNLAP
+3727 FRKLWDNMINGNLAP

-3771 SLALQNKWYDANLGK
+3771 SLALQNKWYDANLGR

-3996 LPFITSAYAVDKLSN
+3996 LPFITTAYAVDKLSN
-4011 ASAERDLSKTLTTY
+4011 ASSERDLSKTLTTY

-4033 FNWIVSNYSN
+4033 FNWILSNYSN

>member
-1 MAGFLTKI
+1 MAGLFSKI

-28 KEGVSKPVSSSVDT
+28 KEGLSKPVSDSVDT

-166 VDILDENGH
+166 VDILDDNGH

-203 DVNKLFSGEFTYGL
+203 DVNKIFSGEFTYGL

-284 MNSQTSFNN
+284 MNSQASFNN

-308 ADTRAADS
+308 TDTRAADS

-418 ALRYL
+418 ALRYI
-423 DNEATIDAFA
+423 DNEATIEAFA
-433 EKLRNEGNGDLVEKW
+433 EKLRNEGNGDLVDKW
-448 YAFAKDYNEEFKG
+448 YAFAKDYKEEFEG
-461 SNHSSAKEIFAAI
+461 SNHTSAKEVFAAI
-474 KKAYTDKEKGNYLF
+474 KQAYTDKEKGNYLF

-539 FASGTVYDFMK
+539 FASGTLYDFMK

-582 QAHRAGLIV
+582 QAHRTGLIV
-591 DEVPADISN
+591 NEVPADISN

-612 FIKGVYKTGTLID
+612 FIKGVYKTGTLIN

-870 GEIEPETSLDALYY
+870 GEIEPEKSLDALYY

-990 DELGGLVDILRRF
+990 DELGGLVDILTRF

-1037 ILSAFDTLFS
+1037 ILAAFDTLFS

-1077 DDSTFSFSQD
+1077 DDPTFSFSQD

-1202 IEDPAELEAYKER
+1202 IEDPAELEAYKDR
-1215 IIKLCEDAH
+1215 IRKLCEDAH

-1236 QVILRSDEAVEVYNR
+1236 QVILRSDDAVEVYNR

-1507 TTEDSIE
+1507 ITEDSIE

-1575 IVDFMGDAELAEHLS
+1575 VVDFMGDAELAEHLS

-1603 EQLFTLDTA
+1603 EQLFTLDTT

-1659 NTITLKEYI
+1659 NTITLREYI

-1683 EIEITSDNYVKS
+1683 EIEITSDNYVKH

-1711 VAAVPHYEGTPL
+1711 VAAVPHYEGSPL

-1737 YSVPEEI
+1737 YLVPDEI

-1758 ANNYDKVFNEA
+1758 ANHYDKVFNEA

-1839 VAMMDGNLS
+1839 AAMMDGNLS

-1919 VTHAKRYLTL
+1919 ATHAKRYLTL

-1943 RDRLDAFNV
+1943 RDRLDSFNV
-1952 QAIENS
+1952 QAVENS

-1973 YGAGPIDF
+1973 YGAGPLDF

-2015 FDAMSTYVTDTWLT
+2015 FDAISTYATDTWLT

-2044 KHMNKGLLEDVKSPI
+2044 KHMNKGLLEDVASSKI
-2059 QDVTSYNDARQ
+2059 DVTSYNDARQ

-2099 PKKLVSAYKYLT
+2099 PKKFVSAYKYLT

-2126 SDEQYKVLLEE
+2126 SEEQYKVLLEE

-2178 ATSNTK
+2178 ATSDTK
-2184 NYLYF
+2184 NYLYL

-2215 IIKAHFEQIDAEFY
+2215 IIKDHFEQIDAEFY

-2312 TEQKAELYHT
+2312 TEQKADLYHI

-2404 ELCKDVFGKDSD
+2404 ELCKDVFGKDSS

-2581 LLNTPSTYY
+2581 ILNTPSTYY

-2668 AQREI
+2668 TQREI

-2709 DELNDDEYSL
+2709 DELNDDEYNL

-2753 LLFYDQHLVIPLKYD
+2753 LLFYDQHLIVPLKYD

-2790 DTEQFY
+2790 DTEQLY

-2814 RNLSFELTAEDRAN
+2814 RNLSFELTAEDKAN
-2828 GVTFKKYNQPKYD
+2828 GVTFKKYNQPKYN

-2846 SFIDYGDNAVA
+2846 
-2857 SEIDKLKK
+2857 
-2865 NIPKYRDTLDDL
+2865 TLNDWRREYL
-2877 TAKFSEIDYKVSTLN
+2877 TQLDELN
-2892 LDRGNLDIWL
+2892 LD
-2902 KINNLDSNTSK
+2902 
-2913 RSLVS
+2913 
-2918 KRYLKNFADFGNEV
+2918 
-2932 SDIYG
+2932 
-2937 DIYNTKSK
+2937 
-2945 ALDIR
+2945 
-2950 LMLLN
+2950 
-2955 ENKAAIESE
+2955 
-2964 LKRFEGVEN
+2964 
-2973 SRSKLANYRLSKE
+2973 
-2986 KASIQ
+2986 
-2991 KQIDS
+2991 IDS
-2996 TISDKERLKR
+2996 LDKVIAT
-3006 MKNSE
+3006 SE
-3011 LTIDELV
+3011 D
-3018 KERDELQSEIEFAQ
+3018 
-3032 RTLANAESTM
+3032 
-3042 NSYTES
+3042 
-3048 LYRVMFTSDE
+3048 

-3066 HTTLNYYSD
+3066 HTILNYYSD

-3090 RRAVYNALPVEFK
+3090 RRAVYKALPVEFK
-3103 NNLYNRA
+3103 NNLYSRA

-3191 IEQLNNT
+3191 IEQLKNT
-3198 PEFVVVT
+3198 PEFVVVS

-3212 PSGVVIKDI
+3212 PSGVVVKDI

-3291 TIKAAGDTGDVGNTA
+3291 TIKAAGDVGDVGNTA
-3306 RYQLTATKMIYE
+3306 RYQLTATKMIHE

-3390 GINVGLKPT
+3390 GVNVGLKPT

-3461 KNDFNAIAMDV
+3461 KNDFNAIAMDI

-3619 DKGLYLKI
+3619 DKGLYLKT

-3686 KALGTVPIIGT
+3686 KALGMVPIIGT

-3727 FRKLWDNMIKGNLAP
+3727 FRKLWDNMINGNFAP
-3742 MANYILPSVFGTAL
+3742 IANYILPSVFGTAL

-3970 AEPVIDVSSAKLIS
+3970 TEPVIDVSSAKLIS
-3984 TGNAKKLPEAKS
+3984 TGNAKKLPEAKT
-3996 LPFITSAYAVDKLSN
+3996 LPFVTTAYAVDKLSN

>member
-28 KEGVSKPVSSSVDT
+28 KEGVSKPVSDSVDT
-42 LKSTALKGISAV
+42 LKKTALKGISAV

-99 QKEYLAGL
+99 QKQYLAGL
-107 SDFNERYNRFGGIN
+107 SDFNKRYNQFGGIN

-154 EKATTFSAYVAG
+154 EKATTFSAYVGG

-203 DVNKLFSGEFTYGL
+203 DVNKIFSGEFTYGL

-308 ADTRAADS
+308 TKTNAADS
-316 FLDVIRDALAGNKN
+316 FLDVIRDALSGNKN

-344 NPLSKGSFKQLGINM
+344 NPLSKGSFKQLGVNM

-448 YAFAKDYNEEFKG
+448 YAFAKDYKDEFEG
-461 SNHSSAKEIFAAI
+461 SNHTSAKQIFGAI
-474 KKAYTDKEKGNYLF
+474 KKAYTDKEKGNYAF

-507 IGSKTKTIGKEGVKL
+507 IGSKSKTIGKEGVKL

-539 FASGTVYDFMK
+539 FASGTLYDFMK

-567 KNPNLIED
+567 KSPNLIED
-575 SLLNFMK
+575 NLVNFMN

-591 DEVPADISN
+591 NEVPADISN

-625 ALDSSVLKS
+625 ALDASVFKS

-657 GFVSEKILSKWLSGN
+657 GIVSEKVLSKWLSGN
-672 RKSEEIFGNKY
+672 RKAEEIFGNKY

-688 GNLSEYLEN
+688 GNLAEYLEN
-697 TKKVAVTESEADTD
+697 TKKVAVTESEADKD

-720 TEDAKKDARTLEY
+720 TDDAQKDARTLEY

-752 KEQFDNLIS
+752 KEEFDNLIS

-782 AKYANDFPGLLDD
+782 AKYANDFPGLLDN

-832 ESGLSVGTRLQRLQD
+832 ESGLSVGTRLKRLQD
-847 LGYELVPG
+847 LGYDLVPG

-907 NYVDPYEL
+907 NYIDPYEL

-926 DGTPELKFTDG
+926 DGTPELKFIDG
-937 AIDFDDVANK
+937 AFDFDDISNK

-982 VVHRVSHP
+982 IVHRVSHP

-1003 SDSLFFKVPEN
+1003 SDSLSFMVTE
-1014 DLRVMRLQMDKMEV
+1014 DDVRIMRLQMDKMEV

-1037 ILSAFDTLFS
+1037 ILNAFDALFS

-1077 DDSTFSFSQD
+1077 EDSTFSFSQD

-1202 IEDPAELEAYKER
+1202 IEDPAELEAYKDR
-1215 IIKLCEDAH
+1215 IRKLCEDAH

-1236 QVILRSDEAVEVYNR
+1236 QVMLRSDEAVEVYNR

-1300 ENRGEEYIA
+1300 ENKGEEYIA
-1309 PLLHDEIFNNRNIDF
+1309 PLLYDEIWNNRSIDF

-1352 EFGVSDL
+1352 EFGVWDL

-1374 KADAENTPCFVA
+1374 KADVENTPCFVA

-1391 FDRNVLKNRLFQNNM
+1391 FDRNVLKNRLSQNNM

-1471 IKSFEKITRKV
+1471 IKSFEKVIRKV
-1482 DVLNTDIAEAQAK
+1482 DVLNTDIAEAQAR

-1507 TTEDSIE
+1507 TTEDEIE

-1524 SNYIS
+1524 TNYIS

-1590 AQSRVLTNFCDAL
+1590 AQSRVLVNFCDAL

-1617 TKIFVSDTKELISRI
+1617 TKIFVSDTRELISRI
-1632 REVTSESFDTFV
+1632 REVTSETFDTFV
-1644 NQSVEFERVIHDSRP
+1644 NKSVEFERLIHDSRS
-1659 NTITLKEYI
+1659 NTITLSEYI
-1668 ERYMYDSNTFRNDSK
+1668 ERYMYDSNVFSNDSK
-1683 EIEITSDNYVKS
+1683 EIEITSDNYVKN

-1703 LTSFTHSK
+1703 LTSFKYSK
-1711 VAAVPHYEGTPL
+1711 VAAVPHYEGSPL
-1723 SRVTNATVDKYREQ
+1723 SRVTNATLDKYREQ
-1737 YSVPEEI
+1737 YSVPDEI

-1758 ANNYDKVFNEA
+1758 ANHYDKVFNEA
-1769 YENINSIQSHITNV
+1769 YENISSIQSHISNV
-1783 KTLLDNRLSENNF
+1783 KTLLDNRLTENNF
-1796 REYERTVRELNRRRR
+1796 KEYERTVRELNRRRR

-1819 DAMSTVEDALL
+1819 DAMSTVEDVLL

-1839 VAMMDGNLS
+1839 SAMMDGNLS
-1848 ELSHNTKALLAEYIY
+1848 ELSHNTKVLLAEYIY

-1894 LAGHLIFLLDEDL
+1894 LAGHLIFLIDEDL

-1919 VTHAKRYLTL
+1919 STHVKRYLTL

-1943 RDRLDAFNV
+1943 RDRLDSFNI
-1952 QAIENS
+1952 QAVENS

-2015 FDAMSTYVTDTWLT
+2015 FDRVVYNTTDTWLT

-2044 KHMNKGLLEDVKSPI
+2044 KHMNKGLLEDVTSPI

-2076 ANIHKLVQQNKELL
+2076 ANMHKLVQQNKELL

-2099 PKKLVSAYKYLT
+2099 PKKFVSAYKYLS
-2111 YRGENLFKRACRFTG
+2111 YRGENLFKRACRFNG
-2126 SDEQYKVLLEE
+2126 SEEQYRVLLDE
-2137 IEDFYKRYE
+2137 IEDFNKRYE
-2146 IYSTVV
+2146 IYDTVV
-2152 QFAFNPDKNLLGKAL
+2152 QFIANPDRDLLGKYL
-2167 EYSKEYWDTFK
+2167 VYSKEYWDTFK
-2178 ATSNTK
+2178 ATSETK
-2184 NYLYF
+2184 NYIFL

-2215 IIKAHFEQIDAEFY
+2215 IIKDHFEQIDAEFY

-2259 KTFLKDDIYVGHSNA
+2259 KTFLKDDIYVGNSNA

-2322 LYGKEIPPAQPSAL
+2322 LYGKEVPPAQPSAL

-2348 SVNML
+2348 SVNMV

-2366 NDLRTGTRAVQ
+2366 NDLRSGTRAVQ

-2404 ELCKDVFGKDSD
+2404 ELCKDVFGKDSA

-2428 TDSGAGASEEFNSLK
+2428 TDSGAGASEEFNSIK
-2443 LSKYFDIPQNSRI
+2443 LSKYFDIPQNSRV

-2488 SKTISE
+2488 SKTIFE
-2494 LKAFVD
+2494 LQAFID
-2500 YAKELSEPLS
+2500 YAKGLSEPLS

-2545 DNMAT
+2545 DSMAT
-2550 MNVGNLS
+2550 MNVDNLS

-2570 EYWEPEAHDWK
+2570 EYWEPDAHDWK
-2581 LLNTPSTYY
+2581 VLNTPSTYY

-2697 NLKFRKV
+2697 NLRFRKV

-2709 DELNDDEYSL
+2709 DELNDDEYKL

-2768 SDVKKLV
+2768 SDVKKLMKL
-2775 EIVKKSDKDVFTYSF
+2775 IKNSDKDIFTYSF
-2790 DTEQFY
+2790 DTEQLY
-2796 LGLNNN
+2796 IGLNNK
-2802 RRLTSAKNKDGS
+2802 RRLSFAKNKDGS
-2814 RNLSFELTAEDRAN
+2814 RNLSFELTVEDKAN
-2828 GVTFKKYNQPKYD
+2828 GVIFKKYNQPKYD

-2846 SFIDYGDNAVA
+2846 
-2857 SEIDKLKK
+2857 
-2865 NIPKYRDTLDDL
+2865 
-2877 TAKFSEIDYKVSTLN
+2877 TLN
-2892 LDRGNLDIWL
+2892 DWRREYLTQLDELNL
-2902 KINNLDSNTSK
+2902 N
-2913 RSLVS
+2913 
-2918 KRYLKNFADFGNEV
+2918 
-2932 SDIYG
+2932 
-2937 DIYNTKSK
+2937 
-2945 ALDIR
+2945 
-2950 LMLLN
+2950 
-2955 ENKAAIESE
+2955 
-2964 LKRFEGVEN
+2964 
-2973 SRSKLANYRLSKE
+2973 
-2986 KASIQ
+2986 
-2991 KQIDS
+2991 IDS
-2996 TISDKERLKR
+2996 LDKV
-3006 MKNSE
+3006 
-3011 LTIDELV
+3011 I
-3018 KERDELQSEIEFAQ
+3018 A
-3032 RTLANAESTM
+3032 
-3042 NSYTES
+3042 
-3048 LYRVMFTSDE
+3048 TSDE

-3066 HTTLNYYSD
+3066 HSTLNYYSD

-3081 IGTLQTPVR
+3081 IGTLQTRVR
-3090 RRAVYNALPVEFK
+3090 RRTVYNALPVEFK
-3103 NNLYNRA
+3103 NNLYSRA

-3191 IEQLNNT
+3191 LEQLNNT
-3198 PEFVVVT
+3198 PEFIVVT

-3221 DVYDELACKIAR
+3221 NMYDELACKIAR

-3291 TIKAAGDTGDVGNTA
+3291 TIKAAGDVGDVGNTA
-3306 RYQLTATKMIYE
+3306 RYQLTATKMIHE

-3330 RSPYHSKREVRTHWE
+3330 RSPYHSKKEVRTHWE

-3390 GINVGLKPT
+3390 GINVGLKPR

-3426 VSKYINSV
+3426 VSKYIGSV

-3472 IRARARALEPVI
+3472 IRARARALEPAI

-3543 RARKLENVFLYYTFE
+3543 RARKLENVFLYYTFD

-3581 LWGSLSW
+3581 LWGGLSW

-3648 VAAPIELLSKFA
+3648 VAAPIELLAKFA
-3660 MTNMGI
+3660 MTNLGM

-3686 KALGTVPIIGT
+3686 KALGTIPIIGT

-3727 FRKLWDNMIKGNLAP
+3727 FRKLWDNMINGNFAP

-3771 SLALQNKWYDANLGK
+3771 SLALQNKWYDANLGR

-3970 AEPVIDVSSAKLIS
+3970 SEPVIDVSSAKLIS

-3996 LPFITSAYAVDKLSN
+3996 LPFVTTAYAVENLSS
-4011 ASAERDLSKTLTTY
+4011 ASSERDLSKTLTTY

-4043 VGGANPS
+4043 VGGSNPQ

-4079 YNKSHKFRNNA
+4079 YNKSFKLRNNA

-4158 TTSDKK
+4158 TTSDKN

>member
-28 KEGVSKPVSSSVDT
+28 KEGVSKPVSDSVDT
-42 LKSTALKGISAV
+42 LKKTALKGISTV

-59 KQYDAYK
+59 KQYDSYK

-99 QKEYLAGL
+99 QQQYIAGL
-107 SDFNERYNRFGGIN
+107 SDFNKRYNQFGGIN

-154 EKATTFSAYVAG
+154 EKVATFATYVG
-166 VDILDENGH
+166 GTDILDDNGH
-175 VIPGSYN
+175 VILGSYN
-182 LVVNKMH
+182 LAVNKMH

-195 LPYAKAMR
+195 LPYAKAKT
-203 DVNKLFSGEFTYGL
+203 DVYKIFSGEFTYGL
-217 TQEEYEQWVKENT
+217 TQKEFDQWAKENT

-235 YDYEHKMWTEVQE
+235 YDYELKMWIEE
-248 FKPGAVP
+248 EMLKPDAVP

-308 ADTRAADS
+308 TDTRAADS

-330 IISGMSDYL
+330 VISGMSDYL

-373 GRAAISTVD
+373 GRAAFSTVD

-389 NNTHLVEG
+389 NNTHVVEG

-423 DNEATIDAFA
+423 DNEATIEAFA

-448 YAFAKDYNEEFKG
+448 YAFAKDYKEEFEG
-461 SNHSSAKEIFAAI
+461 SNHTSAKEVFAAI

-507 IGSKTKTIGKEGVKL
+507 SSAITKTVGKEGSKL

-534 TDAVK
+534 TDAVE
-539 FASGTVYDFMK
+539 FTSGTVYDFMK

-556 FIKSIGTDVLT
+556 FVKSIGTDVLT
-567 KNPNLIED
+567 KSPNLIED
-575 SLLNFMK
+575 SLVNFMN

-591 DEVPADISN
+591 NEVPADISN

-625 ALDSSVLKS
+625 ALDMSVLKS
-634 TLALPYLTYKLPITA
+634 TLAGPYLAYKLPTAA

-657 GFVSEKILSKWLSGN
+657 GFVSEKVLSKWLSGN
-672 RKSEEIFGNKY
+672 RKAEEIFGNKY
-683 GSRSI
+683 SSRSI
-688 GNLSEYLEN
+688 GNLAEYLEN
-697 TKKVAVTESEADTD
+697 TKKVAVTESEADKD

-720 TEDAKKDARTLEY
+720 TDDAQKDARTLEY
-733 NIRNIKS
+733 NIRNIKN

-782 AKYANDFPGLLDD
+782 AKYANDFPGLLDN

-821 LAKDVLKFTDF
+821 LAKDVLKFTDL

-847 LGYELVPG
+847 LGYDLVPG
-855 TEEMFTKRLY
+855 TEEMFTKRLD
-865 EAARS
+865 EAARL
-870 GEIEPETSLDALYY
+870 GQIEPETSLDALYY

-937 AIDFDDVANK
+937 AFDFDDISNK

-1014 DLRVMRLQMDKMEV
+1014 DLRIMRLQMDKMEV

-1037 ILSAFDTLFS
+1037 ILAAFDTLFS

-1087 DYEAIASDFQSILTD
+1087 DFEAIASDFQSILTD

-1138 DTVFGFYDYFVPE
+1138 DTVFGFYDYFIPE

-1189 DWDNEIYKKYFDK
+1189 DWDNEIYKKHFDK
-1202 IEDPAELEAYKER
+1202 IEDPAELEAYKDR
-1215 IIKLCEDAH
+1215 IRKLCEDAH

-1236 QVILRSDEAVEVYNR
+1236 QVILRSDDAVEVYNR

-1282 EWEQIPEDADL
+1282 EWEHIPEDADL

-1309 PLLHDEIFNNRNIDF
+1309 PLLYDEIRNNRSIDF

-1352 EFGVSDL
+1352 EFGVWDL

-1406 FKFENTNWDILCN
+1406 FRFENTNWDILCN

-1471 IKSFEKITRKV
+1471 INSFEKVIRKV
-1482 DVLNTDIAEAQAK
+1482 DVLNTDIAEAQAR
-1495 LRAELNP
+1495 LRDELNP

-1507 TTEDSIE
+1507 TTEDEIA

-1590 AQSRVLTNFCDAL
+1590 AQSRVLVNFCDAL

-1632 REVTSESFDTFV
+1632 REVTSETFDTFV
-1644 NQSVEFERVIHDSRP
+1644 NKSVEFERLIYDTRP
-1659 NTITLKEYI
+1659 NTITLSEYI
-1668 ERYMYDSNTFRNDSK
+1668 ERYMYDSSTYRNDLK
-1683 EIEITSDNYVKS
+1683 DIEITSDNYVKH

-1703 LTSFTHSK
+1703 LTSFKHSK
-1711 VAAVPHYEGTPL
+1711 VAAVPHYEGSSL
-1723 SRVTNATVDKYREQ
+1723 SRVTNATIEKYREQ
-1737 YSVPEEI
+1737 YSVPDEI

-1758 ANNYDKVFNEA
+1758 ANHYDKVFNEA
-1769 YENINSIQSHITNV
+1769 YENISSIQSHINNV

-1819 DAMSTVEDALL
+1819 DAMSTVEDVLL

-1839 VAMMDGNLS
+1839 SAMMDGNLS
-1848 ELSHNTKALLAEYIY
+1848 ELSHNTKVLLAEYIY
-1863 QQNGNVPFKISG
+1863 QQNDNLPFKISG
-1875 LTDGQL
+1875 LSDGQL

-1894 LAGHLIFLLDEDL
+1894 LAGHLIFLIDEDL
-1907 LYYLKRKGFNNL
+1907 LYYLKRKGFSNL
-1919 VTHAKRYLTL
+1919 ATHAKRYLTL

-1952 QAIENS
+1952 QAVENS

-1973 YGAGPIDF
+1973 YGAAPLDF

-2015 FDAMSTYVTDTWLT
+2015 FDAISSYATDTWLT

-2044 KHMNKGLLEDVKSPI
+2044 KHMNKGLLEDVTSPKI
-2059 QDVTSYNDARQ
+2059 DVTSYNDARQ

-2099 PKKLVSAYKYLT
+2099 PKKFASAYKYLT

-2126 SDEQYKVLLEE
+2126 SEEQYKVLLDE

-2152 QFAFNPDKNLLGKAL
+2152 QFAFNPDRNLLGKFL

-2178 ATSNTK
+2178 ATSETK
-2184 NYLYF
+2184 NYLYL

-2195 AFRRLSDFRTGDLEL
+2195 AFRNLSDFRTGDSEL

-2215 IIKAHFEQIDAEFY
+2215 IIKDHFEQIDAEFY

-2254 QKPKL
+2254 QQPKL

-2289 RQQEEAKM
+2289 KQQEEAKM

-2312 TEQKAELYHT
+2312 TEQAAELYRS
-2322 LYGKEIPPAQPSAL
+2322 LYGKEVPPAQPSAL

-2348 SVNML
+2348 SVNMV

-2366 NDLRTGTRAVQ
+2366 NDLRSGTRAVQ

-2397 FDETPFG
+2397 FDDTPFG
-2404 ELCKDVFGKDSD
+2404 ELCKDVFGKDSAR
-2416 KYSNMRKVFENM
+2416 YSNMRKVFENM
-2428 TDSGAGASEEFNSLK
+2428 TDSGAGASEEFNNIK
-2443 LSKYFDIPQNSRI
+2443 LSKYFDIPQNSRV

-2488 SKTISE
+2488 NKTISE

-2518 KYLRTDLEPYEL
+2518 KYLRSDLEPYEL

-2550 MNVGNLS
+2550 MNVDNLS

-2570 EYWEPEAHDWK
+2570 EYWEPDAHDWK
-2581 LLNTPSTYY
+2581 VLNTPSTYY

-2605 KDVYEGKYKSPLS
+2605 KEVYEGKYKSPLS
-2618 DSTRLLLDGSVDDV
+2618 DSTRLLLDGSVDDI

-2697 NLKFRKV
+2697 NLRFRKV

-2709 DELNDDEYSL
+2709 DELNDDEYEL

-2733 VSTRQ
+2733 ASTRQ

-2753 LLFYDQHLVIPLKYD
+2753 LLFYDQHLVVPLKYD
-2768 SDVKKLV
+2768 SDVKKL
-2775 EIVKKSDKDVFTYSF
+2775 IKLVKESDKDVFTYSF
-2790 DTEQFY
+2790 DTEQLY
-2796 LGLNNN
+2796 IGLNNN
-2802 RRLTSAKNKDGS
+2802 RRLTSATNKDGS

-2828 GVTFKKYNQPKYD
+2828 GVIFKKYNQPKYD

-2846 SFIDYGDNAVA
+2846 
-2857 SEIDKLKK
+2857 
-2865 NIPKYRDTLDDL
+2865 
-2877 TAKFSEIDYKVSTLN
+2877 TLN
-2892 LDRGNLDIWL
+2892 DWRREYLTQLEELNL
-2902 KINNLDSNTSK
+2902 S
-2913 RSLVS
+2913 
-2918 KRYLKNFADFGNEV
+2918 
-2932 SDIYG
+2932 
-2937 DIYNTKSK
+2937 
-2945 ALDIR
+2945 
-2950 LMLLN
+2950 
-2955 ENKAAIESE
+2955 
-2964 LKRFEGVEN
+2964 
-2973 SRSKLANYRLSKE
+2973 
-2986 KASIQ
+2986 
-2991 KQIDS
+2991 IDS
-2996 TISDKERLKR
+2996 LDKVIAT
-3006 MKNSE
+3006 SE
-3011 LTIDELV
+3011 D
-3018 KERDELQSEIEFAQ
+3018 
-3032 RTLANAESTM
+3032 
-3042 NSYTES
+3042 
-3048 LYRVMFTSDE
+3048 
-3058 VLRQFDEI
+3058 VLRQFEEI
-3066 HTTLNYYSD
+3066 HSILNYYSD

-3103 NNLYNRA
+3103 NNLYSRA

-3191 IEQLNNT
+3191 LEQLNNT
-3198 PEFVVVT
+3198 PEFIVVT

-3221 DVYDELACKIAR
+3221 NMYDELACKIAR

-3251 FNFAKAKNSAFLK
+3251 FNFAKAKNSTFLK

-3274 VGHLSNPG
+3274 VGHLSSPG
-3282 TWLRNWIDA
+3282 TWLNNWIDA
-3291 TIKAAGDTGDVGNTA
+3291 TIKAAGDVGDVGTTA
-3306 RYQLTATKMIYE
+3306 RYQLAATKMIHE

-3330 RSPYHSKREVRTHWE
+3330 RSPYHSKSEVRTHWE

-3407 NRNLVEDLPVRFR
+3407 NRNLVEDFPVRFR
-3420 DLGEAE
+3420 DLGEVE
-3426 VSKYINSV
+3426 VGKYIDSV

-3472 IRARARALEPVI
+3472 IRARARALEPAI

-3533 SQFNYDLKTI
+3533 SQFNYDLKTM
-3543 RARKLENVFLYYTFE
+3543 RARKLENVFLYYTFD
-3558 KSNMIY
+3558 KSNIIY

-3581 LWGSLSW
+3581 LWGGLSW

-3605 SLAYMMLNGGIPIG
+3605 SLAYMLLNGGIPIG

-3627 SPSFLSALNYF
+3627 RPSFLSALNYF
-3638 YSGPEALLSA
+3638 YSGPEALLSS

-3660 MTNMGI
+3660 MTNIGM

-3673 TMSEEFMDEPAWL
+3673 TMSEEFMEEPAWL
-3686 KALGTVPIIGT
+3686 KALGTIPIIGT

-3742 MANYILPSVFGTAL
+3742 MANYMLPSVFGTVL
-3756 LSNNADYSNFESFQR
+3756 LSNNADYNNFESFQR
-3771 SLALQNKWYDANLGK
+3771 SLALQNKWYDANLGR
-3786 VVDLSQYNTVG
+3786 VVDISQYNTAG
-3797 LNNPDLSWDQL
+3797 LNNPNLSWDQL
-3808 VQLKLAMTGKVWD
+3808 VKLKFAMTGKVWD
-3821 NNKREFVIPEE
+3821 NNKRAFVSPGE

-3897 YQYFEVQWDNNQQKF
+3897 YQYFDVQWDNNQQKF

-3959 WDHDSHSWVKV
+3959 WDHDSGRWVKV
-3970 AEPVIDVSSAKLIS
+3970 TDPVIDVSSAKLVG

-4043 VGGANPS
+4043 VGGANSS

-4057 ADGYHYKANRIYPN
+4057 ADGYHYTANKIYPN

-4079 YNKSHKFRNNA
+4079 YNKSHKFKNNA

-4134 LVMRTQSL
+4134 LIMRTQSL

>member
-42 LKSTALKGISAV
+42 LKRTALKGISAV

-203 DVNKLFSGEFTYGL
+203 DVNKIFSGEFTYGL

-359 LWNVGET
+359 LWNAGET

-373 GRAAISTVD
+373 GRAAFSTVD

-389 NNTHLVEG
+389 NNTHVVEG

-448 YAFAKDYNEEFKG
+448 YAFAKDYKEEFEG
-461 SNHSSAKEIFAAI
+461 SNHTSAKEIFGAI

-539 FASGTVYDFMK
+539 FASGTLYDFMK

-567 KNPNLIED
+567 KNFDLIED
-575 SLLNFMK
+575 NLVNFMN

-591 DEVPADISN
+591 NEVPADISN

-612 FIKGVYKTGTLID
+612 FIKGIYKTGTLID
-625 ALDSSVLKS
+625 ALDASVFKS
-634 TLALPYLTYKLPITA
+634 TLALPYLTYKLPTAA
-649 YKKLRKTS
+649 YKKLRKSS
-657 GFVSEKILSKWLSGN
+657 GIVSEKVLSKWLSGN
-672 RKSEEIFGNKY
+672 RKAEEIFGNKY

-688 GNLSEYLEN
+688 GNLAEYLEN
-697 TKKVAVTESEADTD
+697 TKKVAVTESEADKD

-870 GEIEPETSLDALYY
+870 GEIEPEKSLDALYY

-926 DGTPELKFTDG
+926 DGTPELKFTDA

-990 DELGGLVDILRRF
+990 DELGGLVDILTRF

-1077 DDSTFSFSQD
+1077 DDPSFSFSQD

-1202 IEDPAELEAYKER
+1202 IEDPAELEAYKDR
-1215 IIKLCEDAH
+1215 IRKLCEDAH

-1507 TTEDSIE
+1507 ITEDSIE

-1659 NTITLKEYI
+1659 NTITLREYI

-1683 EIEITSDNYVKS
+1683 EIEITSDNYVKN

-1711 VAAVPHYEGTPL
+1711 VAAVPHYEGSPL
-1723 SRVTNATVDKYREQ
+1723 SRVTNSTVDKYREQ
-1737 YSVPEEI
+1737 YLVPEEI

-1758 ANNYDKVFNEA
+1758 ANHYDKVFNEA
-1769 YENINSIQSHITNV
+1769 YENISSIQSHITNV
-1783 KTLLDNRLSENNF
+1783 KTLLDNRLSETNF

-1943 RDRLDAFNV
+1943 RDRLDSFNV

-1973 YGAGPIDF
+1973 YAAGPLDF

-1992 VNYSTREQKI
+1992 VNYSTRDQKI

-2015 FDAMSTYVTDTWLT
+2015 FDRIVSNATDTWLT
-2029 RTVKEH
+2029 RTVKDH

-2099 PKKLVSAYKYLT
+2099 PKKFVSAYKYLT

-2126 SDEQYKVLLEE
+2126 SEEQYRVLLDE

-2152 QFAFNPDKNLLGKAL
+2152 QFAFNPDENLLGKLL

-2184 NYLYF
+2184 NYLF
-2189 LANVDS
+2189 LLANVDS
-2195 AFRRLSDFRTGDLEL
+2195 VFRRLSDFRTGDIEL

-2259 KTFLKDDIYVGHSNA
+2259 KTFLKDDIYVSHSNA

-2312 TEQKAELYHT
+2312 TEQTAELYRT
-2322 LYGKEIPPAQPSAL
+2322 LYGKDVPPAQPSAL

-2404 ELCKDVFGKDSD
+2404 ELCKDVFGKDSA

-2581 LLNTPSTYY
+2581 VLNTPSTYY

-2790 DTEQFY
+2790 DTEQLY

-2814 RNLSFELTAEDRAN
+2814 RNLSFELTAEDKAN

-2846 SFIDYGDNAVA
+2846 
-2857 SEIDKLKK
+2857 
-2865 NIPKYRDTLDDL
+2865 TLNDWRREYL
-2877 TAKFSEIDYKVSTLN
+2877 TQLDELN
-2892 LDRGNLDIWL
+2892 LD
-2902 KINNLDSNTSK
+2902 
-2913 RSLVS
+2913 
-2918 KRYLKNFADFGNEV
+2918 
-2932 SDIYG
+2932 
-2937 DIYNTKSK
+2937 
-2945 ALDIR
+2945 
-2950 LMLLN
+2950 
-2955 ENKAAIESE
+2955 
-2964 LKRFEGVEN
+2964 
-2973 SRSKLANYRLSKE
+2973 
-2986 KASIQ
+2986 
-2991 KQIDS
+2991 IDS
-2996 TISDKERLKR
+2996 LDKVIATSEDILK
-3006 MKNSE
+3006 
-3011 LTIDELV
+3011 
-3018 KERDELQSEIEFAQ
+3018 
-3032 RTLANAESTM
+3032 
-3042 NSYTES
+3042 
-3048 LYRVMFTSDE
+3048 
-3058 VLRQFDEI
+3058 QFDEI

-3103 NNLYNRA
+3103 NNLYSRA

-3212 PSGVVIKDI
+3212 PSGVVVKDI

-3291 TIKAAGDTGDVGNTA
+3291 TIKAAGDVGDVGDTA

-3461 KNDFNAIAMDV
+3461 KNDFNAIAMDI
-3472 IRARARALEPVI
+3472 IRARARALEPAI

-3619 DKGLYLKI
+3619 DKGLYLKT

-3686 KALGTVPIIGT
+3686 KALGMVPIIGT

-3727 FRKLWDNMIKGNLAP
+3727 FRKLWDNMINGNFAP

-3771 SLALQNKWYDANLGK
+3771 SLALQNKWYDANLGR

-3984 TGNAKKLPEAKS
+3984 TGNAKKLPEAKT
-3996 LPFITSAYAVDKLSN
+3996 LPFITTAYAVENLSN

>member
-1 MAGFLTKI
+1 MAGLFSKI

-28 KEGVSKPVSSSVDT
+28 KEGLSKPVSSSVDT

-99 QKEYLAGL
+99 HKEYLAGL

-182 LVVNKMH
+182 LVVDKMH

-203 DVNKLFSGEFTYGL
+203 DVNKIFSGEFTYGL
-217 TQEEYEQWVKENT
+217 TQEEYEQWVEENT

-261 ANGKKPSDYGLDFEN
+261 VNGKKPSDYGLDFEN

-308 ADTRAADS
+308 TDTRAADS
-316 FLDVIRDALAGNKN
+316 FLDVIRDALSGNKN

-418 ALRYL
+418 ALRFL

-433 EKLRNEGNGDLVEKW
+433 EKLRNEGNGDLVDKW
-448 YAFAKDYNEEFKG
+448 YAFAKDYKEEFEG
-461 SNHSSAKEIFAAI
+461 SNNSSAKEIFAAI

-556 FIKSIGTDVLT
+556 FVKSIGTDVLT

-582 QAHRAGLIV
+582 QAHKAGLIV

-870 GEIEPETSLDALYY
+870 GVIEPETSLDALYY

-915 EKLSDEFFEYV
+915 EKLSNEFFEYV

-937 AIDFDDVANK
+937 AIDFDDIANK
-947 FHGIHNLRNYLAE
+947 FHGVHNLRNYLAE

-990 DELGGLVDILRRF
+990 DELGGLVDILTRF

-1077 DDSTFSFSQD
+1077 DDPTFSFSQD

-1151 VLHKNSSFI
+1151 VLHKNISFI

-1202 IEDPAELEAYKER
+1202 IEDPAELEAYKDR
-1215 IIKLCEDAH
+1215 IRKLCEDAH

-1300 ENRGEEYIA
+1300 ENKGEEYIA
-1309 PLLHDEIFNNRNIDF
+1309 PLLYDEIWNNRSIDF
-1324 LSTSYLEKL
+1324 LSSSYLEKL

-1352 EFGVSDL
+1352 EFGVWDL

-1391 FDRNVLKNRLFQNNM
+1391 FDRNVLKNRLFQNSM

-1529 EIDEYFPDDIR
+1529 EIDEYFSDDIR

-1575 IVDFMGDAELAEHLS
+1575 IVDFMGDAELSEHLS

-1659 NTITLKEYI
+1659 NNITLREYI

-1683 EIEITSDNYVKS
+1683 EIEITSDNYVKN

-1711 VAAVPHYEGTPL
+1711 VAAVPHYEGSPL

-1737 YSVPEEI
+1737 YLVPDEI

-1758 ANNYDKVFNEA
+1758 ANHYDKVFNEA
-1769 YENINSIQSHITNV
+1769 YENISSIQSHINNV
-1783 KTLLDNRLSENNF
+1783 KTLLDNRLSETNF

-1848 ELSHNTKALLAEYIY
+1848 ELHHNTKVLLAEYIY

-1894 LAGHLIFLLDEDL
+1894 LAGHLLFLIDEDL

-1943 RDRLDAFNV
+1943 RDRLDSFNV
-1952 QAIENS
+1952 QAVENS

-1973 YGAGPIDF
+1973 YGAGPLDF

-2015 FDAMSTYVTDTWLT
+2015 FDAISTYATDTWLT
-2029 RTVKEH
+2029 RTVKDH

-2099 PKKLVSAYKYLT
+2099 PKKFVSAYKYLT

-2126 SDEQYKVLLEE
+2126 SEEQYRVLLDE

-2152 QFAFNPDKNLLGKAL
+2152 HFAFNPDRNMLGKLL

-2184 NYLYF
+2184 NYLF
-2189 LANVDS
+2189 LLANVDS

-2322 LYGKEIPPAQPSAL
+2322 LYGKEVPPAQPSAL

-2404 ELCKDVFGKDSD
+2404 ELCKDVFGKDSV

-2581 LLNTPSTYY
+2581 VLNTPSTYY

-2704 LETVL
+2704 LETVF
-2709 DELNDDEYSL
+2709 DELNDDEYNL

-2753 LLFYDQHLVIPLKYD
+2753 LLFYDQHLIVPLKYD

-2775 EIVKKSDKDVFTYSF
+2775 EIVKNSDKDVFTYSF
-2790 DTEQFY
+2790 DTEQLY

-2814 RNLSFELTAEDRAN
+2814 RNLSFELTAEDKAN

-2846 SFIDYGDNAVA
+2846 
-2857 SEIDKLKK
+2857 
-2865 NIPKYRDTLDDL
+2865 TLNDWRREYL
-2877 TAKFSEIDYKVSTLN
+2877 TQLDELN
-2892 LDRGNLDIWL
+2892 LD
-2902 KINNLDSNTSK
+2902 
-2913 RSLVS
+2913 
-2918 KRYLKNFADFGNEV
+2918 
-2932 SDIYG
+2932 
-2937 DIYNTKSK
+2937 
-2945 ALDIR
+2945 
-2950 LMLLN
+2950 
-2955 ENKAAIESE
+2955 
-2964 LKRFEGVEN
+2964 
-2973 SRSKLANYRLSKE
+2973 
-2986 KASIQ
+2986 
-2991 KQIDS
+2991 IDS
-2996 TISDKERLKR
+2996 LDKVIAT
-3006 MKNSE
+3006 SE
-3011 LTIDELV
+3011 D
-3018 KERDELQSEIEFAQ
+3018 
-3032 RTLANAESTM
+3032 
-3042 NSYTES
+3042 
-3048 LYRVMFTSDE
+3048 

-3066 HTTLNYYSD
+3066 HTILNYYSD

-3081 IGTLQTPVR
+3081 IGILQTPVR
-3090 RRAVYNALPVEFK
+3090 RRAVYKALPVEFK
-3103 NNLYNRA
+3103 NNLYSRA

-3212 PSGVVIKDI
+3212 PSGVVVKDI

-3426 VSKYINSV
+3426 VGKYINSV

-3619 DKGLYLKI
+3619 DKGLYLKT

-3686 KALGTVPIIGT
+3686 KALGMVPIIGT

-3727 FRKLWDNMIKGNLAP
+3727 FRKLWDNMINGNLAP

-3771 SLALQNKWYDANLGK
+3771 SLALQNKWYDANLGR

-3797 LNNPDLSWDQL
+3797 LNNPNLSWDQL

-3996 LPFITSAYAVDKLSN
+3996 LPFITTAYAVDKLSN

-4079 YNKSHKFRNNA
+4079 YNKSHKFKNNA